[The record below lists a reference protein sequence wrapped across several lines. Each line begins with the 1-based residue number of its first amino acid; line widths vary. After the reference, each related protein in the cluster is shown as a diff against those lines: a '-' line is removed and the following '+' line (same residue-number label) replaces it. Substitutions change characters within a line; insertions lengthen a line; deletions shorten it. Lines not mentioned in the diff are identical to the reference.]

1 MSKTIDQRVVEMRF
15 DNANFEKNVSTSM
28 STLDKLK
35 KSLKFEDSAKG
46 FENISKAAGRVDMG
60 GLSSGVES
68 VRLKFSALEVM
79 AVTALSNIANSAVNT
94 GKKLVSELALDPIM
108 SGFKEYET
116 QINATQTIL
125 ANTQKEGANINDVNR
140 ALDELNKYADLTI
153 YNFTEMT
160 RNIGTFTAAGVDLN
174 TSVNAIKGIANLAA
188 VSGSTS
194 QQAST
199 AMYQLSQALASGTVK
214 LMDWNSVVNA
224 GMGGQ
229 VFQDA
234 LKTTA
239 RIHGIAIDEMIADEG
254 SFRETLSKGWLTSD
268 ILTETLQHFTEF
280 TDTYNEE
287 SLRRQGYN
295 EQEIAEIKQM
305 GITATDAAT
314 KVKTLSQ
321 LYDVMKET
329 AQSGWAATWKI
340 LLGDFEEAKESLT
353 KFSEM
358 LNEPLA
364 AAAETR
370 NEILS
375 EGFSSGWKQFLN
387 EGIED
392 TEGFKEALLSI
403 GKEAVPGLEDLIEK
417 SGGFEESLKKGW
429 VTSDMLAGAVSD
441 LTAKTAGL
449 SDEELRNLGYT
460 RDQVTALEDLNKRIQ
475 DGSVNLDDYTKKIG
489 RVSGR
494 ENILQALT
502 IAFEKLQTILGTIK
516 DAFNEVFEP
525 LTGEELYN
533 ITVKIKDFVSGLT
546 MSEEALDNFKMTF
559 KGAFAFVDIIGQGL
573 NALGQILGHLLEKLL
588 PVGDGFLGVT
598 GGIGEWIVSIDEAIK
613 SGDGLTRFVELVNG
627 AIDKLADGF
636 KVAKDYVLDFIGSW
650 TGIDFTKF
658 ESLRDIFALIG
669 EKLSEFGEKI
679 RDTFPWVN
687 SLKETITAA
696 FQKIRGSADEDL
708 GATNTALE
716 SLKTAG
722 SKVKEVFSN
731 IAEKIGTFFAP
742 VVEKIKSI
750 FSGVTITD
758 LIGTGLLAGIFKSI
772 KKFADAFSDLLENF
786 KGIGESI
793 SGVLDSA
800 RDALV
805 LWQKD
810 IKANILLKIAGAV
823 GILAAALWVI
833 SKVDADRVLGSMGAI
848 TALLAEVTAVMAGIM
863 KWGTSSNALKGL
875 SEASQLGIIATAM
888 MVIAGA
894 VLILAAALKKCE
906 NLNWGN
912 ALPAMTAL
920 FVLMGEMIIAMNK
933 FMKLVQE
940 NPIDKEQHDLVRYAT
955 SMIGMSVALLIIAK
969 AVALLGDMD
978 RGKLVQGGLAI
989 SGLAV
994 VLGGITAILKSIKN
1008 VKITEKGLSAGSM
1021 EGVAKSMIA
1030 MAVALTMLYVP
1041 IRLFSNLDTDTF
1053 ESGSVRVGI
1062 ALAALTAALSVM
1074 KAVKGDMSGIAGT
1087 ILVMTTALTL
1097 LVIPIKILGSMDI
1110 DSLCNG
1116 LTGIIVPLAVM
1127 AVVLAKLSGEDYS
1140 TVGVNMIGMA
1150 AAMTLLVI
1158 PIKMLGGMDL
1168 GSLAKGIVA
1177 FGIAL
1182 GLLVGAAYLIA
1193 PLASSLGGLSK
1204 AMLAF
1209 GAACLGVGVLVG
1221 AIAFAF
1227 MTLATI
1233 GAAGVAAILAAVTG
1247 LIQGFRVMMPIIG
1260 EALKDL
1266 ILTLCD
1272 VLKDTAPVITETA
1285 LYLIDELLRQIEEY
1299 VPSIVAHLAKIIQKI
1314 GQAIT
1319 ENFGEISLGDWIGAA
1334 IFAGIVAASA
1344 LLVKEFAAVSKDV
1357 PKALIGAAGVAA
1369 ILVIVGGIIAAMTLL
1384 DLNSVMG
1391 IAASLS
1397 TVLLSLSVTI
1407 GVLGR
1412 MPLTAGLAAGLVL
1425 AEFIAVMAAIMA
1437 ALGGLN
1443 QIPGFSWLMDEGI
1456 KVLGQIGEGIGTFV
1470 GSIVGAA
1477 VERITAGI
1485 AESGNNLSLFMENL
1499 QPFLD
1504 GARNIDQAVL
1514 DGIIKL
1520 TECMLLISAAEIVD
1534 AIAGW
1539 LTGGSSL
1546 KDFGEELAEFG
1557 PSFATFADS
1566 VSGVDTAA
1574 VKASGEALK
1583 AIAEAAAAIPNEGGL
1598 LGLIVGENSL
1608 ADFAEGLVPFGKA
1621 LMAYGASVV
1630 GIDMYVKDIKN
1641 SATAASK
1648 IIEVAKL
1655 VPNSGGWLGNI
1666 VGNNDLDDFG
1676 NSIKPF
1682 GKALLF
1688 YGKSV
1693 SGIDQ
1698 YLDDI
1703 KTSATA
1709 AKKIIEVAKLVPKSG
1724 GWLSKIVGNTNLAK
1738 FGTSFKPFAGAL
1750 MSYGRS
1756 IAGIDKYLDDIE
1768 NSATAATTIIDVA
1781 KLVPKSGG
1789 WLENIIGNDDLADFG
1804 ESIKPFGRALMAY
1817 GLTVAGLAKYNSD
1830 IYASLDAAR
1839 ILASVATTV
1848 EDVDGGQDLPVFGT
1862 NLVSFGYKLKAFV
1875 LNCGGLDINR
1885 IALLQIALQRIVDIA
1900 AEFATI
1906 DPTALTEFT
1915 HAIETIGSTSVDKF
1929 MKSFSDSK
1937 IKASVAVNALIANIK
1952 NALTSSETQLERKFE
1967 VTAQKGMKGLTNK
1980 KSEFKTAGAELIKSF
1995 ASGVSGQTS
2004 TVQNHF
2010 STLISN
2016 CLVTVRNHYSQF
2028 QSAGSYLVAGVANGI
2043 AANSG
2048 SAASA
2053 ARSMAGKAA
2062 TASARR
2068 LQENSP
2074 SKVGYK
2080 IGDYFGIGFTNG
2092 ITDNIRSAG
2101 ITSDALAE
2109 SATTGLSNAVSKI
2122 ASLIDSGMDMNPTIR
2137 PVLDLTEI
2145 QNGSAAMADLMS
2157 TLSGRPVEGT
2167 VSIAAKTANSM
2178 NRTAFAPEQQ
2188 TTNDAGKQTSEN
2200 TTNNFY
2206 ITGTDPRAIAD
2217 EVDRKLQRRVE
2228 RKKAAWA

>member
-60 GLSSGVES
+60 GLSNGVES

-79 AVTALSNIANSAVNT
+79 AVTALQNITNSAVNA
-94 GKKLVSELALDPIM
+94 GKKLVSDLALDPII

-125 ANTQKEGANINDVNR
+125 ANTQKEGANIDDVNR

-234 LKTTA
+234 LKMTA

-287 SLRRQGYN
+287 SLKRQGYN
-295 EQEIAEIKQM
+295 EKEIAEIKQM

-329 AQSGWAATWKI
+329 AQSGWSATWKI

-353 KFSEM
+353 KFSNM

-364 AAAETR
+364 AAADAR
-370 NEILS
+370 NKILS

-392 TEGFKEALLSI
+392 TEGFKEAVLSI

-417 SGGFEESLKKGW
+417 AGGFEESLKKGW
-429 VTSDMLAGAVSD
+429 ITSDMLAEAVGT

-475 DGSVNLDDYTKKIG
+475 DGSINLDDYAKKMG

-494 ENILQALT
+494 ENIILALT
-502 IAFEKLQTILGTIK
+502 TAFEKLQTILGTIK

-533 ITVKIKDFVSGLT
+533 VTVRIKEFVSGLT
-546 MSEEALDNFKMTF
+546 LSEEALDNFKMTF

-573 NALGQILGHLLEKLL
+573 KAFGQILGHVLEKLL
-588 PVGDGFLGVT
+588 PLGDGFLGVT

-613 SGDGLTRFVELVNG
+613 SGDGLTKFVELVNS
-627 AIDKLADGF
+627 AIDKLVAGF
-636 KVAKDYVLDFIGSW
+636 KAAKDYVLDFIGSW

-658 ESLRDIFALIG
+658 ESLRDIFTLIS

-679 RDTFPWVN
+679 RTTFPWIN
-687 SLKETITAA
+687 SLEVTITAA

-731 IAEKIGTFFAP
+731 IAEKIGAFFAP
-742 VVEKIKSI
+742 IVEKIKSL

-758 LIGTGLLAGIFKSI
+758 WIGTGLLAGIFKSI
-772 KKFADAFSDLLENF
+772 KKFTDVIYDLLKDF
-786 KGIGESI
+786 KGIGKSVKD
-793 SGVLDSA
+793 VLDSA

-833 SKVDADRVLGSMGAI
+833 SNVDVTKVKGSMVAI
-848 TALLAEVTAVMAGIM
+848 TILLAEVSSIMAGIM
-863 KWGTSSNALKGL
+863 KWGTNANALEGL
-875 SEASQLGIIATAM
+875 SESAQLGRIATAM

-906 NLNWGN
+906 NLNWKN
-912 ALPAMTAL
+912 TLPAMTAL
-920 FVLMGEMIIAMNK
+920 FVLLGNMTTAMYGFMAIAK
-933 FMKLVQE
+933 RYPLS
-940 NPIDKEQHDLVRYAT
+940 KETGTLQSFAVG
-955 SMIGMSVALLIIAK
+955 MIGMSIAISILANALAR
-969 AVALLGDMD
+969 LGELD
-978 RGKLVQGGLAI
+978 REQVIQGGLT
-989 SGLAV
+989 V
-994 VLGGITAILKSIKN
+994 VALMAALGGVTAALKAIKSDN
-1008 VKITEKGLSAGSM
+1008 MS
-1021 EGVAKSMIA
+1021 GVARSMIA
-1030 MAVALTMLYVP
+1030 MAVALTMLYAP
-1041 IRLFSNLDTDTF
+1041 IRLFSSLDTETF
-1053 ESGSVRVGI
+1053 KSGSIRVGI

-1074 KAVKGDMSGIAGT
+1074 KAVKGDMSGVAGT
-1087 ILVMTTALTL
+1087 FLAMATALTL
-1097 LVIPIKILGSMDI
+1097 LIVPIKILGGMNI
-1110 DSLCNG
+1110 GELCNG
-1116 LTGIIVPLAVM
+1116 LIGIIVPLAVM
-1127 AVVLAKLSGEDYS
+1127 GAVLSKLAGQNYS
-1140 TVGVNMIGMA
+1140 TIGVNMMGMA
-1150 AAMTLLVI
+1150 MAMTLLAI
-1158 PIKMLGGMDL
+1158 PIKTLGSMDL

-1182 GLLVGAAYLIA
+1182 GLLVGVAYLLT
-1193 PLASSLGGLSK
+1193 PLATSLSALSK
-1204 AMLAF
+1204 AMIAF
-1209 GAACLGVGVLVG
+1209 GAACLGIGVLVG

-1227 MTLATI
+1227 VTLATV
-1233 GAAGVAAILAAVTG
+1233 GTAGVAAILAAIAG
-1247 LIQGFRVMMPIIG
+1247 LIQGFRVMMPLIG
-1260 EALKDL
+1260 EAMKAQ
-1266 ILTLCD
+1266 ILMFCD
-1272 VLKDTAPVITETA
+1272 VFKDTAPALVETV
-1285 LYLIDELLRQIEEY
+1285 LYLIDELLRQIEDY

-1314 GQAIT
+1314 GQAIR
-1319 ENFGEISLGDWIGAA
+1319 ENFGELGLGDWIGAA
-1334 IFAGIVAASA
+1334 IFTGIVVASA
-1344 LLVKEFAAVSKDV
+1344 LLVKGFAAVSKDV
-1357 PKALIGAAGVAA
+1357 PRALLGAAGVAA

-1397 TVLLSLSVTI
+1397 AVLLSLSVMI
-1407 GVLGR
+1407 GVLGM

-1425 AEFIAVMAAIMA
+1425 AEFIAVIAAIMA

-1443 QIPGFSWLMDEGI
+1443 QIPGFSWLMGEGI

-1470 GSIVGAA
+1470 GSIIGAGLEA
-1477 VERITAGI
+1477 VSEGI
-1485 AESGNNLSLFMENL
+1485 AASGANLSKFMTDL
-1499 QPFLD
+1499 QPFIE
-1504 GARNIDQAVL
+1504 GAKNIDASVL
-1514 DGIIKL
+1514 GGI
-1520 TECMLLISAAEIVD
+1520 AA
-1534 AIAGW
+1534 
-1539 LTGGSSL
+1539 LTGAIVLLTAASFIEGITSLFTLGVGSL
-1546 KDFGEELAEFG
+1546 TRLGGDLAAFG
-1557 PSFATFADS
+1557 PQVKVFADS
-1566 VSGVDTAA
+1566 VSGINVDA
-1574 VKASGEALK
+1574 VNAS
-1583 AIAEAAAAIPNEGGL
+1583 AAAISAITGVIAAMNSD
-1598 LGLIVGENSL
+1598 GLIGKVFDFFTGTNDL
-1608 ADFAEGLVPFGKA
+1608 ADFAAGLGDFGSA
-1621 LMAYGASVV
+1621 LMAYGESVV
-1630 GIDMYVKDIKN
+1630 GIDKYLDDIEASATAATKIIEIADLVPNSGGWLGDIVGNNDLDDFGESFKPFGEALMAYGESVVGIDAYLKDIKN
-1641 SATAASK
+1641 SATAATK
-1648 IIEVAKL
+1648 IIEIAEL

-1676 NSIKPF
+1676 ATIGPF
-1682 GKALLF
+1682 GEALMT
-1688 YGKSV
+1688 YGQKV
-1693 SGIDQ
+1693 SGIAV
-1698 YLDDI
+1698 YTTDI
-1703 KTSATA
+1703 
-1709 AKKIIEVAKLVPKSG
+1709 
-1724 GWLSKIVGNTNLAK
+1724 
-1738 FGTSFKPFAGAL
+1738 
-1750 MSYGRS
+1750 
-1756 IAGIDKYLDDIE
+1756 D
-1768 NSATAATTIIDVA
+1768 
-1781 KLVPKSGG
+1781 
-1789 WLENIIGNDDLADFG
+1789 
-1804 ESIKPFGRALMAY
+1804 
-1817 GLTVAGLAKYNSD
+1817 
-1830 IYASLDAAR
+1830 ASLSVAR
-1839 ILASVATTV
+1839 TMASIATTV
-1848 EDVDGGQDLPVFGT
+1848 KDAKGGKELTTFGDKI
-1862 NLVSFGYKLKAFV
+1862 VSFSSKLKTFV
-1875 LNCGGLDINR
+1875 VNCAGLNADN
-1885 IALLQIALQRIVDIA
+1885 IASLQTALQSIVDIA
-1900 AEFATI
+1900 SSFSTI
-1906 DPTALTEFT
+1906 DTSTLTDFVQSMEK
-1915 HAIETIGSTSVDKF
+1915 IGSTSVDEF
-1929 MKSFSDSK
+1929 LSSFSNSK
-1937 IKASVAVNALIANIK
+1937 TAAATAVNALIANLKSAIGTSESQLK
-1952 NALTSSETQLERKFE
+1952 SKFEEAAKRGLEGLTS
-1967 VTAQKGMKGLTNK
+1967 K
-1980 KSEFKTAGAELIKSF
+1980 KSEFKTAGADLLKSLN
-1995 ASGVSGQTS
+1995 SGVSGQTN
-2004 TVQNHF
+2004 TVKNQF
-2010 STLISN
+2010 STLLSN
-2016 CLVTVRNHYSQF
+2016 CIATVRSYYSQF
-2028 QSAGSYLVAGVANGI
+2028 QSAGRYLAVGIANGI
-2043 AANSG
+2043 SANSG
-2048 SAASA
+2048 SASAA
-2053 ARSMAGKAA
+2053 ARSLAGNAA
-2062 TASARR
+2062 KASARR
-2068 LQENSP
+2068 LEEKSP

-2092 ITDNIRSAG
+2092 ITDNIRNAG
-2101 ITSDALAE
+2101 ISSDALAE
-2109 SATTGLSNAVSKI
+2109 SATKGLSNAVSKI
-2122 ASLIDSGMDMNPTIR
+2122 ATLIDSGIDTNPTIR

-2167 VSIAAKTANSM
+2167 VSIAAKTASSM
-2178 NRTAFAPEQQ
+2178 NRPAFAPEQQ
-2188 TTNDAGKQTSEN
+2188 TETPNGKQTSEN
-2200 TTNNFY
+2200 TINNFY

>member
-60 GLSSGVES
+60 GLSNGVES

-79 AVTALSNIANSAVNT
+79 AVTALQNITNSALNA
-94 GKKLVSELALDPIM
+94 GKKLVSDLALDPII

-125 ANTQKEGANINDVNR
+125 ANTQKEGANIDDVNR

-188 VSGSTS
+188 ISGSTS

-234 LKTTA
+234 LKMTA

-287 SLRRQGYN
+287 SLKRQGYN
-295 EQEIAEIKQM
+295 EKEIAEIKQM

-353 KFSEM
+353 KFSNM

-364 AAAETR
+364 AAADAR
-370 NEILS
+370 NKILS

-392 TEGFKEALLSI
+392 TEGFKEAVLSI

-417 SGGFEESLKKGW
+417 AGGFEESLKKGW
-429 VTSDMLAGAVSD
+429 ITSDMLAEAVGT

-475 DGSVNLDDYTKKIG
+475 DGSINLDDYAKKMG

-494 ENILQALT
+494 ENIILALT
-502 IAFEKLQTILGTIK
+502 AAFEKLQTILGTIK

-533 ITVKIKDFVSGLT
+533 VTVRIKEFVSGLT
-546 MSEEALDNFKMTF
+546 LGEEALDNFKMTF

-573 NALGQILGHLLEKLL
+573 KAFGQILGHLLEKLL

-598 GGIGEWIVSIDEAIK
+598 GSIGEWIVSIDEAIK
-613 SGDGLTRFVELVNG
+613 SGDGLTKFVELVNG
-627 AIDKLADGF
+627 AIDKLASGF
-636 KVAKDYVLDFIGSW
+636 KVAKDYVLDLIGSW

-658 ESLRDIFALIG
+658 ESLRDIFALIS

-687 SLKETITAA
+687 SLQETVTAA
-696 FQKIRGSADEDL
+696 FQKIHGSADEDL
-708 GATNTALE
+708 GAANTALE

-722 SKVKEVFSN
+722 SKVKDVFSN
-731 IAEKIGTFFAP
+731 IAEKIGSFFAP

-772 KKFADAFSDLLENF
+772 KKFADAFVDLLANF
-786 KGIGESI
+786 KGIGKSI

-823 GILAAALWVI
+823 GILAAALLVI

-848 TALLAEVTAVMAGIM
+848 TALLTEVTAVMAGIM
-863 KWGTSSNALKGL
+863 KWGTSANALEGL
-875 SEASQLGIIATAM
+875 SEAAQLGRIATAM

-906 NLNWGN
+906 NLNWDN
-912 ALPAMTAL
+912 TIPAMTAL
-920 FVLMGEMIIAMNK
+920 FVLLGEMTAAMYG
-933 FMKLVQE
+933 FMAIVKK
-940 NPIDKEQHDLVRYAT
+940 NPLSKETGTLQSFAVG
-955 SMIGMSVALLIIAK
+955 MIGMSVAISILAT
-969 AVALLGDMD
+969 AVARL
-978 RGKLVQGGLAI
+978 GKLDRKQVIQGGLTVVALMTALSGVTAALKAI
-989 SGLAV
+989 
-994 VLGGITAILKSIKN
+994 KSDN
-1008 VKITEKGLSAGSM
+1008 MS
-1021 EGVAKSMIA
+1021 GVAGSMIA
-1030 MAVALTMLYVP
+1030 MALALTMLYAP
-1041 IRLFSNLDTDTF
+1041 IRLFAKLDTDTLKH
-1053 ESGSVRVGI
+1053 GGI
-1062 ALAALTAALSVM
+1062 AVSVALLAITSAMTVM
-1074 KAVKGDMSGIAGT
+1074 KSAKGDMKGVAGSV
-1087 ILVMTTALTL
+1087 LAMASALTL
-1097 LVIPIKILGSMDI
+1097 LMIPIKVLGSMDMN
-1110 DSLCNG
+1110 SLAKG
-1116 LTGIIVPLAVM
+1116 LTGILVPLAAM
-1127 AVVLAKLSGEDYS
+1127 GAVLSNLSGGDYS
-1140 TVGVNMIGMA
+1140 RIGTNMIAMA
-1150 AAMTLLVI
+1150 AAMTLLVV
-1158 PIKMLGGMDL
+1158 PLKMLGSMDL
-1168 GSLAKGIVA
+1168 ASLAKALVA

-1193 PLASSLGGLSK
+1193 PLAASLGGLSK

-1227 MTLATI
+1227 MTLATV
-1233 GAAGVAAILAAVTG
+1233 GAAGVAAILAAITG

-1272 VLKDTAPVITETA
+1272 VLKDTAPAITETV
-1285 LYLIDELLRQIEEY
+1285 LYLIDELLRQIEDY

-1319 ENFGEISLGDWIGAA
+1319 ENFGEIGLGDWIGAA
-1334 IFAGIVAASA
+1334 IFTGIVAASA
-1344 LLVKEFAAVSKDV
+1344 LLVKGFAAVSKDV
-1357 PKALIGAAGVAA
+1357 PKALLGAAGVAA
-1369 ILVIVGGIIAAMTLL
+1369 ILVIVGGVITAMTLL

-1391 IAASLS
+1391 IASSLS
-1397 TVLLSLSVTI
+1397 AVLLSLSVTI
-1407 GVLGR
+1407 GVLGM

-1456 KVLGQIGEGIGTFV
+1456 KVLGQIGEGLGAFV

-1477 VERITAGI
+1477 IERITAGI
-1485 AESGNNLSLFMENL
+1485 AESGTYLSNFMTNLGPFIEGAKSIKSDVLTGIANLAGAILLLSAAAFVEGVLSLL
-1499 QPFLD
+1499 SL
-1504 GARNIDQAVL
+1504 G
-1514 DGIIKL
+1514 
-1520 TECMLLISAAEIVD
+1520 
-1534 AIAGW
+1534 
-1539 LTGGSSL
+1539 TGSL
-1546 KDFGEELAEFG
+1546 ASLGTQLALFG
-1557 PSFATFADS
+1557 PSFATFAYS
-1566 VSGVDTAA
+1566 ISG
-1574 VKASGEALK
+1574 
-1583 AIAEAAAAIPNEGGL
+1583 INAEAVSASAAAIAAISEVIATMSRRGILDRALDLFTGS
-1598 LGLIVGENSL
+1598 NSL
-1608 ADFAEGLVPFGKA
+1608 VEFAEGLEPFGAA
-1621 LMAYGASVV
+1621 LIAYGKAVR
-1630 GIDMYVKDIKN
+1630 GIDAYTSDIDSSAEVAEDLISIAKTIPNSGGLAGLIAGNNDLKDFAKGMKPFGEALINYGKAVLGIGDYKSDIKKSVN
-1641 SATAASK
+1641 VAEELIK
-1648 IIEVAKL
+1648 IAEI
-1655 VPNSGGWLGNI
+1655 VPNSGGVLGFI
-1666 VGNNDLDDFG
+1666 AGNNDLQKFAK
-1676 NSIKPF
+1676 NLKPF
-1682 GKALLF
+1682 GEALVD
-1688 YGKSV
+1688 YGTAVQGISEKS
-1693 SGIDQ
+1693 S
-1698 YLDDI
+1698 DI
-1703 KTSATA
+1703 SASVTA
-1709 AKKIIEVAKLVPKSG
+1709 AKDIVSLAAEAKGVANAKDLKKIGDGLVG
-1724 GWLSKIVGNTNLAK
+1724 
-1738 FGTSFKPFAGAL
+1738 FATQIKNFMAECEGL
-1750 MSYGRS
+1750 N
-1756 IAGIDKYLDDIE
+1756 AGQ
-1768 NSATAATTIIDVA
+1768 
-1781 KLVPKSGG
+1781 
-1789 WLENIIGNDDLADFG
+1789 LE
-1804 ESIKPFGRALMAY
+1804 
-1817 GLTVAGLAKYNSD
+1817 
-1830 IYASLDAAR
+1830 SL
-1839 ILASVATTV
+1839 
-1848 EDVDGGQDLPVFGT
+1848 
-1862 NLVSFGYKLKAFV
+1862 K
-1875 LNCGGLDINR
+1875 
-1885 IALLQIALQRIVDIA
+1885 IALQSIVDIA
-1900 AEFATI
+1900 SSFSTI
-1906 DPTALTEFT
+1906 DTSTLTDFVQLMEK
-1915 HAIETIGSTSVDKF
+1915 IGSTSVDEF
-1929 MKSFSDSK
+1929 LSSFSESK
-1937 IKASVAVNALIANIK
+1937 TAAATAVNALIANLKSAIGTSESQLK
-1952 NALTSSETQLERKFE
+1952 SKFEEAAKKGLEGLTS
-1967 VTAQKGMKGLTNK
+1967 K
-1980 KSEFKTAGAELIKSF
+1980 KSEFKSAGADLMKSF
-1995 ASGVSGQTS
+1995 NSGISSQTN
-2004 TVQNHF
+2004 TVKNQF
-2010 STLISN
+2010 SILLSN
-2016 CLVTVRNHYSQF
+2016 CVAAVRGYYSQF
-2028 QSAGSYLVAGVANGI
+2028 QSAGSYLAAGVANGI
-2043 AANSG
+2043 SANAG
-2048 SAASA
+2048 AVANASANMASRASSA
-2053 ARSMAGKAA
+2053 ARS
-2062 TASARR
+2062 R
-2068 LQENSP
+2068 LRIKSP
-2074 SKVGYK
+2074 SKVGYE

-2092 ITDNIRSAG
+2092 ITDNIRNAG
-2101 ITSDALAE
+2101 LSSDALAE
-2109 SATTGLSNAVSKI
+2109 SATTGLSNAISKI
-2122 ASLIDSGMDMNPTIR
+2122 AALIDSGIDTNPTIR

-2167 VSIAAKTANSM
+2167 VSIAAKTASSM
-2178 NRTAFAPEQQ
+2178 NRPAFAPEQKTE
-2188 TTNDAGKQTSEN
+2188 TTNGKQTSEN

-2228 RKKAAWA
+2228 RRKAAWA

>member
-35 KSLKFEDSAKG
+35 KSLKFEDSTKG

-60 GLSSGVES
+60 GLSNGVES

-79 AVTALSNIANSAVNT
+79 AVTALQNITNSALNA
-94 GKKLVSELALDPIM
+94 GKKIAYALTIEPIT
-108 SGFKEYET
+108 SGLQEYET

-140 ALDELNKYADLTI
+140 ALNELNKYADLTI

-214 LMDWNSVVNA
+214 LQDWNSVVNA
-224 GMGGQ
+224 NMGGQ

-234 LKTTA
+234 LKMTA

-254 SFRETLSKGWLTSD
+254 SFRETLSKGWLTKD

-287 SLRRQGYN
+287 SLKRQGYN
-295 EQEIAEIKQM
+295 DKEIAEIKQM

-314 KVKTLSQ
+314 KIKTFSQ
-321 LYDVMKET
+321 LWDVLKES
-329 AQSGWAATWKI
+329 AQSGWTTSWQTI
-340 LLGDFEEAKESLT
+340 IGDFEEAKETLTVFGDTLT
-353 KFSEM
+353 KMIGDS
-358 LNEPLA
+358 A
-364 AAAETR
+364 DAR
-370 NEILS
+370 NAVLK
-375 EGFSSGWKQFLN
+375 EGFMSGWKQLLN

-392 TEGFKEALLSI
+392 TEGFQNAIIEA
-403 GKEAVPGLEDLIEK
+403 GKNSGVAVDDLIKKYGSFEK
-417 SGGFEESLKKGW
+417 SLKGGW
-429 VTSDMLAGAVSD
+429 VTSDMLK
-441 LTAKTAGL
+441 TALDSMADSVAGL
-449 SDEELRNLGYT
+449 SKEELEAKGYT
-460 RDQVTALEDLNKRIQ
+460 DEQRQALLNLVEAVK
-475 DGSVNLDDYTKKIG
+475 DGSLNLDEFAQKMG
-489 RVSGR
+489 RASGR
-494 ENILQALT
+494 ENMIDAIT
-502 IAFEKLQTILGTIK
+502 MAFEKLMPIVKQVG
-516 DAFNEVFEP
+516 DAFHEVFNPNNDLGQRIYDMTARIRE
-525 LTGEELYN
+525 
-533 ITVKIKDFVSGLT
+533 FVDGIEVSEQGLH
-546 MSEEALDNFKMTF
+546 NFKMSIEGILSIF
-559 KGAFAFVDIIGQGL
+559 HIAGKGISAFAQII
-573 NALGQILGHLLEKLL
+573 GHLLGKLL
-588 PVGDGFLGVT
+588 PVGDGILDVT
-598 GGIGEWIVSIDEAIK
+598 GSLGEFLVSLDKAID
-613 SGDGLTRFVELVNG
+613 SGGYLEKFVELVNG
-627 AIDKLADGF
+627 AIDKLASGF

-687 SLKETITAA
+687 SLKDTVTAA

-708 GATNTALE
+708 GAANTALE

-722 SKVKEVFSN
+722 SKVKDIFSN
-731 IAEKIGTFFAP
+731 IAEKIGAFFAP

-772 KKFADAFSDLLENF
+772 KKFADVFADLLENF
-786 KGIGESI
+786 KGIGKSI

-833 SKVDADRVLGSMGAI
+833 SKVDTTRVRDSMGAI
-848 TALLAEVTAVMAGIM
+848 TVLLAEVSGIMAGIM
-863 KWGTSSNALKGL
+863 KWGTSANALEGL
-875 SEASQLGIIATAM
+875 SEAAQLGKIATAM

-906 NLNWGN
+906 NLNWDN
-912 ALPAMTAL
+912 TIPAMTAL
-920 FVLMGEMIIAMNK
+920 FALLGEMTAAMYG
-933 FMKLVQE
+933 FMAIVKK
-940 NPIDKEQHDLVRYAT
+940 NPLSKETGTLQSFAIG
-955 SMIGMSVALLIIAK
+955 MIGMSVAIAILAA
-969 AVALLGDMD
+969 AVSRL
-978 RGKLVQGGLAI
+978 GKLDRKQVIQGGLTVVALMTALSGVIAALKAI
-989 SGLAV
+989 KSNNMSGV
-994 VLGGITAILKSIKN
+994 
-1008 VKITEKGLSAGSM
+1008 AGSM
-1021 EGVAKSMIA
+1021 IA
-1030 MAVALTMLYVP
+1030 IALALTMLYIP
-1041 IRLFSNLDTDTF
+1041 IRLFAKLDTDTLKH
-1053 ESGSVRVGI
+1053 GGI
-1062 ALAALTAALSVM
+1062 AVSVALLAMTSAMTVM
-1074 KAVKGDMSGIAGT
+1074 KSAKGDMKGVAGSV
-1087 ILVMTTALTL
+1087 LAMATALAL
-1097 LVIPIKILGSMDI
+1097 LIIPIKVLGSMDM
-1110 DSLCNG
+1110 DSLAKG
-1116 LTGIIVPLAVM
+1116 LTGILVPLAAM
-1127 AVVLAKLSGEDYS
+1127 GAVLSGLSGGDYS
-1140 TVGVNMIGMA
+1140 RIGTNMIAMA

-1158 PIKMLGGMDL
+1158 PLKVLGGMDL
-1168 GSLAKGIVA
+1168 ASLAKALVA

-1193 PLASSLGGLSK
+1193 PLASSLSGLSK

-1233 GAAGVAAILAAVTG
+1233 GAAGVAAILAAITG
-1247 LIQGFRVMMPIIG
+1247 LIQGFRVMMPIID

-1272 VLKDTAPVITETA
+1272 VLKDTAPAITETA

-1319 ENFGEISLGDWIGAA
+1319 ENFGEIGLGDWIGAA
-1334 IFAGIVAASA
+1334 IFTGIIAASA
-1344 LLVKEFAAVSKDV
+1344 LLVKGFAAVSKDV

-1369 ILVIVGGIIAAMTLL
+1369 ILVIVGGILAAMTLL
-1384 DLNSVMG
+1384 DLNDVMG

-1407 GVLGR
+1407 GVLGM

-1477 VERITAGI
+1477 IERITAGV
-1485 AESGNNLSLFMENL
+1485 AESGSNLSLFMENL

-1539 LTGGSSL
+1539 LTGKNSL
-1546 KDFGEELAEFG
+1546 KKFGKELAEFG
-1557 PSFATFADS
+1557 PAFATFAES
-1566 VSGVDTAA
+1566 VSGVDTAG

-1583 AIAEAAAAIPNEGGL
+1583 AIVEAAAAIPNEGGIL
-1598 LGLIVGENSL
+1598 SWIVGDNSL

-1621 LMAYGASVV
+1621 LMAYGEAVA
-1630 GIDMYVKDIKN
+1630 GIQKYLTHIRL
-1641 SATAASK
+1641 SAKAAEY
-1648 IIEVAKL
+1648 IIEIADI
-1655 VPNSGGWLGNI
+1655 VPNSGGLAGLI
-1666 VGNNDLDDFG
+1666 VGNNDLKDFAEG
-1676 NSIKPF
+1676 LKPF
-1682 GKALLF
+1682 GEALME
-1688 YGKSV
+1688 YGKAIT
-1693 SGIDQ
+1693 GIGD
-1698 YLDDI
+1698 YTEDI
-1703 KTSATA
+1703 KQSVKSAKEIVKVGEIIPNSGGLLGLIVGNNDLKDFAKGLKPFGEALVDYGTAVHGIGEKSADISASVTA
-1709 AKKIIEVAKLVPKSG
+1709 AKDIVSLATEVKGAANAKDLKKTGEGLVEFATQIK
-1724 GWLSKIVGNTNLAK
+1724 NFMAK
-1738 FGTSFKPFAGAL
+1738 CEGLNAGQ
-1750 MSYGRS
+1750 
-1756 IAGIDKYLDDIE
+1756 LD
-1768 NSATAATTIIDVA
+1768 
-1781 KLVPKSGG
+1781 
-1789 WLENIIGNDDLADFG
+1789 
-1804 ESIKPFGRALMAY
+1804 
-1817 GLTVAGLAKYNSD
+1817 
-1830 IYASLDAAR
+1830 SL
-1839 ILASVATTV
+1839 
-1848 EDVDGGQDLPVFGT
+1848 
-1862 NLVSFGYKLKAFV
+1862 K
-1875 LNCGGLDINR
+1875 
-1885 IALLQIALQRIVDIA
+1885 IALQSVVDIA
-1900 AEFATI
+1900 SSFSTI
-1906 DPTALTEFT
+1906 DASALTDFVQSM
-1915 HAIETIGSTSVDKF
+1915 ETIGSTSVDEF
-1929 MKSFSDSK
+1929 LSSFSNSK
-1937 IKASVAVNALIANIK
+1937 TAAATAVNALIANLKSAIGTSESQLK
-1952 NALTSSETQLERKFE
+1952 SKFEEAAKKGLEGLTS
-1967 VTAQKGMKGLTNK
+1967 K
-1980 KSEFKTAGAELIKSF
+1980 KSEFKTAGADLLKSLN
-1995 ASGVSGQTS
+1995 SGVSGQTN
-2004 TVQNHF
+2004 TVKNQF
-2010 STLISN
+2010 STLLSN
-2016 CLVTVRNHYSQF
+2016 CIVTVRSYYNQF
-2028 QSAGSYLVAGVANGI
+2028 QSAGSYLAAGIANGI

-2048 SAASA
+2048 SASSA
-2053 ARSMAGKAA
+2053 ARSLAGNAA
-2062 TASARR
+2062 RASARR
-2068 LQENSP
+2068 LEEKSP

-2092 ITDNIRSAG
+2092 ITDNIRNAG
-2101 ITSDALAE
+2101 ISSDALAE
-2109 SATTGLSNAVSKI
+2109 SATKGLSNAVSKI
-2122 ASLIDSGMDMNPTIR
+2122 ATLIDSGIDTNPTIR

-2167 VSIAAKTANSM
+2167 VSIAAKTASSM
-2178 NRTAFAPEQQ
+2178 NRPAFAPEQQ
-2188 TTNDAGKQTSEN
+2188 TETPNGKQTSEN

>member
-60 GLSSGVES
+60 GLSNGVES
-68 VRLKFSALEVM
+68 IRLKFSALEVM
-79 AVTALSNIANSAVNT
+79 AVTALQNITNSALNA
-94 GKKLVSELALDPIM
+94 GKKIAYALTIEPIK
-108 SGFKEYET
+108 SGLQEYET

-140 ALDELNKYADLTI
+140 ALNELNKYADLTI

-214 LMDWNSVVNA
+214 LQDWNSVVNA
-224 GMGGQ
+224 NMGGQ

-234 LKTTA
+234 LKMTA

-254 SFRETLSKGWLTSD
+254 SFRETLSKGWLTKD

-287 SLRRQGYN
+287 SLKRQGYN
-295 EQEIAEIKQM
+295 DKEIAEIKQM

-314 KVKTLSQ
+314 KIKTFSQ
-321 LYDVMKET
+321 LWDVLKES
-329 AQSGWAATWKI
+329 AQSGWTTSWQTI
-340 LLGDFEEAKESLT
+340 IGDFEEAKETLTVFGDTLT
-353 KFSEM
+353 KMIGDS
-358 LNEPLA
+358 A
-364 AAAETR
+364 DAR
-370 NEILS
+370 NAVLK
-375 EGFSSGWKQFLN
+375 EGFMSGWKQLLN

-392 TEGFKEALLSI
+392 TEGFQNAIIEA
-403 GKEAVPGLEDLIEK
+403 GKNSGVAVDDLIKKYGSFEK
-417 SGGFEESLKKGW
+417 SLKGGW
-429 VTSDMLAGAVSD
+429 VTSDMLK
-441 LTAKTAGL
+441 TALDSMADSVAGL
-449 SDEELRNLGYT
+449 SKEELEAKGYT
-460 RDQVTALEDLNKRIQ
+460 EDQRQALLNLVEAVK
-475 DGSVNLDDYTKKIG
+475 DGSLNLDEFAKKMG
-489 RVSGR
+489 RASGR
-494 ENILQALT
+494 ENMIDAIT
-502 IAFEKLQTILGTIK
+502 MAFEKLMPIANQVG
-516 DAFNEVFEP
+516 DAFQEVFNPNNDLGQRIYDMTTRIRE
-525 LTGEELYN
+525 
-533 ITVKIKDFVSGLT
+533 FVDRIEVSEKGLQ
-546 MSEEALDNFKMTF
+546 NFKMSIEGVLSIF
-559 KGAFAFVDIIGQGL
+559 HIAGKGVSAFAQII
-573 NALGQILGHLLEKLL
+573 GHLLGKLL
-588 PVGDGFLGVT
+588 PVGDGILDVT
-598 GGIGEWIVSIDEAIK
+598 GSLGEFLVSIDKAID
-613 SGDGLTRFVELVNG
+613 SGGYLEKFVELVNG
-627 AIDKLADGF
+627 AIDKLASGF

-650 TGIDFTKF
+650 TGIDFSKF

-687 SLKETITAA
+687 SLKETVTAA

-708 GATNTALE
+708 GAANTALE

-731 IAEKIGTFFAP
+731 IAEKIGAFFAP

-863 KWGTSSNALKGL
+863 KWGTSANALEGL
-875 SEASQLGIIATAM
+875 SEAAQLGKIATAM

-894 VLILAAALKKCE
+894 VLILAVALKKCE
-906 NLNWGN
+906 NLNWDN
-912 ALPAMTAL
+912 TIPAMTAL
-920 FVLMGEMIIAMNK
+920 FVLLGEMTAAMYGFMAIAK
-933 FMKLVQE
+933 K
-940 NPIDKEQHDLVRYAT
+940 NPLSKETGTLQSFAVG
-955 SMIGMSVALLIIAK
+955 MIGMSVAIAILAS
-969 AVALLGDMD
+969 AVARLGELD
-978 RGKLVQGGLAI
+978 REQVIQGGLTVAA
-989 SGLAV
+989 LMAA
-994 VLGGITAILKSIKN
+994 LGGVTAALKAIKSGN
-1008 VKITEKGLSAGSM
+1008 MS
-1021 EGVAKSMIA
+1021 GVAGSMIA
-1030 MAVALTMLYVP
+1030 MALALTMLYVP
-1041 IRLFSNLDTDTF
+1041 IRLFAKLDTDTLKH
-1053 ESGSVRVGI
+1053 GGI
-1062 ALAALTAALSVM
+1062 AVSVALLAMTSAMTIM
-1074 KAVKGDMSGIAGT
+1074 KSAKGDLKGVAGS
-1087 ILVMTTALTL
+1087 LLAMATALTL
-1097 LVIPIKILGSMDI
+1097 LIVPIKVLGGMDI
-1110 DSLCNG
+1110 NSLAKG
-1116 LTGIIVPLAVM
+1116 LIGILVPLAAM
-1127 AVVLAKLSGEDYS
+1127 GAVLSGLSGGDYS
-1140 TVGVNMIGMA
+1140 GIGTNMIAMA

-1158 PIKMLGGMDL
+1158 PLKVLGSMDL
-1168 GSLAKGIVA
+1168 TSLAKGLGA
-1177 FGIAL
+1177 FVIAL
-1182 GLLVGAAYLIA
+1182 AALVGAAYLIA

-1233 GAAGVAAILAAVTG
+1233 GAAGVAAILAAITG

-1272 VLKDTAPVITETA
+1272 VLKDTAPAITETA

-1319 ENFGEISLGDWIGAA
+1319 ENFGEIGLGDWIGAA
-1334 IFAGIVAASA
+1334 VFAGIVAVSA

-1369 ILVIVGGIIAAMTLL
+1369 ILVIVGGVIAAMTLL
-1384 DLNSVMG
+1384 DLDSVMG

-1397 TVLLSLSVTI
+1397 AVLLSLSVMI
-1407 GVLGR
+1407 GVLGM

-1477 VERITAGI
+1477 IERITAGI

-1520 TECMLLISAAEIVD
+1520 AECMLLISAAEIVD
-1534 AIAGW
+1534 AIASW
-1539 LTGGSSL
+1539 LTGKNSL
-1546 KDFGEELAEFG
+1546 KKFGKELAEFG
-1557 PSFATFADS
+1557 PAFATFAES
-1566 VSGVDTAA
+1566 VSGVDTTG

-1583 AIAEAAAAIPNEGGL
+1583 AIAEAAAAIPNEGGIL
-1598 LGLIVGENSL
+1598 SWIVGDNSL
-1608 ADFAEGLVPFGKA
+1608 ADFAEGLVPFGEA
-1621 LMAYGASVV
+1621 LMAYGEAVA
-1630 GIDMYVKDIKN
+1630 GIQKYLTHIRL
-1641 SATAASK
+1641 SAKAAEY
-1648 IIEVAKL
+1648 IIEIADV
-1655 VPNSGGWLGNI
+1655 VPNSGGLAGLI
-1666 VGNNDLDDFG
+1666 VGNNDLKDFAEG
-1676 NSIKPF
+1676 LKPF
-1682 GKALLF
+1682 GEALIE
-1688 YGKSV
+1688 YGKAV
-1693 SGIDQ
+1693 TGIGD
-1698 YLDDI
+1698 YTEDI
-1703 KTSATA
+1703 KQSVKSAKEIVKVGEIIPNSGGLLGLIVGNNDLKDFAKGLKPFGEALVDYGTAVNGIGKKSADISASVTA
-1709 AKKIIEVAKLVPKSG
+1709 AKD
-1724 GWLSKIVGNTNLAK
+1724 IVNLATEVK
-1738 FGTSFKPFAGAL
+1738 GAANAKDLKKTGEGLVEFATQIKNFMAECEGL
-1750 MSYGRS
+1750 N
-1756 IAGIDKYLDDIE
+1756 AGQLD
-1768 NSATAATTIIDVA
+1768 
-1781 KLVPKSGG
+1781 
-1789 WLENIIGNDDLADFG
+1789 
-1804 ESIKPFGRALMAY
+1804 
-1817 GLTVAGLAKYNSD
+1817 
-1830 IYASLDAAR
+1830 SLK
-1839 ILASVATTV
+1839 T
-1848 EDVDGGQDLPVFGT
+1848 
-1862 NLVSFGYKLKAFV
+1862 
-1875 LNCGGLDINR
+1875 
-1885 IALLQIALQRIVDIA
+1885 ALQSIVDIA
-1900 AEFATI
+1900 SSFSTI
-1906 DPTALTEFT
+1906 DTSALTKFVQSM
-1915 HAIETIGSTSVDKF
+1915 ETIGSTSVDEF
-1929 MKSFSDSK
+1929 LSSFSDSK
-1937 IKASVAVNALIANIK
+1937 TTAATAVNALIANLKSAIT
-1952 NALTSSETQLERKFE
+1952 TSESQLKSKFE
-1967 VTAQKGMKGLTNK
+1967 EAAKKGLEGLTGK
-1980 KSEFKTAGAELIKSF
+1980 KSEFKTAGEDLMKSF
-1995 ASGVSGQTS
+1995 NSGISSQTNTVKNQFS
-2004 TVQNHF
+2004 TV
-2010 STLISN
+2010 LSN
-2016 CLVTVRNHYSQF
+2016 CVAAVRSYYSQF
-2028 QSAGSYLVAGVANGI
+2028 QSAGSYLVSGIANGI
-2043 AANSG
+2043 SANASAVANA
-2048 SAASA
+2048 SANVASRAASA
-2053 ARSMAGKAA
+2053 ARS
-2062 TASARR
+2062 R
-2068 LQENSP
+2068 LQIKSP
-2074 SKVGYK
+2074 SRVGYQ

-2092 ITDNIRSAG
+2092 ITDNIRNAG
-2101 ITSDALAE
+2101 ISSDALAE

-2157 TLSGRPVEGT
+2157 TLSGRPIEGT

-2188 TTNDAGKQTSEN
+2188 TETTSGKQTSEN

-2228 RKKAAWA
+2228 RRKAAWA

>member
-1 MSKTIDQRVVEMRF
+1 MEGGYKAMSKTIDQRVVEMRF

-35 KSLKFEDSAKG
+35 KSLKFEDSTKG

-60 GLSSGVES
+60 GLSNGVES

-79 AVTALSNIANSAVNT
+79 AVTALQNITNSALNA
-94 GKKLVSELALDPIM
+94 GKKIAYALTIEPIT
-108 SGFKEYET
+108 SGLQEYET

-140 ALDELNKYADLTI
+140 ALNELNKYADLTI

-214 LMDWNSVVNA
+214 LQDWNSVVNA
-224 GMGGQ
+224 NMGGQ

-234 LKTTA
+234 LKMTA

-254 SFRETLSKGWLTSD
+254 SFRETLSKGWLTKD

-287 SLRRQGYN
+287 SLKRQGYN
-295 EQEIAEIKQM
+295 DKEIAEIKQM

-314 KVKTLSQ
+314 KIKTFSQ
-321 LYDVMKET
+321 LWDVLKES
-329 AQSGWAATWKI
+329 AQSGWTTSWQTI
-340 LLGDFEEAKESLT
+340 IGDFEEAKETLTVFGDTLT
-353 KFSEM
+353 KMIGDS
-358 LNEPLA
+358 A
-364 AAAETR
+364 DAR
-370 NEILS
+370 NAVLK
-375 EGFSSGWKQFLN
+375 EGFMSGWKQLLN

-392 TEGFKEALLSI
+392 TEGFQNAIIEA
-403 GKEAVPGLEDLIEK
+403 GKNSGVAVDDLIKKYGSFEK
-417 SGGFEESLKKGW
+417 SLKGGW
-429 VTSDMLAGAVSD
+429 VTSDMLK
-441 LTAKTAGL
+441 TALDSMADSVAGL
-449 SDEELRNLGYT
+449 SKEELEAKGYT
-460 RDQVTALEDLNKRIQ
+460 DEQRQALLNLVEAVK
-475 DGSVNLDDYTKKIG
+475 DGSLNLDEFAQKMG
-489 RVSGR
+489 RASGR
-494 ENILQALT
+494 ENMIDAIT
-502 IAFEKLQTILGTIK
+502 MAFEKLMPIVKQVG
-516 DAFNEVFEP
+516 DAFHEVFNPNNDLGQRIYDMTARIRE
-525 LTGEELYN
+525 
-533 ITVKIKDFVSGLT
+533 FVDGIEVSEQGLH
-546 MSEEALDNFKMTF
+546 NFKMSIEGILSIF
-559 KGAFAFVDIIGQGL
+559 HIAGKGISAFAQII
-573 NALGQILGHLLEKLL
+573 GHLLGKLL
-588 PVGDGFLGVT
+588 PVGDGILDVT
-598 GGIGEWIVSIDEAIK
+598 GSLGEFLVSLDKAID
-613 SGDGLTRFVELVNG
+613 SGGYLEKFVELVNG
-627 AIDKLADGF
+627 AIDKLASGF

-687 SLKETITAA
+687 SLKDTVTAA

-708 GATNTALE
+708 GAANTALE

-722 SKVKEVFSN
+722 SKVKDIFSN
-731 IAEKIGTFFAP
+731 IAEKIGAFFAP

-772 KKFADAFSDLLENF
+772 KKFADVFADLLENF
-786 KGIGESI
+786 KGIGKSI

-833 SKVDADRVLGSMGAI
+833 SKVDTTRVRDSMGAI
-848 TALLAEVTAVMAGIM
+848 TVLLAEVSGIMAGIM
-863 KWGTSSNALKGL
+863 KWGTSANALEGL
-875 SEASQLGIIATAM
+875 SEAAQLGKIATAM

-906 NLNWGN
+906 NLNWDN
-912 ALPAMTAL
+912 TIPAMTAL
-920 FVLMGEMIIAMNK
+920 FALLGEMTAAMYG
-933 FMKLVQE
+933 FMAIVKK
-940 NPIDKEQHDLVRYAT
+940 NPLSKETGTLQSFAIG
-955 SMIGMSVALLIIAK
+955 MIGMSVAIAILAT
-969 AVALLGDMD
+969 AVSRL
-978 RGKLVQGGLAI
+978 GKLDRKQVIQGGLTVVALMTALSGVTAALKAI
-989 SGLAV
+989 KSNNMSGV
-994 VLGGITAILKSIKN
+994 
-1008 VKITEKGLSAGSM
+1008 AGSM
-1021 EGVAKSMIA
+1021 IA
-1030 MAVALTMLYVP
+1030 IALALTMLYIP
-1041 IRLFSNLDTDTF
+1041 IRLFAKLDTDTLKH
-1053 ESGSVRVGI
+1053 GGI
-1062 ALAALTAALSVM
+1062 AVSVALLAMTSAMTVM
-1074 KAVKGDMSGIAGT
+1074 KSAKGDMKGVAGSV
-1087 ILVMTTALTL
+1087 LAMATALAL
-1097 LVIPIKILGSMDI
+1097 LIIPIKVLGSMDM
-1110 DSLCNG
+1110 DSLAKG
-1116 LTGIIVPLAVM
+1116 LTGILVPLAAM
-1127 AVVLAKLSGEDYS
+1127 GAVLSGLSGGDYS
-1140 TVGVNMIGMA
+1140 RIGTNMIAMA

-1158 PIKMLGGMDL
+1158 PLKVLGGMDL
-1168 GSLAKGIVA
+1168 ASLAKALVA

-1193 PLASSLGGLSK
+1193 PLASSLSGLSK

-1233 GAAGVAAILAAVTG
+1233 GAAGVAAILAAITG
-1247 LIQGFRVMMPIIG
+1247 LIQGFRVMMPIID

-1272 VLKDTAPVITETA
+1272 VLKDTAPAITETA

-1319 ENFGEISLGDWIGAA
+1319 ENFGEIGLGDWIGAA
-1334 IFAGIVAASA
+1334 IFTGIIAASA
-1344 LLVKEFAAVSKDV
+1344 LLVKGFAAVSKDV

-1369 ILVIVGGIIAAMTLL
+1369 ILVIVGGILAAMTLL
-1384 DLNSVMG
+1384 DLNDVMG

-1407 GVLGR
+1407 GVLGM

-1477 VERITAGI
+1477 IERITAGV
-1485 AESGNNLSLFMENL
+1485 AESGSNLSLFMENL

-1539 LTGGSSL
+1539 LTGKNSL
-1546 KDFGEELAEFG
+1546 KKFGKELAEFG
-1557 PSFATFADS
+1557 PAFATFAES
-1566 VSGVDTAA
+1566 VSGVDTAG

-1583 AIAEAAAAIPNEGGL
+1583 AIVEAAAAIPNEGGIL
-1598 LGLIVGENSL
+1598 SWIVGDNSL

-1621 LMAYGASVV
+1621 LMAYGEAVA
-1630 GIDMYVKDIKN
+1630 GIQKYLTHIRL
-1641 SATAASK
+1641 SAKAAEY
-1648 IIEVAKL
+1648 IIEIADI
-1655 VPNSGGWLGNI
+1655 VPNSGGLAGLI
-1666 VGNNDLDDFG
+1666 VGNNDLKDFAEG
-1676 NSIKPF
+1676 LKPF
-1682 GKALLF
+1682 GEALME
-1688 YGKSV
+1688 YGKAIT
-1693 SGIDQ
+1693 GIGD
-1698 YLDDI
+1698 YTEDI
-1703 KTSATA
+1703 KQSVKSAKEIVKVGEIIPNSGGLLGLIVGNNDLKDFAKGLKPFGEALVDYGTAVHGIGEKSADISASVTA
-1709 AKKIIEVAKLVPKSG
+1709 AKDIVSLATEVKGAANAKDLKKTGEGLVEFATQIK
-1724 GWLSKIVGNTNLAK
+1724 NFMAK
-1738 FGTSFKPFAGAL
+1738 CEGLNAGQ
-1750 MSYGRS
+1750 
-1756 IAGIDKYLDDIE
+1756 LD
-1768 NSATAATTIIDVA
+1768 
-1781 KLVPKSGG
+1781 
-1789 WLENIIGNDDLADFG
+1789 
-1804 ESIKPFGRALMAY
+1804 
-1817 GLTVAGLAKYNSD
+1817 
-1830 IYASLDAAR
+1830 SL
-1839 ILASVATTV
+1839 
-1848 EDVDGGQDLPVFGT
+1848 
-1862 NLVSFGYKLKAFV
+1862 K
-1875 LNCGGLDINR
+1875 
-1885 IALLQIALQRIVDIA
+1885 IALQSVVDIA
-1900 AEFATI
+1900 SSFSTI
-1906 DPTALTEFT
+1906 DASALTDFVQSM
-1915 HAIETIGSTSVDKF
+1915 ETIGSTSVDEF
-1929 MKSFSDSK
+1929 LSSFSNSK
-1937 IKASVAVNALIANIK
+1937 TAAATAVNALIANLKSAIGTSESQLK
-1952 NALTSSETQLERKFE
+1952 SKFEEAAKKGLEGLTS
-1967 VTAQKGMKGLTNK
+1967 K
-1980 KSEFKTAGAELIKSF
+1980 KSEFKTAGADLLKSLN
-1995 ASGVSGQTS
+1995 SGVSGQTNA
-2004 TVQNHF
+2004 VKNQF
-2010 STLISN
+2010 STLLSN
-2016 CLVTVRNHYSQF
+2016 CIVTVRSYYNQF
-2028 QSAGSYLVAGVANGI
+2028 QSAGSYLAAGIANGI

-2048 SAASA
+2048 SASSA
-2053 ARSMAGKAA
+2053 ARSLAGNAA
-2062 TASARR
+2062 RASARR
-2068 LQENSP
+2068 LEEKSP

-2092 ITDNIRSAG
+2092 ITDNIRNAG
-2101 ITSDALAE
+2101 ISSDALAE
-2109 SATTGLSNAVSKI
+2109 SATKGLSNAVSKI
-2122 ASLIDSGMDMNPTIR
+2122 ATLIDSGIDTNPTIR

-2167 VSIAAKTANSM
+2167 VSIAAKTASSM
-2178 NRTAFAPEQQ
+2178 NRPAFAPEQQ
-2188 TTNDAGKQTSEN
+2188 TETPNGKQTSEN

>member
-60 GLSSGVES
+60 GLSNGVES

-79 AVTALSNIANSAVNT
+79 AVTALQNITNSAVNA
-94 GKKLVSELALDPIM
+94 GKKLVSDLALDPII

-125 ANTQKEGANINDVNR
+125 ANTQKEGATINDVNR

-234 LKTTA
+234 LKMTA

-254 SFRETLSKGWLTSD
+254 SFRETLAKGWLTSD

-287 SLRRQGYN
+287 SLKRQGYN
-295 EQEIAEIKQM
+295 EKEIAEIKQM

-353 KFSEM
+353 KFSNM

-364 AAAETR
+364 AAADAR
-370 NEILS
+370 NKILS

-392 TEGFKEALLSI
+392 TEGFKEAVLSI

-417 SGGFEESLKKGW
+417 AGGFEESLKKGW
-429 VTSDMLAGAVSD
+429 ITSDMLAEAVGT

-494 ENILQALT
+494 ENIILALT
-502 IAFEKLQTILGTIK
+502 AAFEKLQTILGTIK

-533 ITVKIKDFVSGLT
+533 FTVQIKDFVSGLT
-546 MSEEALDNFKMTF
+546 MSEETLNNFKMTF

-573 NALGQILGHLLEKLL
+573 KAFGQILGHVLEKLL
-588 PVGDGFLGVT
+588 PLGDGFLGVT

-613 SGDGLTRFVELVNG
+613 SGDGLTKFVELVNS
-627 AIDKLADGF
+627 AIDKLAAGF
-636 KVAKDYVLDFIGSW
+636 KAAKDYVLDFIGSW

-679 RDTFPWVN
+679 RTTFPWIN
-687 SLKETITAA
+687 SLEVTITAA

-731 IAEKIGTFFAP
+731 IAEKIGAFFAP
-742 VVEKIKSI
+742 IVKKIKSL

-758 LIGTGLLAGIFKSI
+758 WIGTGLLAGIFKSI
-772 KKFADAFSDLLENF
+772 KKFTDVIYDLLKDF
-786 KGIGESI
+786 KGIGKSAKD
-793 SGVLDSA
+793 VLDSA

-833 SKVDADRVLGSMGAI
+833 SNVDITKVKGSMVAI
-848 TALLAEVTAVMAGIM
+848 TILLAEVSSIMAGIM
-863 KWGTSSNALKGL
+863 KWGTNANALEGL
-875 SEASQLGIIATAM
+875 SESAQLGRIATAM

-906 NLNWGN
+906 NLNWKN
-912 ALPAMTAL
+912 TLPAMTAL
-920 FVLMGEMIIAMNK
+920 FVLLGNMTTAMYGFMAIAK
-933 FMKLVQE
+933 RYPLS
-940 NPIDKEQHDLVRYAT
+940 KETGTLQSFAIG
-955 SMIGMSVALLIIAK
+955 MIGMSIAIAILTNALARL
-969 AVALLGDMD
+969 
-978 RGKLVQGGLAI
+978 GKLDREQVIQGGLT
-989 SGLAV
+989 V
-994 VLGGITAILKSIKN
+994 VALMAALGGVTAALKAIKSDN
-1008 VKITEKGLSAGSM
+1008 MS
-1021 EGVAKSMIA
+1021 GVAGSMIA
-1030 MAVALTMLYVP
+1030 MALALTMLYVP
-1041 IRLFSNLDTDTF
+1041 IRLFAKLDTDTLKHGGIAV
-1053 ESGSVRVGI
+1053 SVALLAMTSAMTVMKSAKGDLKGVAGSV
-1062 ALAALTAALSVM
+1062 LAMA
-1074 KAVKGDMSGIAGT
+1074 
-1087 ILVMTTALTL
+1087 TALTL
-1097 LVIPIKILGSMDI
+1097 LIIPIKVLGGLDI
-1110 DSLCNG
+1110 DSLAKG
-1116 LTGIIVPLAVM
+1116 LLGILVPLAAM
-1127 AVVLAKLSGEDYS
+1127 GAVLSGLSGGNYS
-1140 TVGVNMIGMA
+1140 GIGTNMIAMA

-1158 PIKMLGGMDL
+1158 PLKVLGSMDL

-1182 GLLVGAAYLIA
+1182 GLLAGAAYLLA
-1193 PLASSLGGLSK
+1193 PLATSLSALSK
-1204 AMLAF
+1204 AMIAF
-1209 GAACLGVGVLVG
+1209 GAACLGIGVLVG

-1227 MTLATI
+1227 VTLATV
-1233 GAAGVAAILAAVTG
+1233 GAAGVAAILAAIAG
-1247 LIQGFRVMMPIIG
+1247 LIQGFRVMMPLIG
-1260 EALKDL
+1260 EAMKAQ
-1266 ILTLCD
+1266 ILMFCD
-1272 VLKDTAPVITETA
+1272 VLIDTAPAITETV
-1285 LYLIDELLRQIEEY
+1285 LYLIDELLRQIEDY

-1314 GQAIT
+1314 GQAIRD
-1319 ENFGEISLGDWIGAA
+1319 NFGELGLGDWIGAA
-1334 IFAGIVAASA
+1334 IFTGIVAASV
-1344 LLVKEFAAVSKDV
+1344 LLVKGFAAVSKDV
-1357 PKALIGAAGVAA
+1357 PRALLGAAGVAA

-1397 TVLLSLSVTI
+1397 AVLLSLSAMI
-1407 GVLGR
+1407 GVLGM

-1425 AEFIAVMAAIMA
+1425 AEFIAIVAAIIA

-1456 KVLGQIGEGIGTFV
+1456 KVLGQIGTGIGTFV
-1470 GSIVGAA
+1470 GSIIGAGLEA
-1477 VERITAGI
+1477 MSEGI
-1485 AESGNNLSLFMENL
+1485 AASGTNLSNFMTNL
-1499 QPFLD
+1499 GPFIE
-1504 GARNIDQAVL
+1504 GAKNIDASVL
-1514 DGIIKL
+1514 GGI
-1520 TECMLLISAAEIVD
+1520 AA
-1534 AIAGW
+1534 
-1539 LTGGSSL
+1539 LTGAIVLLTAASFIEGITSLFTLGVGSL
-1546 KDFGEELAEFG
+1546 TRLGGDLAAFG
-1557 PSFATFADS
+1557 PQVKVFADS
-1566 VSGVDTAA
+1566 VSGINVDA
-1574 VKASGEALK
+1574 VNAS
-1583 AIAEAAAAIPNEGGL
+1583 AAAISAITGVIAAMNSD
-1598 LGLIVGENSL
+1598 GLIGKVFDFFTGANDL
-1608 ADFAEGLVPFGKA
+1608 ADFAAGLGDFGSA
-1621 LMAYGASVV
+1621 LMTYGESVV
-1630 GIDMYVKDIKN
+1630 GIDKYLDDIEA
-1641 SATAASK
+1641 SATAATK
-1648 IIEVAKL
+1648 IIEIADL
-1655 VPNSGGWLGNI
+1655 VPNSGGWLGDI

-1676 NSIKPF
+1676 
-1682 GKALLF
+1682 
-1688 YGKSV
+1688 
-1693 SGIDQ
+1693 
-1698 YLDDI
+1698 
-1703 KTSATA
+1703 
-1709 AKKIIEVAKLVPKSG
+1709 E
-1724 GWLSKIVGNTNLAK
+1724 
-1738 FGTSFKPFAGAL
+1738 SFKPFGEAL
-1750 MSYGRS
+1750 MTYGES
-1756 IAGIDKYLDDIE
+1756 VVGIDAYLKDIK
-1768 NSATAATTIIDVA
+1768 NSATAATKIIEIA
-1781 KLVPKSGG
+1781 ELVPNSGG
-1789 WLENIIGNDDLADFG
+1789 WLGVIVGNNVLDDFG
-1804 ESIKPFGRALMAY
+1804 ATIGPFGEALMTY
-1817 GLTVAGLAKYNSD
+1817 GQKVAGIAVYTTD
-1830 IYASLDAAR
+1830 IDASLSVAR
-1839 ILASVATTV
+1839 TMASIATTV
-1848 EDVDGGQDLPVFGT
+1848 KDAKGGKELTTFGDKI
-1862 NLVSFGYKLKAFV
+1862 VSFSSKLKTFV
-1875 LNCGGLDINR
+1875 TNCAGLNADN
-1885 IALLQIALQRIVDIA
+1885 IASLQTALQSIVDIA
-1900 AEFATI
+1900 SSFSTI
-1906 DPTALTEFT
+1906 DTSALTDFVQSMEK
-1915 HAIETIGSTSVDKF
+1915 IGSTSVDEF
-1929 MKSFSDSK
+1929 LNSFSNSK
-1937 IKASVAVNALIANIK
+1937 TAAATAVNALMANLKSSIG
-1952 NALTSSETQLERKFE
+1952 TSESQLKRKFE
-1967 VTAQKGMKGLTNK
+1967 EAAKKGLEGLTSK
-1980 KSEFKTAGAELIKSF
+1980 KSEFKTAGADLFKSF
-1995 ASGVSGQTS
+1995 NSGVSGQTN
-2004 TVQNHF
+2004 TVKNQF
-2010 STLISN
+2010 STLLSTCIA
-2016 CLVTVRNHYSQF
+2016 TVRSYYSQF
-2028 QSAGSYLVAGVANGI
+2028 QSAGRYLAVGIANGI
-2043 AANSG
+2043 SANSG
-2048 SAASA
+2048 SASAA
-2053 ARSMAGKAA
+2053 ARSLAGNAA
-2062 TASARR
+2062 KASARR
-2068 LQENSP
+2068 LEEKSP

-2092 ITDNIRSAG
+2092 ITDNIRNAG
-2101 ITSDALAE
+2101 ISSDALAE
-2109 SATTGLSNAVSKI
+2109 SATKGLSNAVSKI
-2122 ASLIDSGMDMNPTIR
+2122 ATLIDSGMDMNPTIR

-2167 VSIAAKTANSM
+2167 VSIAAKTASSM
-2178 NRTAFAPEQQ
+2178 NRPAFAPEQQ
-2188 TTNDAGKQTSEN
+2188 TETPNGKQTSEN
-2200 TTNNFY
+2200 IINNFN

>member
-1 MSKTIDQRVVEMRF
+1 MSKTVDQRVVEMRF

-60 GLSSGVES
+60 GLSNGVES

-79 AVTALSNIANSAVNT
+79 AVTALQNITNSAVNA
-94 GKKLVSELALDPIM
+94 GKKLVSDLALDPII

-125 ANTQKEGANINDVNR
+125 ANTQKEGATINDVNR

-234 LKTTA
+234 LKMTA

-254 SFRETLSKGWLTSD
+254 SFRETLAKGWITSD
-268 ILTETLQHFTEF
+268 IMTETLQHFTAF

-287 SLRRQGYN
+287 SLKRQGYN
-295 EQEIAEIKQM
+295 EKEIAEIKQL

-353 KFSEM
+353 KFSNM

-364 AAAETR
+364 AAADAR
-370 NEILS
+370 NKILS
-375 EGFSSGWKQFLN
+375 EGFSSGWKQFLS

-392 TEGFKEALLSI
+392 TEGFKEAVLSI
-403 GKEAVPGLEDLIEK
+403 GKEAVPGLEELIEK

-429 VTSDMLAGAVSD
+429 VTSDMLAEAVGN

-475 DGSVNLDDYTKKIG
+475 DGSVNLDDYAKKMG

-494 ENILQALT
+494 ENIILALT
-502 IAFEKLQTILGTIK
+502 ASFEKLQTILGAIK

-533 ITVKIKDFVSGLT
+533 VTVRIKEFVSGLT
-546 MSEEALDNFKMTF
+546 MSEETLNNFKMTF

-573 NALGQILGHLLEKLL
+573 KAFGQILGHVLEKLL
-588 PVGDGFLGVT
+588 PLGDGFLGVT

-613 SGDGLTRFVELVNG
+613 SGDGLTKFVELVNS
-627 AIDKLADGF
+627 AIDKLAAGF
-636 KVAKDYVLDFIGSW
+636 KAAKDYVLDFIGSW

-658 ESLRDIFALIG
+658 ESLRDLFALIG

-679 RDTFPWVN
+679 RTTFPWIN
-687 SLKETITAA
+687 SLEVTITAA

-731 IAEKIGTFFAP
+731 IAEKIGAFFAP
-742 VVEKIKSI
+742 IVKKIKSL

-758 LIGTGLLAGIFKSI
+758 WIGTGLLAGIFKSI
-772 KKFADAFSDLLENF
+772 KKFTDVIYDLLKDF
-786 KGIGESI
+786 KGIGKSVKD
-793 SGVLDSA
+793 VLDSA

-833 SKVDADRVLGSMGAI
+833 SNVDVTKVKGSMVAI
-848 TALLAEVTAVMAGIM
+848 TILLAEVSSIMAGIM
-863 KWGTSSNALKGL
+863 TWGTNADALEGL
-875 SEASQLGIIATAM
+875 SESAQLGRIATAM

-906 NLNWGN
+906 NLNWKN
-912 ALPAMTAL
+912 TLPAMTAL
-920 FVLMGEMIIAMNK
+920 FVLLGNMTTAMYGFMAIAK
-933 FMKLVQE
+933 RYPLS
-940 NPIDKEQHDLVRYAT
+940 KETGTLQSFAFGL
-955 SMIGMSVALLIIAK
+955 IGMSVALLLMATAIE
-969 AVALLGDMD
+969 LLGNMD

-989 SGLAV
+989 TGLAIVLSGL
-994 VLGGITAILKSIKN
+994 TALLKSVKN

-1021 EGVAKSMIA
+1021 DGVARSMIA

-1041 IRLFSNLDTDTF
+1041 IRLFSSLDTETF
-1053 ESGSVRVGI
+1053 KSGSIRVGI

-1074 KAVKGDMSGIAGT
+1074 KAVKGDMSGVAGT
-1087 ILVMTTALTL
+1087 FLAMATALTL
-1097 LVIPIKILGSMDI
+1097 LVVPIKILGSMNI
-1110 DSLCNG
+1110 GELCNG
-1116 LTGIIVPLAVM
+1116 LIGIIVPLAVM
-1127 AVVLAKLSGEDYS
+1127 GAVLSKLAGQNYS
-1140 TVGVNMIGMA
+1140 TVGVNMMGMA
-1150 AAMTLLVI
+1150 VAMMLLVI
-1158 PIKMLGGMDL
+1158 PIKTLGSMDL

-1182 GLLVGAAYLIA
+1182 GLLVGAAYLLA
-1193 PLASSLGGLSK
+1193 PLATSLSVLSK
-1204 AMLAF
+1204 AMIAF

-1227 MTLATI
+1227 VTLATV
-1233 GAAGVAAILAAVTG
+1233 GAAGVAAILAAIAG
-1247 LIQGFRVMMPIIG
+1247 LIQGFRVMMPLIG
-1260 EALKDL
+1260 EAMKAQ
-1266 ILTLCD
+1266 ILMFCD
-1272 VLKDTAPVITETA
+1272 VLTDTAPAITETV
-1285 LYLIDELLRQIEEY
+1285 LYLIDELLRQIEDY

-1314 GQAIT
+1314 GQAIRD
-1319 ENFGEISLGDWIGAA
+1319 NFGELGLGDWIGAA
-1334 IFAGIVAASA
+1334 IFTGIVAASA
-1344 LLVKEFAAVSKDV
+1344 LLVKGFAAVSKDV
-1357 PKALIGAAGVAA
+1357 PRALLGAAGVAA

-1397 TVLLSLSVTI
+1397 VVLLSLSAMI
-1407 GVLGR
+1407 GVLGM

-1425 AEFIAVMAAIMA
+1425 AEFIAIVAAIIA

-1456 KVLGQIGEGIGTFV
+1456 KVLGQIGTGIGTFV
-1470 GSIVGAA
+1470 GSIIGAGLEA
-1477 VERITAGI
+1477 MSEGI
-1485 AESGNNLSLFMENL
+1485 AASGTNLSNFMTNL
-1499 QPFLD
+1499 GPFIE
-1504 GARNIDQAVL
+1504 GAKNIDASVL
-1514 DGIIKL
+1514 GGI
-1520 TECMLLISAAEIVD
+1520 AA
-1534 AIAGW
+1534 
-1539 LTGGSSL
+1539 LTGAIVLLTAASFIEGITSLFTLGVGSL
-1546 KDFGEELAEFG
+1546 TRLGGDLAAFG
-1557 PSFATFADS
+1557 PQVKVFADS
-1566 VSGVDTAA
+1566 VSGINVDA
-1574 VKASGEALK
+1574 VNAS
-1583 AIAEAAAAIPNEGGL
+1583 AAAISAITGVIAAMNSD
-1598 LGLIVGENSL
+1598 GLIGKVFDFFTGTNDL
-1608 ADFAEGLVPFGKA
+1608 ADFAAGLGDFGSA
-1621 LMAYGASVV
+1621 LMAYGESVV
-1630 GIDMYVKDIKN
+1630 GIDKYLDDIEA
-1641 SATAASK
+1641 SATAATK
-1648 IIEVAKL
+1648 IIEIADL
-1655 VPNSGGWLGNI
+1655 VPNSGGWLGDI

-1676 NSIKPF
+1676 
-1682 GKALLF
+1682 
-1688 YGKSV
+1688 
-1693 SGIDQ
+1693 
-1698 YLDDI
+1698 
-1703 KTSATA
+1703 
-1709 AKKIIEVAKLVPKSG
+1709 E
-1724 GWLSKIVGNTNLAK
+1724 
-1738 FGTSFKPFAGAL
+1738 SFKPFGEAL
-1750 MSYGRS
+1750 MAYGES
-1756 IAGIDKYLDDIE
+1756 VVGIDAYLKDIK
-1768 NSATAATTIIDVA
+1768 NSATAATKIIEIA
-1781 KLVPKSGG
+1781 ELVPNSGG
-1789 WLENIIGNDDLADFG
+1789 WLGDIVGNNDLDDFG
-1804 ESIKPFGRALMAY
+1804 TTIGPFGEALMTY
-1817 GLTVAGLAKYNSD
+1817 GQKVAGIAVYTTD
-1830 IYASLDAAR
+1830 IDASLSVANTM
-1839 ILASVATTV
+1839 ASIATTV
-1848 EDVDGGQDLPVFGT
+1848 KDAKGGKELATFGDKI
-1862 NLVSFGYKLKAFV
+1862 VSFSTKLKTFV
-1875 LNCGGLDINR
+1875 TNCAGLNADNITS
-1885 IALLQIALQRIVDIA
+1885 LQTALQSIVDIA
-1900 AEFATI
+1900 SSFSTI
-1906 DPTALTEFT
+1906 DTSALTDFVQSMEK
-1915 HAIETIGSTSVDKF
+1915 IGSTSVDEF
-1929 MKSFSDSK
+1929 LSSFSNSK
-1937 IKASVAVNALIANIK
+1937 TAAATAVNALMANLKSSIG
-1952 NALTSSETQLERKFE
+1952 TSESQLKRKFE
-1967 VTAQKGMKGLTNK
+1967 EAAKKGLEGLTSK
-1980 KSEFKTAGAELIKSF
+1980 KSEFKTAGADLFKSF
-1995 ASGVSGQTS
+1995 NSGVSGQTN
-2004 TVQNHF
+2004 TVKNQF
-2010 STLISN
+2010 STLLSTCIA
-2016 CLVTVRNHYSQF
+2016 TVRSYYSQF
-2028 QSAGSYLVAGVANGI
+2028 QSAGRYLAVGIANGI
-2043 AANSG
+2043 SANSG
-2048 SAASA
+2048 SASAA
-2053 ARSMAGKAA
+2053 ARSLAGNAA
-2062 TASARR
+2062 KASARR
-2068 LQENSP
+2068 LEEKSP

-2092 ITDNIRSAG
+2092 IADNIRNAG
-2101 ITSDALAE
+2101 ISSDALAE
-2109 SATTGLSNAVSKI
+2109 SATKGLSNAVSKI
-2122 ASLIDSGMDMNPTIR
+2122 ATLIDSGIDTNPTIR

-2167 VSIAAKTANSM
+2167 VSIAAKTASSM
-2178 NRTAFAPEQQ
+2178 NRPAFAPEQQ
-2188 TTNDAGKQTSEN
+2188 TETPNGQRTSEN

>member
-1 MSKTIDQRVVEMRF
+1 MSKTVDQRVVEMRF

-60 GLSSGVES
+60 GLSNGVES

-79 AVTALSNIANSAVNT
+79 AVTALQNITNSAVNA
-94 GKKLVSELALDPIM
+94 GKKLVSDLALDPII

-125 ANTQKEGANINDVNR
+125 ANTQKEGANIDDVNR

-188 VSGSTS
+188 ISGSTS

-234 LKTTA
+234 LKMTA

-287 SLRRQGYN
+287 SLKRQGYN
-295 EQEIAEIKQM
+295 EKEIAEIKQM

-329 AQSGWAATWKI
+329 AQSGWSATWKI

-353 KFSEM
+353 KFSNM

-364 AAAETR
+364 AAADAR
-370 NEILS
+370 NKILS

-392 TEGFKEALLSI
+392 TEGFKEAVLSI

-417 SGGFEESLKKGW
+417 AGGFEESLKKGW
-429 VTSDMLAGAVSD
+429 ITSDMLAEAVGT

-475 DGSVNLDDYTKKIG
+475 DGSINLDDYAKKMG
-489 RVSGR
+489 RASGR
-494 ENILQALT
+494 ENIILALT
-502 IAFEKLQTILGTIK
+502 TAFEKLQTILSTIK

-533 ITVKIKDFVSGLT
+533 VTVRIKEFVSGLT
-546 MSEEALDNFKMTF
+546 LSEEALDNFKMTF

-573 NALGQILGHLLEKLL
+573 KAFGQILGHVLEKLL
-588 PVGDGFLGVT
+588 PLGDGFLGVT

-613 SGDGLTRFVELVNG
+613 SGDGLTKFVELVNS
-627 AIDKLADGF
+627 AIDKLAAGF
-636 KVAKDYVLDFIGSW
+636 KAAKDYVLDFIGSW

-658 ESLRDIFALIG
+658 ESLRDIFTLIS

-679 RDTFPWVN
+679 RTTFPWIN
-687 SLKETITAA
+687 SLEVTITAA

-731 IAEKIGTFFAP
+731 IAEKIGAFFAP
-742 VVEKIKSI
+742 IVEKIKSL

-758 LIGTGLLAGIFKSI
+758 WIGTGLLAGIFKSI
-772 KKFADAFSDLLENF
+772 KKFTDVIYDLLKDF
-786 KGIGESI
+786 KGIGKSVKD
-793 SGVLDSA
+793 VLDSA

-833 SKVDADRVLGSMGAI
+833 SNVDITKVKGSMVAI
-848 TALLAEVTAVMAGIM
+848 TILLAEVSSIMAGIM
-863 KWGTSSNALKGL
+863 KWGTNANALEGL
-875 SEASQLGIIATAM
+875 SESAQLGRIATAM

-906 NLNWGN
+906 NLNWKN
-912 ALPAMTAL
+912 TLPAMTAL
-920 FVLMGEMIIAMNK
+920 FVLLGNMTTAMYGFMAIAK
-933 FMKLVQE
+933 RYPLS
-940 NPIDKEQHDLVRYAT
+940 KETGTLQSFAVG
-955 SMIGMSVALLIIAK
+955 MIGMSIAISILANALAR
-969 AVALLGDMD
+969 LGELD
-978 RGKLVQGGLAI
+978 REQVIQGGLT
-989 SGLAV
+989 V
-994 VLGGITAILKSIKN
+994 VALMVTLGGVTAALKAIKSDN
-1008 VKITEKGLSAGSM
+1008 MS
-1021 EGVAKSMIA
+1021 GVAGSMIA
-1030 MAVALTMLYVP
+1030 MALALAMLYVP
-1041 IRLFSNLDTDTF
+1041 IRLFAKLDTDTLKH
-1053 ESGSVRVGI
+1053 GGI
-1062 ALAALTAALSVM
+1062 AVSVALLAMTSAMTVM
-1074 KAVKGDMSGIAGT
+1074 KSAKGDLKGIAGSV
-1087 ILVMTTALTL
+1087 LAMATALTL
-1097 LVIPIKILGSMDI
+1097 LIIPIKVLGSMD
-1110 DSLCNG
+1110 LG
-1116 LTGIIVPLAVM
+1116 LLATGLMGILVPLAAMGAVLSGLSGGAYSGIGTNMMGM
-1127 AVVLAKLSGEDYS
+1127 AV
-1140 TVGVNMIGMA
+1140 
-1150 AAMTLLVI
+1150 AMTLLAI
-1158 PIKMLGGMDL
+1158 PIKTLGSMDL

-1182 GLLVGAAYLIA
+1182 GLLVGVAYLLT
-1193 PLASSLGGLSK
+1193 PLATSLSALSK
-1204 AMLAF
+1204 AMIAF
-1209 GAACLGVGVLVG
+1209 GAACLGIGVLVG

-1227 MTLATI
+1227 VTLATV
-1233 GAAGVAAILAAVTG
+1233 GTAGVAAILAAIAG
-1247 LIQGFRVMMPIIG
+1247 LIQGFRVMMPLIG
-1260 EALKDL
+1260 EAMKAQ
-1266 ILTLCD
+1266 ILMFND
-1272 VLKDTAPVITETA
+1272 VLKDTGPVITETV
-1285 LYLIDELLRQIEEY
+1285 LYLIDELLRQIEDY

-1314 GQAIT
+1314 GQAIRD
-1319 ENFGEISLGDWIGAA
+1319 NFGELGLGDWIGAA
-1334 IFAGIVAASA
+1334 IFTGIVAASA
-1344 LLVKEFAAVSKDV
+1344 LLVKGFAAVSKDV
-1357 PKALIGAAGVAA
+1357 PRALLGAAGVAA

-1397 TVLLSLSVTI
+1397 AVLLSLSVMI
-1407 GVLGR
+1407 GVLGM

-1477 VERITAGI
+1477 IERITAGI
-1485 AESGNNLSLFMENL
+1485 AESGTYLSNFMTNLGPFIEGAKSIKSDVLTGVANLAGAILLLGAAAFVEGVLSLL
-1499 QPFLD
+1499 SL
-1504 GARNIDQAVL
+1504 G
-1514 DGIIKL
+1514 
-1520 TECMLLISAAEIVD
+1520 
-1534 AIAGW
+1534 
-1539 LTGGSSL
+1539 TGSL
-1546 KDFGEELAEFG
+1546 ASLGTQLALFG
-1557 PSFATFADS
+1557 PSFAAFAYS
-1566 VSGVDTAA
+1566 ISG
-1574 VKASGEALK
+1574 
-1583 AIAEAAAAIPNEGGL
+1583 INAEAVSASAAAIAAISEVIATMSRRGILDRALDLFTGS
-1598 LGLIVGENSL
+1598 NSL
-1608 ADFAEGLVPFGKA
+1608 VEFAEGLEPFGAA
-1621 LMAYGASVV
+1621 LIAYGKAVR
-1630 GIDMYVKDIKN
+1630 GIDAYTSDIDSSAEVAEDLISIAKTIPNSGGLAGLIAGNNDLKDFAKGMKPFGEALINYGKAVLGIGDYQSDIKKSVN
-1641 SATAASK
+1641 VAEELIK
-1648 IIEVAKL
+1648 IAEI
-1655 VPNSGGWLGNI
+1655 VPNSGGVLGFI
-1666 VGNNDLDDFG
+1666 AGNNDLQKFAK
-1676 NSIKPF
+1676 NLKPF
-1682 GKALLF
+1682 GEALVD
-1688 YGKSV
+1688 YGTAVHGISEKS
-1693 SGIDQ
+1693 S
-1698 YLDDI
+1698 DI
-1703 KTSATA
+1703 SASVTA
-1709 AKKIIEVAKLVPKSG
+1709 AKDIVSLAAEAKGVANAKDLKKIGDGLVG
-1724 GWLSKIVGNTNLAK
+1724 
-1738 FGTSFKPFAGAL
+1738 FATQIKNFMAECEGL
-1750 MSYGRS
+1750 N
-1756 IAGIDKYLDDIE
+1756 AGQ
-1768 NSATAATTIIDVA
+1768 
-1781 KLVPKSGG
+1781 
-1789 WLENIIGNDDLADFG
+1789 LE
-1804 ESIKPFGRALMAY
+1804 
-1817 GLTVAGLAKYNSD
+1817 
-1830 IYASLDAAR
+1830 SL
-1839 ILASVATTV
+1839 
-1848 EDVDGGQDLPVFGT
+1848 
-1862 NLVSFGYKLKAFV
+1862 K
-1875 LNCGGLDINR
+1875 
-1885 IALLQIALQRIVDIA
+1885 IALQSIVDIA
-1900 AEFATI
+1900 SSFSTI
-1906 DPTALTEFT
+1906 DTSALTDFVQSMEK
-1915 HAIETIGSTSVDKF
+1915 IGSTSVDEF
-1929 MKSFSDSK
+1929 LSSFSNSK
-1937 IKASVAVNALIANIK
+1937 TAAATAVNALIANLKSAIGTSESQLK
-1952 NALTSSETQLERKFE
+1952 SKFEEAAKRGLEGLTS
-1967 VTAQKGMKGLTNK
+1967 K
-1980 KSEFKTAGAELIKSF
+1980 KSEFKTAGADLLKSLN
-1995 ASGVSGQTS
+1995 SGVSGQTN
-2004 TVQNHF
+2004 TVKNQL
-2010 STLISN
+2010 STLLSN
-2016 CLVTVRNHYSQF
+2016 CIATVRSYYSQF
-2028 QSAGSYLVAGVANGI
+2028 QSAGRYLAVGIANGI
-2043 AANSG
+2043 SANSG
-2048 SAASA
+2048 SASAA
-2053 ARSMAGKAA
+2053 ARSLAGNAA
-2062 TASARR
+2062 KASARR
-2068 LQENSP
+2068 LEEKSP

-2092 ITDNIRSAG
+2092 ITDNIRNAG
-2101 ITSDALAE
+2101 ISSDALAE
-2109 SATTGLSNAVSKI
+2109 SATKGLSNAVSKI
-2122 ASLIDSGMDMNPTIR
+2122 ATVIDSGMDMNPTIR

-2167 VSIAAKTANSM
+2167 VSIAAKTASSM
-2178 NRTAFAPEQQ
+2178 NRPAFAPEQQ
-2188 TTNDAGKQTSEN
+2188 TDTPNGKQISEN

>member
-60 GLSSGVES
+60 GLSNGVES

-79 AVTALSNIANSAVNT
+79 AVTALQNITNSAVNA
-94 GKKLVSELALDPIM
+94 GKKLVSDLALDPII

-125 ANTQKEGANINDVNR
+125 ANTQKEGANIDDVNR

-188 VSGSTS
+188 ISGSTS

-234 LKTTA
+234 LKMTA

-254 SFRETLSKGWLTSD
+254 SFRETLAKGWLTSD

-287 SLRRQGYN
+287 SLKRQGYN
-295 EQEIAEIKQM
+295 EKEIAEIKQM

-353 KFSEM
+353 KFSNM

-364 AAAETR
+364 AAADAR
-370 NEILS
+370 NKILS

-392 TEGFKEALLSI
+392 TEGFKEAVLSI

-417 SGGFEESLKKGW
+417 AGGFEESLKKGW
-429 VTSDMLAGAVSD
+429 ITSDMLAEAVGN

-494 ENILQALT
+494 ENIILALT
-502 IAFEKLQTILGTIK
+502 AAFEKLQTILGTIK

-533 ITVKIKDFVSGLT
+533 FTVQIKDFVSGLT
-546 MSEEALDNFKMTF
+546 MSEETLNNFKMTF

-573 NALGQILGHLLEKLL
+573 KAFGQILGHVLEKLL
-588 PVGDGFLGVT
+588 PLGDGFLGVT

-613 SGDGLTRFVELVNG
+613 SGDGLTKFVELVNG
-627 AIDKLADGF
+627 AIDKLAAGF
-636 KVAKDYVLDFIGSW
+636 KAAKDYVFDFIGSW

-658 ESLRDIFALIG
+658 ESLRDLFALIG

-679 RDTFPWVN
+679 RTTFPWIN
-687 SLKETITAA
+687 SLEVTITAA

-708 GATNTALE
+708 GAANTALE

-731 IAEKIGTFFAP
+731 IAEKIGAFFAP
-742 VVEKIKSI
+742 IVKKIKSI

-772 KKFADAFSDLLENF
+772 KKFTDAIYDLLENF
-786 KGIGESI
+786 KGIGESA
-793 SGVLDSA
+793 SRVLDAA

-833 SKVDADRVLGSMGAI
+833 SNVDVTKVKGSMAAI
-848 TALLAEVTAVMAGIM
+848 TILLAEVSSIMAGIM
-863 KWGTSSNALKGL
+863 KWGTNANALEGL
-875 SEASQLGIIATAM
+875 SESAQLGRIATAM

-906 NLNWGN
+906 NLNWKN
-912 ALPAMTAL
+912 TLPAMTAL
-920 FVLMGEMIIAMNK
+920 FVLLGEMTAAMYGFMSIAK
-933 FMKLVQE
+933 K
-940 NPIDKEQHDLVRYAT
+940 NPLSKETGTLQSFAVG
-955 SMIGMSVALLIIAK
+955 MIGMSIAIAILANALAR
-969 AVALLGDMD
+969 LGELD
-978 RGKLVQGGLAI
+978 RDQVIQGGLT
-989 SGLAV
+989 V
-994 VLGGITAILKSIKN
+994 VALMVALGGVTAALKAIKSDN
-1008 VKITEKGLSAGSM
+1008 MS
-1021 EGVAKSMIA
+1021 GVAGSMIA
-1030 MAVALTMLYVP
+1030 MALALAMLYVP
-1041 IRLFSNLDTDTF
+1041 IRLFAKLDTDTLKH
-1053 ESGSVRVGI
+1053 GGI
-1062 ALAALTAALSVM
+1062 AVSVALLAMTSAMTVM
-1074 KAVKGDMSGIAGT
+1074 KSAKGDLKGIAGSV
-1087 ILVMTTALTL
+1087 LAMATALTL
-1097 LVIPIKILGSMDI
+1097 LIIPIKVLGSMD
-1110 DSLCNG
+1110 LG
-1116 LTGIIVPLAVM
+1116 LLATGLMGILVPLAAMGAVLSGLSGGAYSGIGTNMIAM
-1127 AVVLAKLSGEDYS
+1127 AV
-1140 TVGVNMIGMA
+1140 
-1150 AAMTLLVI
+1150 AMTLLVV
-1158 PIKMLGGMDL
+1158 PLKVLGSMDL

-1182 GLLVGAAYLIA
+1182 GLLAGAAYLLA
-1193 PLASSLGGLSK
+1193 PLATSLNVLSK
-1204 AMLAF
+1204 AMIAF
-1209 GAACLGVGVLVG
+1209 GAACLGIGVLVG

-1227 MTLATI
+1227 VTLASV
-1233 GAAGVAAILAAVTG
+1233 GAAGVAAILAAIAG
-1247 LIQGFRVMMPIIG
+1247 LIQGFRVMMPLIG
-1260 EALKDL
+1260 EAMKAQ
-1266 ILTLCD
+1266 ILMFCD
-1272 VLKDTAPVITETA
+1272 VFKDTAPALVETV
-1285 LYLIDELLRQIEEY
+1285 LYLIDELLRQIEDY

-1314 GQAIT
+1314 GQAIRD
-1319 ENFGEISLGDWIGAA
+1319 NFGELGLGDWIGAA
-1334 IFAGIVAASA
+1334 IFTGIVAASA
-1344 LLVKEFAAVSKDV
+1344 LLVKGFAAVSKDV
-1357 PKALIGAAGVAA
+1357 PRALLGAAGVAA

-1397 TVLLSLSVTI
+1397 AVLLSLSAMI
-1407 GVLGR
+1407 GVLGM

-1425 AEFIAVMAAIMA
+1425 AEFIAIVAAIMA

-1443 QIPGFSWLMDEGI
+1443 QIPGFNWLMGEGI

-1470 GSIVGAA
+1470 GSIIGAGLEA
-1477 VERITAGI
+1477 VSEGI
-1485 AESGNNLSLFMENL
+1485 AASGANLSKFMTDL
-1499 QPFLD
+1499 QPFIE
-1504 GARNIDQAVL
+1504 GAKNIDASVL
-1514 DGIIKL
+1514 GGI
-1520 TECMLLISAAEIVD
+1520 AA
-1534 AIAGW
+1534 
-1539 LTGGSSL
+1539 LTGAIVLLTAASFIEGITSLFTLGVGSL
-1546 KDFGEELAEFG
+1546 TRLGGDLAAFG
-1557 PSFATFADS
+1557 PQVKVFADS
-1566 VSGVDTAA
+1566 VSGINVDA
-1574 VKASGEALK
+1574 VNAS
-1583 AIAEAAAAIPNEGGL
+1583 AAAISAITGVIAAMNSD
-1598 LGLIVGENSL
+1598 GLIGKVFDFFTGTNDL
-1608 ADFAEGLVPFGKA
+1608 ADFAAGLGDFGSA
-1621 LMAYGASVV
+1621 LMTYGESVV
-1630 GIDMYVKDIKN
+1630 GIDKYLDDIEA
-1641 SATAASK
+1641 SATAATK
-1648 IIEVAKL
+1648 IIEIADL
-1655 VPNSGGWLGNI
+1655 VPNSGGWLGDI

-1676 NSIKPF
+1676 ESFKPF
-1682 GKALLF
+1682 GEALMT

-1693 SGIDQ
+1693 VGIDA
-1698 YLDDI
+1698 YLKDI
-1703 KTSATA
+1703 K
-1709 AKKIIEVAKLVPKSG
+1709 
-1724 GWLSKIVGNTNLAK
+1724 
-1738 FGTSFKPFAGAL
+1738 
-1750 MSYGRS
+1750 
-1756 IAGIDKYLDDIE
+1756 
-1768 NSATAATTIIDVA
+1768 NSATAATKIIEIA
-1781 KLVPKSGG
+1781 ELVPNSGG
-1789 WLENIIGNDDLADFG
+1789 WLGVIVGNNDLDDFG
-1804 ESIKPFGRALMAY
+1804 ATIGPFGEALMTY
-1817 GLTVAGLAKYNSD
+1817 GQKVAGIAVYTTD
-1830 IYASLDAAR
+1830 IDASLSVANTM
-1839 ILASVATTV
+1839 ASIATTV
-1848 EDVDGGQDLPVFGT
+1848 KDAKGGKELTTFGDKIVAFST
-1862 NLVSFGYKLKAFV
+1862 KLKTFV
-1875 LNCGGLDINR
+1875 TNCAGLNADNITS
-1885 IALLQIALQRIVDIA
+1885 LQTSLQSIVDIA
-1900 AEFATI
+1900 SSFSTI
-1906 DPTALTEFT
+1906 DTSALTDFVQSMEK
-1915 HAIETIGSTSVDKF
+1915 IGSTSVDEF
-1929 MKSFSDSK
+1929 LSSFSNSK
-1937 IKASVAVNALIANIK
+1937 TAAATAVNALMANLKSAIG
-1952 NALTSSETQLERKFE
+1952 TSESQLKRKFE
-1967 VTAQKGMKGLTNK
+1967 EAAKKGLEGLTSK
-1980 KSEFKTAGAELIKSF
+1980 KSEFKTAGADLFKSF
-1995 ASGVSGQTS
+1995 NSGVSGQTN
-2004 TVQNHF
+2004 TVKNQF
-2010 STLISN
+2010 STLLSTCIA
-2016 CLVTVRNHYSQF
+2016 TVRSYYSQF
-2028 QSAGSYLVAGVANGI
+2028 QSAGRYLAVGIANGI
-2043 AANSG
+2043 SANSG
-2048 SAASA
+2048 SASAA
-2053 ARSMAGKAA
+2053 ARSLAGNAA
-2062 TASARR
+2062 KASARR
-2068 LQENSP
+2068 LEEKSP

-2092 ITDNIRSAG
+2092 ITDNIRNAG
-2101 ITSDALAE
+2101 ISSDALAE
-2109 SATTGLSNAVSKI
+2109 SATKGLSNAVSKI
-2122 ASLIDSGMDMNPTIR
+2122 ATLIDSGIDTNPTIR

-2167 VSIAAKTANSM
+2167 VSIAAKTASSM
-2178 NRTAFAPEQQ
+2178 NRPAFAPEQQ
-2188 TTNDAGKQTSEN
+2188 TETPNGQRTSEN

>member
-60 GLSSGVES
+60 GLSNGVES

-79 AVTALSNIANSAVNT
+79 AVTALQNITNSAINA
-94 GKKLVSELALDPIM
+94 GKKLVSDLALDPII

-125 ANTQKEGANINDVNR
+125 ANTQKEGANIDDVNR

-188 VSGSTS
+188 ISGSTS

-234 LKTTA
+234 LKMTA

-287 SLRRQGYN
+287 SLKRQGYN
-295 EQEIAEIKQM
+295 EKEIAEIKQM

-353 KFSEM
+353 KFSNM

-364 AAAETR
+364 AAADAR
-370 NEILS
+370 NKILS

-392 TEGFKEALLSI
+392 TEGFKEAVLSI

-417 SGGFEESLKKGW
+417 AGGFEESLKKGW
-429 VTSDMLAGAVSD
+429 ITSDMLAEAVGT

-475 DGSVNLDDYTKKIG
+475 DGSINLDDYAKKMG

-494 ENILQALT
+494 ENIILALT
-502 IAFEKLQTILGTIK
+502 TAFEKLQTILGTIK

-533 ITVKIKDFVSGLT
+533 VTVHIKEFVSGLT

-573 NALGQILGHLLEKLL
+573 KAFGQILGHVLEKLL
-588 PVGDGFLGVT
+588 PLGDGFLGVT

-613 SGDGLTRFVELVNG
+613 SGDGLTKFVELVNS

-636 KVAKDYVLDFIGSW
+636 KAAKDYVLDFIGSW

-658 ESLRDIFALIG
+658 ESLRDIFAFIG

-679 RDTFPWVN
+679 RTTFPWVN
-687 SLKETITAA
+687 SLQETVTAA

-708 GATNTALE
+708 GAANTALE

-731 IAEKIGTFFAP
+731 IAEKIGAFFAP

-772 KKFADAFSDLLENF
+772 KKFADAFTDLLENF
-786 KGIGESI
+786 KGIGKSI

-800 RDALV
+800 RDALI

-823 GILAAALWVI
+823 GILAAALLVI

-848 TALLAEVTAVMAGIM
+848 TALLTEVTAVMAGIM
-863 KWGTSSNALKGL
+863 KWGTSANALEGL
-875 SEASQLGIIATAM
+875 SEAAQLGKIAVAM

-906 NLNWGN
+906 NLNWDN
-912 ALPAMTAL
+912 TIPAMTAL
-920 FVLMGEMIIAMNK
+920 FVLLGEMTAAMYGFMSIAKKNPLNK
-933 FMKLVQE
+933 ETGTLQSFAVG
-940 NPIDKEQHDLVRYAT
+940 
-955 SMIGMSVALLIIAK
+955 MIGMSVAIAILTT
-969 AVALLGDMD
+969 AVARL
-978 RGKLVQGGLAI
+978 GKLDRKQVIQGGLTVVALMTALSGVTAALKAI
-989 SGLAV
+989 
-994 VLGGITAILKSIKN
+994 KSDN
-1008 VKITEKGLSAGSM
+1008 MS
-1021 EGVAKSMIA
+1021 GVAGSMIA
-1030 MAVALTMLYVP
+1030 MALALTMLYVP
-1041 IRLFSNLDTDTF
+1041 IRLFAKLDTDTLKHGGMAV
-1053 ESGSVRVGI
+1053 SVALLAITSAMTVMKSAQGDMKGVAGSV
-1062 ALAALTAALSVM
+1062 LAMA
-1074 KAVKGDMSGIAGT
+1074 
-1087 ILVMTTALTL
+1087 TALTL
-1097 LVIPIKILGSMDI
+1097 LIIPIKVLGSMDMN
-1110 DSLCNG
+1110 SLAKG
-1116 LTGIIVPLAVM
+1116 LTGILVPLAAM
-1127 AVVLAKLSGEDYS
+1127 GAVLSSLSGGDYS
-1140 TVGVNMIGMA
+1140 RIGTNMIAMA
-1150 AAMTLLVI
+1150 AAMTLLVV
-1158 PIKMLGGMDL
+1158 PLKVLGSMDL
-1168 GSLAKGIVA
+1168 ASLAKALVA

-1193 PLASSLGGLSK
+1193 PLAASLGGLSK
-1204 AMLAF
+1204 AMIAF

-1227 MTLATI
+1227 MTLATV
-1233 GAAGVAAILAAVTG
+1233 GAAGVAAILAAITG

-1272 VLKDTAPVITETA
+1272 VLKDTAPAITETV
-1285 LYLIDELLRQIEEY
+1285 LYLIDELLRQIEDY

-1319 ENFGEISLGDWIGAA
+1319 ENFGDIGLGDWIGAA
-1334 IFAGIVAASA
+1334 IFTGIVAASA
-1344 LLVKEFAAVSKDV
+1344 LLVKGFAAVAKDV
-1357 PKALIGAAGVAA
+1357 PRALLGAAGVAA

-1384 DLNSVMG
+1384 DLNEVMG

-1397 TVLLSLSVTI
+1397 AVLLSLSVTI
-1407 GVLGR
+1407 GILGM

-1425 AEFIAVMAAIMA
+1425 TEFIAVMAAIMA

-1477 VERITAGI
+1477 IERITAGI
-1485 AESGNNLSLFMENL
+1485 AESGKYLSNFMTNLGPFIEGAKSIKSDVLTGVANLAGAILLLSAAAFVEGVLSLL
-1499 QPFLD
+1499 SL
-1504 GARNIDQAVL
+1504 G
-1514 DGIIKL
+1514 
-1520 TECMLLISAAEIVD
+1520 
-1534 AIAGW
+1534 
-1539 LTGGSSL
+1539 TGSL
-1546 KDFGEELAEFG
+1546 ASLGTQLALFG
-1557 PSFATFADS
+1557 PSFAAFAYS
-1566 VSGVDTAA
+1566 ISG
-1574 VKASGEALK
+1574 
-1583 AIAEAAAAIPNEGGL
+1583 INAEAVSASAAAIAAISEVIATMSRRGILDRALDLFTGS
-1598 LGLIVGENSL
+1598 NSL
-1608 ADFAEGLVPFGKA
+1608 VEFAEGLEPFGAA
-1621 LMAYGASVV
+1621 LIAYGKAVR
-1630 GIDMYVKDIKN
+1630 GIEAYTSDIDSSAEVAEDLISIAKTIPNSGGLAGLIAGNNDLKDFAKGMKPFGEALINYGKAVLGIGDYTSDIKKSVN
-1641 SATAASK
+1641 VAEELIK
-1648 IIEVAKL
+1648 IAEI
-1655 VPNSGGWLGNI
+1655 VPNSGGVLGFI
-1666 VGNNDLDDFG
+1666 AGNNDLQKFAK
-1676 NSIKPF
+1676 NLKPF
-1682 GKALLF
+1682 GEALVD
-1688 YGKSV
+1688 YGTAVHGISEKS
-1693 SGIDQ
+1693 S
-1698 YLDDI
+1698 DI
-1703 KTSATA
+1703 SASVTA
-1709 AKKIIEVAKLVPKSG
+1709 AKDIVSLAAEAKGVSNAKDLKKLGDGLVG
-1724 GWLSKIVGNTNLAK
+1724 
-1738 FGTSFKPFAGAL
+1738 FATQIKNFMAECEGL
-1750 MSYGRS
+1750 N
-1756 IAGIDKYLDDIE
+1756 AGQ
-1768 NSATAATTIIDVA
+1768 
-1781 KLVPKSGG
+1781 
-1789 WLENIIGNDDLADFG
+1789 LE
-1804 ESIKPFGRALMAY
+1804 
-1817 GLTVAGLAKYNSD
+1817 
-1830 IYASLDAAR
+1830 SL
-1839 ILASVATTV
+1839 
-1848 EDVDGGQDLPVFGT
+1848 
-1862 NLVSFGYKLKAFV
+1862 K
-1875 LNCGGLDINR
+1875 
-1885 IALLQIALQRIVDIA
+1885 IALQSIVDIA
-1900 AEFATI
+1900 SSFSTI
-1906 DPTALTEFT
+1906 DTSALTDFVKSMEK
-1915 HAIETIGSTSVDKF
+1915 IGSTSVDEF
-1929 MKSFSDSK
+1929 LSSFSNSK
-1937 IKASVAVNALIANIK
+1937 TAAATAVNALIANLKSAIGTSESQLK
-1952 NALTSSETQLERKFE
+1952 YKFEEAAKKGLEGLTS
-1967 VTAQKGMKGLTNK
+1967 K
-1980 KSEFKTAGAELIKSF
+1980 KSEFNTAGADLMKSLS
-1995 ASGVSGQTS
+1995 SGVSSQTA
-2004 TVQNHF
+2004 TVKNQF
-2010 STLISN
+2010 SIMLSN
-2016 CLVTVRNHYSQF
+2016 CVAAVRSYYGQF
-2028 QSAGSYLVAGVANGI
+2028 QNAGSYLAAGVANGI
-2043 AANSG
+2043 SANS
-2048 SAASA
+2048 ASA
-2053 ARSMAGKAA
+2053 SMAAKKMAGNAA
-2062 TASARR
+2062 KASAKR
-2068 LQENSP
+2068 LDEHSP
-2074 SKVGYK
+2074 SRVGYK

-2092 ITDNIRSAG
+2092 ITDNIRNAG
-2101 ITSDALAE
+2101 LSSDALAE
-2109 SATTGLSNAVSKI
+2109 SATTGLSNAISKI
-2122 ASLIDSGMDMNPTIR
+2122 AALIDSGIDTNPTIR

-2145 QNGSAAMADLMS
+2145 QNGSSAIADLMS

-2167 VSIAAKTANSM
+2167 VSIAAKTASSM
-2178 NRTAFAPEQQ
+2178 NRPAFAPEQQ
-2188 TTNDAGKQTSEN
+2188 TESANGKQTSEN

-2228 RKKAAWA
+2228 RRKAAWA

>member
-60 GLSSGVES
+60 GLSNGVES

-79 AVTALSNIANSAVNT
+79 AVTALQNITNSALNA
-94 GKKLVSELALDPIM
+94 GKKLVSDLALDPII

-125 ANTQKEGANINDVNR
+125 ANTQKEGANIDDVNR

-188 VSGSTS
+188 ISGSTS

-234 LKTTA
+234 LKMTA

-287 SLRRQGYN
+287 SLKRQGYN
-295 EQEIAEIKQM
+295 EKEIAEIKQM

-353 KFSEM
+353 KFSNM

-364 AAAETR
+364 AAADAR
-370 NEILS
+370 NKILS

-392 TEGFKEALLSI
+392 TEGFKEAVLSI

-417 SGGFEESLKKGW
+417 AGGFEESLKKGW
-429 VTSDMLAGAVSD
+429 ITSDMLAEAVGT

-475 DGSVNLDDYTKKIG
+475 DGSINLDDYAKKMG

-494 ENILQALT
+494 ENIILALT
-502 IAFEKLQTILGTIK
+502 TAFEKLQTILGTIK

-533 ITVKIKDFVSGLT
+533 VTVRIKEFVSGLAI
-546 MSEEALDNFKMTF
+546 SEEALDNFKMTF

-588 PVGDGFLGVT
+588 PLGDGFLGVT

-613 SGDGLTRFVELVNG
+613 SGDGLTKFVELVNG

-636 KVAKDYVLDFIGSW
+636 KAAKDYVLDFIGSW

-658 ESLRDIFALIG
+658 ESLRDIFAFIG

-687 SLKETITAA
+687 SLEETVTAA
-696 FQKIRGSADEDL
+696 FQKIRLSADADL
-708 GATNTALE
+708 GAANTALE

-722 SKVKEVFSN
+722 SKVKEAFSN
-731 IAEKIGTFFAP
+731 IAEKIGAFFAP

-772 KKFADAFSDLLENF
+772 KKFADAFTDLLENF
-786 KGIGESI
+786 KGLGKSI

-800 RDALV
+800 RDALI

-823 GILAAALWVI
+823 GILAAALLVI

-848 TALLAEVTAVMAGIM
+848 TALLTEVTAVMAGIM
-863 KWGTSSNALKGL
+863 KWDTSANALEGL
-875 SEASQLGIIATAM
+875 SEAAQLGKIAVAM

-906 NLNWGN
+906 NLNWDN
-912 ALPAMTAL
+912 TIPAMTAL
-920 FVLMGEMIIAMNK
+920 FVLLGEMTAAMYGFMAIAKKNPLNK
-933 FMKLVQE
+933 ETGTLQSFAVG
-940 NPIDKEQHDLVRYAT
+940 
-955 SMIGMSVALLIIAK
+955 MIGMSVAIAILAT
-969 AVALLGDMD
+969 AVARL
-978 RGKLVQGGLAI
+978 GKLDRKQVIQGGLTVVALMTALSGVTAALKAI
-989 SGLAV
+989 
-994 VLGGITAILKSIKN
+994 KSDN
-1008 VKITEKGLSAGSM
+1008 MS
-1021 EGVAKSMIA
+1021 GVAGSMIA
-1030 MAVALTMLYVP
+1030 MALALTMLYVP
-1041 IRLFSNLDTDTF
+1041 IRLFAKLDTDTLKHGGMAV
-1053 ESGSVRVGI
+1053 SVALLAITSAMTVMKSAQGDMKGVAGSV
-1062 ALAALTAALSVM
+1062 LAMA
-1074 KAVKGDMSGIAGT
+1074 
-1087 ILVMTTALTL
+1087 TALTL
-1097 LVIPIKILGSMDI
+1097 LIIPIKVLGSMDMN
-1110 DSLCNG
+1110 SLAKG
-1116 LTGIIVPLAVM
+1116 LTGILVPLAAM
-1127 AVVLAKLSGEDYS
+1127 GAVLSSLSGGDYS
-1140 TVGVNMIGMA
+1140 RIGTNMIAMA
-1150 AAMTLLVI
+1150 AAMTLLVV
-1158 PIKMLGGMDL
+1158 PLKVLGSMDL
-1168 GSLAKGIVA
+1168 ASLAKALVA

-1193 PLASSLGGLSK
+1193 PLAASLGGLSK
-1204 AMLAF
+1204 AMIAF

-1227 MTLATI
+1227 MTLATV
-1233 GAAGVAAILAAVTG
+1233 GAAGVAAILAAITG

-1272 VLKDTAPVITETA
+1272 VLKDTAPAITETV
-1285 LYLIDELLRQIEEY
+1285 LYLIDELLRQIEDY

-1319 ENFGEISLGDWIGAA
+1319 ENFGELGLGDWIGAA
-1334 IFAGIVAASA
+1334 IFTGIVAASA
-1344 LLVKEFAAVSKDV
+1344 LLVKGFAAVAKDV
-1357 PKALIGAAGVAA
+1357 PRALLGAAGVAA

-1384 DLNSVMG
+1384 DLNEVMG

-1397 TVLLSLSVTI
+1397 AVLLSLSVTI
-1407 GVLGR
+1407 GVLGM

-1477 VERITAGI
+1477 IERITAGI
-1485 AESGNNLSLFMENL
+1485 AESGTYLSNFMTNLGPFIEGAKSIKSDVLTGVANLAGAILLLSAAAFVEGVLSLL
-1499 QPFLD
+1499 SL
-1504 GARNIDQAVL
+1504 G
-1514 DGIIKL
+1514 
-1520 TECMLLISAAEIVD
+1520 
-1534 AIAGW
+1534 
-1539 LTGGSSL
+1539 TGSL
-1546 KDFGEELAEFG
+1546 ASLGTQLALFG
-1557 PSFATFADS
+1557 PSFAAFAYS
-1566 VSGVDTAA
+1566 ISG
-1574 VKASGEALK
+1574 
-1583 AIAEAAAAIPNEGGL
+1583 INAEAVSASAAAIAAISEVIATMSRRGILDRALDLFTGS
-1598 LGLIVGENSL
+1598 NSL
-1608 ADFAEGLVPFGKA
+1608 VEFAEGLEPFGAA
-1621 LMAYGASVV
+1621 LIAYGKAVR
-1630 GIDMYVKDIKN
+1630 GIDAYTSDIDSSAEVAEDLISIAKTIPNSGGLAGLIAGNNDLKDFAKGMKPFGEALINYGKAVLGIGDYTSDIKKSVN
-1641 SATAASK
+1641 VAEKLIK
-1648 IIEVAKL
+1648 IAEI
-1655 VPNSGGWLGNI
+1655 VPNSGGVLGFI
-1666 VGNNDLDDFG
+1666 AGNNDLQKFAK
-1676 NSIKPF
+1676 NLKPF
-1682 GKALLF
+1682 GEALVD
-1688 YGKSV
+1688 YGTAVNGISEKS
-1693 SGIDQ
+1693 S
-1698 YLDDI
+1698 DI
-1703 KTSATA
+1703 SASVTA
-1709 AKKIIEVAKLVPKSG
+1709 AKDIVSLAAEAKGVANAKDLKKLG
-1724 GWLSKIVGNTNLAK
+1724 DGLVG
-1738 FGTSFKPFAGAL
+1738 FATQIKNFMAECEGL
-1750 MSYGRS
+1750 N
-1756 IAGIDKYLDDIE
+1756 AGQ
-1768 NSATAATTIIDVA
+1768 
-1781 KLVPKSGG
+1781 
-1789 WLENIIGNDDLADFG
+1789 LE
-1804 ESIKPFGRALMAY
+1804 
-1817 GLTVAGLAKYNSD
+1817 
-1830 IYASLDAAR
+1830 SL
-1839 ILASVATTV
+1839 
-1848 EDVDGGQDLPVFGT
+1848 
-1862 NLVSFGYKLKAFV
+1862 K
-1875 LNCGGLDINR
+1875 
-1885 IALLQIALQRIVDIA
+1885 IALQSIVDIA
-1900 AEFATI
+1900 SSFSTI
-1906 DPTALTEFT
+1906 DTSALTDFVKSMEK
-1915 HAIETIGSTSVDKF
+1915 IGSTSVDEF
-1929 MKSFSDSK
+1929 LSSFSNSK
-1937 IKASVAVNALIANIK
+1937 TAAATAVNALIANLKSAIGTSESQLK
-1952 NALTSSETQLERKFE
+1952 YKFEEAAKKGLEGLTS
-1967 VTAQKGMKGLTNK
+1967 K
-1980 KSEFKTAGAELIKSF
+1980 KSEFNTAGADLMKSLS
-1995 ASGVSGQTS
+1995 SGVSSQTA
-2004 TVQNHF
+2004 TVKNQF
-2010 STLISN
+2010 SIMLSN
-2016 CLVTVRNHYSQF
+2016 CVAAVRSYYGQF
-2028 QSAGSYLVAGVANGI
+2028 QNAGSYLAAGVANGI
-2043 AANSG
+2043 SANS
-2048 SAASA
+2048 ASA
-2053 ARSMAGKAA
+2053 SMAAKKMAGNAA
-2062 TASARR
+2062 KASAKR
-2068 LQENSP
+2068 LDEHSP
-2074 SKVGYK
+2074 SRVGYK

-2092 ITDNIRSAG
+2092 ITDNIRNAG
-2101 ITSDALAE
+2101 ISSDALAE
-2109 SATTGLSNAVSKI
+2109 SATTGLSNAISKI
-2122 ASLIDSGMDMNPTIR
+2122 AALIDSGIDTNPTIR

-2145 QNGSAAMADLMS
+2145 QNGSAAIADLMS

-2167 VSIAAKTANSM
+2167 VSIAAKTASSM
-2178 NRTAFAPEQQ
+2178 NRPAFAPEQQ
-2188 TTNDAGKQTSEN
+2188 TETPNGKQTSEN

-2228 RKKAAWA
+2228 RRKAAWA

>member
-35 KSLKFEDSAKG
+35 KSLKFEDSTKG

-60 GLSSGVES
+60 GLSNGVES

-79 AVTALSNIANSAVNT
+79 AVTALQNITNSALNA
-94 GKKLVSELALDPIM
+94 GKKIAYALTIEPIT
-108 SGFKEYET
+108 SGLQEYET

-140 ALDELNKYADLTI
+140 ALNELNKYADLTI

-214 LMDWNSVVNA
+214 LQDWNSVVNA
-224 GMGGQ
+224 NMGGQ

-234 LKTTA
+234 LKMTA

-254 SFRETLSKGWLTSD
+254 SFRETLSKGWLTKD

-287 SLRRQGYN
+287 SLKRQGYN
-295 EQEIAEIKQM
+295 DKEIAEIKQM

-314 KVKTLSQ
+314 KIKTFSQ
-321 LYDVMKET
+321 LWDVLKES
-329 AQSGWAATWKI
+329 AQSGWTTSWQTI
-340 LLGDFEEAKESLT
+340 IGDFEEAKETLTVFGDTLT
-353 KFSEM
+353 KMIGDS
-358 LNEPLA
+358 A
-364 AAAETR
+364 DAR
-370 NEILS
+370 NAVLK
-375 EGFSSGWKQFLN
+375 EGFMSGWKQLLN

-392 TEGFKEALLSI
+392 TEGFQNAIIEA
-403 GKEAVPGLEDLIEK
+403 GKNSGVAVDDLIKKYGSFEK
-417 SGGFEESLKKGW
+417 SLKGGW
-429 VTSDMLAGAVSD
+429 VTSDMLK
-441 LTAKTAGL
+441 TALDSMADSVAGL
-449 SDEELRNLGYT
+449 SKEELEAKGYT
-460 RDQVTALEDLNKRIQ
+460 DEQRQALLNLVEAVK
-475 DGSVNLDDYTKKIG
+475 DGSLNLDEFAQKMG
-489 RVSGR
+489 RASGR
-494 ENILQALT
+494 ENMIDAIT
-502 IAFEKLQTILGTIK
+502 MAFEKLMPIVKQVG
-516 DAFNEVFEP
+516 DAFHEVFNPNNDLGQRIYDMTARIRE
-525 LTGEELYN
+525 
-533 ITVKIKDFVSGLT
+533 FVDGIEVSEQGLH
-546 MSEEALDNFKMTF
+546 NFKMSIEGILSIF
-559 KGAFAFVDIIGQGL
+559 HIAGKGISAFAQII
-573 NALGQILGHLLEKLL
+573 GHLLGKLL
-588 PVGDGFLGVT
+588 PVGDGILDVT
-598 GGIGEWIVSIDEAIK
+598 GSLGEFLVSLDKAID
-613 SGDGLTRFVELVNG
+613 SGGYLEKFVELVNG
-627 AIDKLADGF
+627 AIDKLASGF

-687 SLKETITAA
+687 SLKDTVTAA

-708 GATNTALE
+708 GAANTALE

-722 SKVKEVFSN
+722 SKVKDIFSN
-731 IAEKIGTFFAP
+731 IAEKIGAFFAP

-772 KKFADAFSDLLENF
+772 KKFADVFADLLENF
-786 KGIGESI
+786 KGIGKSI

-833 SKVDADRVLGSMGAI
+833 SKVDTTRVRDSMGAI
-848 TALLAEVTAVMAGIM
+848 TVLLAEVSGIMAGIM
-863 KWGTSSNALKGL
+863 KWGTSANALEGL
-875 SEASQLGIIATAM
+875 SEAAQLGKIATAM

-906 NLNWGN
+906 NLNWDN
-912 ALPAMTAL
+912 TIPAMTAL
-920 FVLMGEMIIAMNK
+920 FALLGEMTAAMYG
-933 FMKLVQE
+933 FMAIVKK
-940 NPIDKEQHDLVRYAT
+940 NPLSKETGTLQSFAIG
-955 SMIGMSVALLIIAK
+955 MIGMSVAIAILAT
-969 AVALLGDMD
+969 AVSRL
-978 RGKLVQGGLAI
+978 GKLDRKQVIQGGLTVVALMTALSGVTAALKAI
-989 SGLAV
+989 KSNNMSGV
-994 VLGGITAILKSIKN
+994 
-1008 VKITEKGLSAGSM
+1008 AGSM
-1021 EGVAKSMIA
+1021 IA
-1030 MAVALTMLYVP
+1030 IALALTMLYIP
-1041 IRLFSNLDTDTF
+1041 IRLFAKLDTDTLKH
-1053 ESGSVRVGI
+1053 GGI
-1062 ALAALTAALSVM
+1062 AVSVALLAMTSAMTVM
-1074 KAVKGDMSGIAGT
+1074 KSAKGDMKGVAGSV
-1087 ILVMTTALTL
+1087 LAMATALAL
-1097 LVIPIKILGSMDI
+1097 LIIPIKVLGSMDM
-1110 DSLCNG
+1110 DSLAKG
-1116 LTGIIVPLAVM
+1116 LTGILVPLAAM
-1127 AVVLAKLSGEDYS
+1127 GAVLSGLSGGDYS
-1140 TVGVNMIGMA
+1140 RIGTNMIAMA

-1158 PIKMLGGMDL
+1158 PLKVLGGMDL
-1168 GSLAKGIVA
+1168 ASLAKALVA

-1193 PLASSLGGLSK
+1193 PLASSLSGLSK

-1233 GAAGVAAILAAVTG
+1233 GAAGVAAILAAITG
-1247 LIQGFRVMMPIIG
+1247 LIQGFRVMMPIID

-1272 VLKDTAPVITETA
+1272 VLKDTAPAITETA

-1319 ENFGEISLGDWIGAA
+1319 ENFGEIGLGDWIGAA
-1334 IFAGIVAASA
+1334 IFTGIIAASA
-1344 LLVKEFAAVSKDV
+1344 LLVKGFAAVSKDV

-1369 ILVIVGGIIAAMTLL
+1369 ILVIVGGILAAMTLL
-1384 DLNSVMG
+1384 DLNDVMG

-1407 GVLGR
+1407 GVLGM

-1477 VERITAGI
+1477 IERITAGV
-1485 AESGNNLSLFMENL
+1485 AESGSNLSLFMENL

-1539 LTGGSSL
+1539 LTGKNSL
-1546 KDFGEELAEFG
+1546 KKFGKELAEFG
-1557 PSFATFADS
+1557 PAFATFAES
-1566 VSGVDTAA
+1566 VSGVDTAG

-1583 AIAEAAAAIPNEGGL
+1583 AIVEAAAAIPNEGGIL
-1598 LGLIVGENSL
+1598 SWIVGDNSL

-1621 LMAYGASVV
+1621 LMAYGEAVA
-1630 GIDMYVKDIKN
+1630 GIQKYLTHIRL
-1641 SATAASK
+1641 SAKAAEY
-1648 IIEVAKL
+1648 IIEIADI
-1655 VPNSGGWLGNI
+1655 VPNSGGLAGLI
-1666 VGNNDLDDFG
+1666 VGNNDLKDFAEG
-1676 NSIKPF
+1676 LKPF
-1682 GKALLF
+1682 GEALME
-1688 YGKSV
+1688 YGKAIT
-1693 SGIDQ
+1693 GIGD
-1698 YLDDI
+1698 YTEDI
-1703 KTSATA
+1703 KQSVKSAKEIVKVGEIIPNSGGLLGLIVGNNDLKDFAKGLKPFGEALVDYGTAVHGIGEKSADISASVTA
-1709 AKKIIEVAKLVPKSG
+1709 AKDIVSLATEVKGAANAKDLKKTGEGLVEFATQIK
-1724 GWLSKIVGNTNLAK
+1724 NFMAK
-1738 FGTSFKPFAGAL
+1738 CEGLNAGQ
-1750 MSYGRS
+1750 
-1756 IAGIDKYLDDIE
+1756 LD
-1768 NSATAATTIIDVA
+1768 
-1781 KLVPKSGG
+1781 
-1789 WLENIIGNDDLADFG
+1789 
-1804 ESIKPFGRALMAY
+1804 
-1817 GLTVAGLAKYNSD
+1817 
-1830 IYASLDAAR
+1830 SL
-1839 ILASVATTV
+1839 
-1848 EDVDGGQDLPVFGT
+1848 
-1862 NLVSFGYKLKAFV
+1862 K
-1875 LNCGGLDINR
+1875 
-1885 IALLQIALQRIVDIA
+1885 IALQSVVDIA
-1900 AEFATI
+1900 SSFSTI
-1906 DPTALTEFT
+1906 DASALTDFVQSM
-1915 HAIETIGSTSVDKF
+1915 ETIGSTSVDEF
-1929 MKSFSDSK
+1929 LSSFSNSK
-1937 IKASVAVNALIANIK
+1937 TAAATAVNALIANLKSAIGTSESQLK
-1952 NALTSSETQLERKFE
+1952 SKFEEAAKKGLEGLTS
-1967 VTAQKGMKGLTNK
+1967 K
-1980 KSEFKTAGAELIKSF
+1980 KSEFKTAGADLLKSLN
-1995 ASGVSGQTS
+1995 SGVSGQTN
-2004 TVQNHF
+2004 TVKNQF
-2010 STLISN
+2010 STLLSN
-2016 CLVTVRNHYSQF
+2016 CIVTVRSYYNQF
-2028 QSAGSYLVAGVANGI
+2028 QSAGSYLAAGIANGI

-2048 SAASA
+2048 SASSA
-2053 ARSMAGKAA
+2053 ARSLAGNAA
-2062 TASARR
+2062 RASARR
-2068 LQENSP
+2068 LEEKSP

-2092 ITDNIRSAG
+2092 ITDNIRNAG
-2101 ITSDALAE
+2101 ISSDALAE
-2109 SATTGLSNAVSKI
+2109 SATKGLSNAVSKI
-2122 ASLIDSGMDMNPTIR
+2122 ATLIDSGIDTNPTIR

-2167 VSIAAKTANSM
+2167 VSIAAKTASSM
-2178 NRTAFAPEQQ
+2178 NRPAFAPEQQ
-2188 TTNDAGKQTSEN
+2188 TETPNGKQTSEN

>member
-60 GLSSGVES
+60 GLSNGVES

-79 AVTALSNIANSAVNT
+79 AVTALQNITNSAVNA
-94 GKKLVSELALDPIM
+94 GKKLVSDLALDPII

-125 ANTQKEGANINDVNR
+125 ANTQKEGANIDDVNR

-188 VSGSTS
+188 ISGSTS

-234 LKTTA
+234 LKMTA

-287 SLRRQGYN
+287 SLKRQGYT
-295 EQEIAEIKQM
+295 EKEIAEIKQM

-353 KFSEM
+353 KFSNM

-364 AAAETR
+364 AAADAR
-370 NEILS
+370 NKILS

-392 TEGFKEALLSI
+392 TEGFKEAVLSI

-417 SGGFEESLKKGW
+417 AGGFEESLKKGW
-429 VTSDMLAGAVSD
+429 ITSDMLAEAVGT

-475 DGSVNLDDYTKKIG
+475 DGSINLDDYAKKMG

-494 ENILQALT
+494 ENIILALT
-502 IAFEKLQTILGTIK
+502 TAFEKLQTILGTIK

-533 ITVKIKDFVSGLT
+533 VTVRIKEFVSGLT
-546 MSEEALDNFKMTF
+546 LSEEALDNFKMTF

-588 PVGDGFLGVT
+588 PLGDGFLGVT

-613 SGDGLTRFVELVNG
+613 SGDGLTKFVELVNG
-627 AIDKLADGF
+627 AIDKLAVGF
-636 KVAKDYVLDFIGSW
+636 KAAKDYVLDFIGSW

-658 ESLRDIFALIG
+658 ESLRDIFTWIG

-687 SLKETITAA
+687 SLEETVTAA

-731 IAEKIGTFFAP
+731 IAEKIGAFFAP
-742 VVEKIKSI
+742 IVKKIKSL

-758 LIGTGLLAGIFKSI
+758 WIGTGLLAGIFKSI
-772 KKFADAFSDLLENF
+772 KKFTDVIYDLLKDF
-786 KGIGESI
+786 KGIGKSAKD
-793 SGVLDSA
+793 VLDSA

-833 SKVDADRVLGSMGAI
+833 SNVDVTKVKGSMAAI
-848 TALLAEVTAVMAGIM
+848 TILLAEVSSIMAGIM
-863 KWGTSSNALKGL
+863 KWGTNANALEGL
-875 SEASQLGIIATAM
+875 SESAQLGRIATAM

-906 NLNWGN
+906 NLNWKN
-912 ALPAMTAL
+912 TLPAMTAL
-920 FVLMGEMIIAMNK
+920 FVLLGEMTAAMYGFMAIAK
-933 FMKLVQE
+933 RYPLS
-940 NPIDKEQHDLVRYAT
+940 KETGTLKSFAFG
-955 SMIGMSVALLIIAK
+955 MIGMSVALLLMATAIE
-969 AVALLGDMD
+969 LLGNMD
-978 RGKLVQGGLAI
+978 RGKLIQGGLAI
-989 SGLAV
+989 TGLAIVLSGL
-994 VLGGITAILKSIKN
+994 TALLKSVKN
-1008 VKITEKGLSAGSM
+1008 VKVTEKGLSAGSM
-1021 EGVAKSMIA
+1021 DGVARSMIA

-1041 IRLFSNLDTDTF
+1041 IRLFSSLDTETLK
-1053 ESGSVRVGI
+1053 SGSIRVGI

-1074 KAVKGDMSGIAGT
+1074 KAVKGDMSGVAGT
-1087 ILVMTTALTL
+1087 FIAMATALTL
-1097 LVIPIKILGSMDI
+1097 LVVPIKILGGMNI
-1110 DSLCNG
+1110 GELCNG
-1116 LTGIIVPLAVM
+1116 LIGIIVPLAVM
-1127 AVVLAKLSGEDYS
+1127 GAVLSKLAGQNYS
-1140 TVGVNMIGMA
+1140 TVGVNMMGMA
-1150 AAMTLLVI
+1150 VAMTLLAI
-1158 PIKMLGGMDL
+1158 PIKTLGSMDL

-1182 GLLVGAAYLIA
+1182 GLLVGAAYLLA
-1193 PLASSLGGLSK
+1193 PLATSLSVLSK
-1204 AMLAF
+1204 AMIAF

-1227 MTLATI
+1227 VTLATV
-1233 GAAGVAAILAAVTG
+1233 GAAGVAAILAAIAG
-1247 LIQGFRVMMPIIG
+1247 LIQGFRVMMPLIG
-1260 EALKDL
+1260 EAMKAQ
-1266 ILTLCD
+1266 ILMFCD
-1272 VLKDTAPVITETA
+1272 VLTDTAPAITETV
-1285 LYLIDELLRQIEEY
+1285 LYLIDELLRQIEDY

-1314 GQAIT
+1314 GQAIRD
-1319 ENFGEISLGDWIGAA
+1319 NFGELGLGDWIGAA
-1334 IFAGIVAASA
+1334 IFTGIVAASA
-1344 LLVKEFAAVSKDV
+1344 LLVKGFAAVAKDV
-1357 PKALIGAAGVAA
+1357 PRALLGAAGVAA

-1384 DLNSVMG
+1384 DLNEVMG

-1397 TVLLSLSVTI
+1397 AVLLSLSVTI
-1407 GVLGR
+1407 GILGM

-1477 VERITAGI
+1477 IERITAGV
-1485 AESGNNLSLFMENL
+1485 AESGTYLSNFMTNLGPFIEGAKSIKSDVLTGVANLAGAILLLSAAAFVEGVLSLL
-1499 QPFLD
+1499 SL
-1504 GARNIDQAVL
+1504 G
-1514 DGIIKL
+1514 
-1520 TECMLLISAAEIVD
+1520 
-1534 AIAGW
+1534 
-1539 LTGGSSL
+1539 TGSL
-1546 KDFGEELAEFG
+1546 ASLGTQLALFG
-1557 PSFATFADS
+1557 PSFAAFAYS
-1566 VSGVDTAA
+1566 ISG
-1574 VKASGEALK
+1574 
-1583 AIAEAAAAIPNEGGL
+1583 INAEAVSASAAAIAAISEVIATMSRRGILDRALDLFTGS
-1598 LGLIVGENSL
+1598 NSL
-1608 ADFAEGLVPFGKA
+1608 VEFAEGLEPFGAA
-1621 LMAYGASVV
+1621 LIAYGKAVR
-1630 GIDMYVKDIKN
+1630 GIDAYTSDIDSSAEVAEDLISIAKTIPNSGGLAGLIAGNNDLKDFAKGMKPFGEALINYGKAVLGIGDYTSDIKKSVN
-1641 SATAASK
+1641 VAEELIK
-1648 IIEVAKL
+1648 IAEI
-1655 VPNSGGWLGNI
+1655 VPNSGGVLGFI
-1666 VGNNDLDDFG
+1666 SGNNDLQKFAK
-1676 NSIKPF
+1676 NLKPF
-1682 GKALLF
+1682 GEALVD
-1688 YGKSV
+1688 YGTAVHGISEKS
-1693 SGIDQ
+1693 S
-1698 YLDDI
+1698 DI
-1703 KTSATA
+1703 SASVTA
-1709 AKKIIEVAKLVPKSG
+1709 AKDIVSLAAEAKGVANAKDLKKLG
-1724 GWLSKIVGNTNLAK
+1724 DGLVG
-1738 FGTSFKPFAGAL
+1738 FATQIKNFMVECEGL
-1750 MSYGRS
+1750 N
-1756 IAGIDKYLDDIE
+1756 AGQ
-1768 NSATAATTIIDVA
+1768 
-1781 KLVPKSGG
+1781 
-1789 WLENIIGNDDLADFG
+1789 LE
-1804 ESIKPFGRALMAY
+1804 
-1817 GLTVAGLAKYNSD
+1817 
-1830 IYASLDAAR
+1830 SL
-1839 ILASVATTV
+1839 
-1848 EDVDGGQDLPVFGT
+1848 
-1862 NLVSFGYKLKAFV
+1862 K
-1875 LNCGGLDINR
+1875 
-1885 IALLQIALQRIVDIA
+1885 IALQSIVDIA
-1900 AEFATI
+1900 SSFSTI
-1906 DPTALTEFT
+1906 DTSALTDFVQSMEK
-1915 HAIETIGSTSVDKF
+1915 IGSTSVDEF
-1929 MKSFSDSK
+1929 LSSFSNSK
-1937 IKASVAVNALIANIK
+1937 TAAATAVNALIANLKSAIGTSESQLK
-1952 NALTSSETQLERKFE
+1952 SKFEEAAKRGLEGLTS
-1967 VTAQKGMKGLTNK
+1967 K
-1980 KSEFKTAGAELIKSF
+1980 KSEFNTAGADLIKSLS
-1995 ASGVSGQTS
+1995 SGVSSQTA
-2004 TVQNHF
+2004 TVKNQF
-2010 STLISN
+2010 SIMLSN
-2016 CLVTVRNHYSQF
+2016 CVAAVRSYYGQF
-2028 QSAGSYLVAGVANGI
+2028 QNAGSYLAAGVANGI
-2043 AANSG
+2043 SANS
-2048 SAASA
+2048 ASA
-2053 ARSMAGKAA
+2053 SMAAKKMAGNAA
-2062 TASARR
+2062 KASAKR
-2068 LQENSP
+2068 LDEHSP
-2074 SKVGYK
+2074 SRVGYK

-2092 ITDNIRSAG
+2092 ITDNIRNAG
-2101 ITSDALAE
+2101 LSSDALAE
-2109 SATTGLSNAVSKI
+2109 SATTGLSNAISKI
-2122 ASLIDSGMDMNPTIR
+2122 AALIDSGIDTNPTIR

-2145 QNGSAAMADLMS
+2145 QNGSAAIADLMS

-2167 VSIAAKTANSM
+2167 VSIAAKTASSM
-2178 NRTAFAPEQQ
+2178 NRPAFAPEQQ
-2188 TTNDAGKQTSEN
+2188 TESANGKQTSEN

-2206 ITGTDPRAIAD
+2206 ITGTDSRAIAD

-2228 RKKAAWA
+2228 RRKAAWA

>member
-60 GLSSGVES
+60 GLSNGVES

-79 AVTALSNIANSAVNT
+79 AVTALQNITNSAVNA
-94 GKKLVSELALDPIM
+94 GKKLVSDLALDPII

-125 ANTQKEGANINDVNR
+125 ANTQKEGANIDDVNR

-188 VSGSTS
+188 ISGSTS

-287 SLRRQGYN
+287 SLKRQGYN
-295 EQEIAEIKQM
+295 EKEIAEIKQM

-353 KFSEM
+353 KFSNM

-364 AAAETR
+364 AAADTR
-370 NEILS
+370 NKILS

-392 TEGFKEALLSI
+392 TEGFKEAVLSI

-417 SGGFEESLKKGW
+417 AGGFEESLKKGW
-429 VTSDMLAGAVSD
+429 ITSDMLAKAVGT

-475 DGSVNLDDYTKKIG
+475 DGSINLDDYAKKMG

-494 ENILQALT
+494 ENIILALT
-502 IAFEKLQTILGTIK
+502 TAFEKLQTILGAIK

-533 ITVKIKDFVSGLT
+533 FTVQIKDFVSGLT
-546 MSEEALDNFKMTF
+546 MSEETLNNFKMTF

-573 NALGQILGHLLEKLL
+573 NALGQIIGHLLEKLL
-588 PVGDGFLGVT
+588 PLGDGFLGVT
-598 GGIGEWIVSIDEAIK
+598 GSIGEWIVSIDEAIK
-613 SGDGLTRFVELVNG
+613 SGDGLTKFVELVNG
-627 AIDKLADGF
+627 AIDKLAAGF
-636 KVAKDYVLDFIGSW
+636 KAAKDYVLDFIGSW

-658 ESLRDIFALIG
+658 ESLRDIFAFIG

-687 SLKETITAA
+687 SLEETVTAA

-708 GATNTALE
+708 GAANTALE
-716 SLKTAG
+716 SFKTAG

-731 IAEKIGTFFAP
+731 IAEKIGAFFAP

-772 KKFADAFSDLLENF
+772 KKFADAFTDLLENF
-786 KGIGESI
+786 KGIGKSI

-800 RDALV
+800 RDALI

-823 GILAAALWVI
+823 GILAAALLVI

-848 TALLAEVTAVMAGIM
+848 TALLTEVTAVMAGIM
-863 KWGTSSNALKGL
+863 KWGTSANALEGL
-875 SEASQLGIIATAM
+875 SEAAQLGKIAIAM

-906 NLNWGN
+906 NLNWDN
-912 ALPAMTAL
+912 TIPAMTAL
-920 FVLMGEMIIAMNK
+920 FVLLGEMTAAMYGFMAIAK
-933 FMKLVQE
+933 K
-940 NPIDKEQHDLVRYAT
+940 NPLSKETGTLQSFAVG
-955 SMIGMSVALLIIAK
+955 MIGMSVAISILAT
-969 AVALLGDMD
+969 AVARL
-978 RGKLVQGGLAI
+978 GKLDRNQVIQGGLTVVALMTALSGVTAALKAI
-989 SGLAV
+989 
-994 VLGGITAILKSIKN
+994 KSDN
-1008 VKITEKGLSAGSM
+1008 MS
-1021 EGVAKSMIA
+1021 GVASSMIA
-1030 MAVALTMLYVP
+1030 MALSLTMLYVP
-1041 IRLFSNLDTDTF
+1041 IRLFANLDTDTLKH
-1053 ESGSVRVGI
+1053 GGI
-1062 ALAALTAALSVM
+1062 AVSVALLAITSAMTVM
-1074 KAVKGDMSGIAGT
+1074 KSAKGDMKGVAGSVLAMAT
-1087 ILVMTTALTL
+1087 SLTL
-1097 LVIPIKILGSMDI
+1097 LIIPIKVLGGMDMN
-1110 DSLCNG
+1110 SLAKG
-1116 LTGIIVPLAVM
+1116 LTGILVALAAM
-1127 AVVLAKLSGEDYS
+1127 GAVLSSLSGGDYS
-1140 TVGVNMIGMA
+1140 RIGTNMIAMA

-1158 PIKMLGGMDL
+1158 PLKVLGSMDL
-1168 GSLAKGIVA
+1168 ASLAKALAA
-1177 FGIAL
+1177 FGVAL
-1182 GLLVGAAYLIA
+1182 GLLVGTAYLIA
-1193 PLASSLGGLSK
+1193 PLASSLGSLSK
-1204 AMLAF
+1204 AMIAF

-1227 MTLATI
+1227 MTLATV
-1233 GAAGVAAILAAVTG
+1233 GAAGVAAILAAITG

-1272 VLKDTAPVITETA
+1272 VLKDTAPAITETV
-1285 LYLIDELLRQIEEY
+1285 LYLIDELLRQIEDY

-1319 ENFGEISLGDWIGAA
+1319 ENFGEIGLGDWIGAA
-1334 IFAGIVAASA
+1334 IFTGIVAASA
-1344 LLVKEFAAVSKDV
+1344 LLVKGFAAVSKDV
-1357 PKALIGAAGVAA
+1357 PKALLGAAGVAA

-1384 DLNSVMG
+1384 DLNEVMG

-1397 TVLLSLSVTI
+1397 SVLLSLSVTI
-1407 GVLGR
+1407 GILGM

-1425 AEFIAVMAAIMA
+1425 AEFIAVMSAIMA

-1477 VERITAGI
+1477 IERITAGI
-1485 AESGNNLSLFMENL
+1485 AESGTYLSNFMTNLGPFIEGAKNIKSDVLTGVANLAGAILLLGAAAFVEGVLSLL
-1499 QPFLD
+1499 SL
-1504 GARNIDQAVL
+1504 G
-1514 DGIIKL
+1514 
-1520 TECMLLISAAEIVD
+1520 
-1534 AIAGW
+1534 
-1539 LTGGSSL
+1539 TGSL
-1546 KDFGEELAEFG
+1546 ASLGTQLALFG
-1557 PSFATFADS
+1557 PSFAAFAYS
-1566 VSGVDTAA
+1566 ISGINAEAVS
-1574 VKASGEALK
+1574 ASAS
-1583 AIAEAAAAIPNEGGL
+1583 AIAAISDVIATMSRRGILDRALDLFTGS
-1598 LGLIVGENSL
+1598 NSL
-1608 ADFAEGLVPFGKA
+1608 VEFAEGLEPFGAA
-1621 LMAYGASVV
+1621 LIAYGKAVR
-1630 GIDMYVKDIKN
+1630 GIDAYTSDIDSSAEVAEDLISIAKTIPNSGGLAGLIAGNNDLKDFAKGMKPFGEALINYGKAVLGIGDYKSDIKK
-1641 SATAASK
+1641 SVDVAEELIK
-1648 IIEVAKL
+1648 IAEI
-1655 VPNSGGWLGNI
+1655 VPNSGGVLGFI
-1666 VGNNDLDDFG
+1666 AGNNDLQKFAK
-1676 NSIKPF
+1676 NLKPF
-1682 GKALLF
+1682 GEALVD
-1688 YGKSV
+1688 YGTAVHEISEKS
-1693 SGIDQ
+1693 S
-1698 YLDDI
+1698 DI
-1703 KTSATA
+1703 SASVTA
-1709 AKKIIEVAKLVPKSG
+1709 AKDIISLAAEAKGAANAKDLKKIGEGLVGFATQIKNFMVECEGLNAGQLESLKL
-1724 GWLSKIVGNTNLAK
+1724 
-1738 FGTSFKPFAGAL
+1738 
-1750 MSYGRS
+1750 
-1756 IAGIDKYLDDIE
+1756 
-1768 NSATAATTIIDVA
+1768 
-1781 KLVPKSGG
+1781 
-1789 WLENIIGNDDLADFG
+1789 
-1804 ESIKPFGRALMAY
+1804 
-1817 GLTVAGLAKYNSD
+1817 
-1830 IYASLDAAR
+1830 
-1839 ILASVATTV
+1839 
-1848 EDVDGGQDLPVFGT
+1848 
-1862 NLVSFGYKLKAFV
+1862 
-1875 LNCGGLDINR
+1875 
-1885 IALLQIALQRIVDIA
+1885 ALQSIVDIA
-1900 AEFATI
+1900 SSFSTI
-1906 DPTALTEFT
+1906 DTSALTDFVQSMEK
-1915 HAIETIGSTSVDKF
+1915 IGSTSVDEF
-1929 MKSFSDSK
+1929 LSSFSNSK
-1937 IKASVAVNALIANIK
+1937 TAAATAVNALIANLKSAIGTSESQLK
-1952 NALTSSETQLERKFE
+1952 SKFEEAAKKGLEGLTS
-1967 VTAQKGMKGLTNK
+1967 K
-1980 KSEFKTAGAELIKSF
+1980 KSEFNTAGADLMKSLS
-1995 ASGVSGQTS
+1995 SGVSSQTA
-2004 TVQNHF
+2004 TVKNQF
-2010 STLISN
+2010 SIMLSN
-2016 CLVTVRNHYSQF
+2016 CVAAVRSYYGQF
-2028 QSAGSYLVAGVANGI
+2028 QNAGSYLAAGVANGI
-2043 AANSG
+2043 SANS
-2048 SAASA
+2048 ASA
-2053 ARSMAGKAA
+2053 SMAAKKMAGNAA
-2062 TASARR
+2062 KASAKR
-2068 LQENSP
+2068 LDEHSP
-2074 SKVGYK
+2074 SRVGYK

-2092 ITDNIRSAG
+2092 ITDNIRNAG
-2101 ITSDALAE
+2101 ISSDALAE
-2109 SATTGLSNAVSKI
+2109 SATTGLSNAISKI
-2122 ASLIDSGMDMNPTIR
+2122 AALIDSGIDTNPTIR

-2145 QNGSAAMADLMS
+2145 QNGSAAIADLMS

-2167 VSIAAKTANSM
+2167 VSIAAKTASSM
-2178 NRTAFAPEQQ
+2178 NRPAFAPEQQ
-2188 TTNDAGKQTSEN
+2188 TTSTNGKQTSEN

-2228 RKKAAWA
+2228 RRKAAWA

>member
-60 GLSSGVES
+60 GLSNGVES

-79 AVTALSNIANSAVNT
+79 AVTALQNITNSALNA
-94 GKKLVSELALDPIM
+94 GKKIAYALTIEPIK
-108 SGFKEYET
+108 SGLQEYET

-140 ALDELNKYADLTI
+140 ALNELNKYADLTI

-188 VSGSTS
+188 VSGSSS

-214 LMDWNSVVNA
+214 LQDWNSVVNA
-224 GMGGQ
+224 NMGGQ

-234 LKTTA
+234 LKMTA

-254 SFRETLSKGWLTSD
+254 SFRETLSKGWLTKD

-287 SLRRQGYN
+287 SLKRQGYN
-295 EQEIAEIKQM
+295 DKEIAEIKQM

-314 KVKTLSQ
+314 KIKTFSQ
-321 LYDVMKET
+321 LWDVLKES
-329 AQSGWAATWKI
+329 AQSGWTTSWQTI
-340 LLGDFEEAKESLT
+340 IGDFEEAKETLTVFGDTLT
-353 KFSEM
+353 KMIGDS
-358 LNEPLA
+358 A
-364 AAAETR
+364 DAR
-370 NEILS
+370 NAVLK
-375 EGFSSGWKQFLN
+375 EGFMSGWKQLLN

-392 TEGFKEALLSI
+392 TEGFQNAIIEA
-403 GKEAVPGLEDLIEK
+403 GKNSGVAVDDLIKKYGSFEK
-417 SGGFEESLKKGW
+417 SLKGGW
-429 VTSDMLAGAVSD
+429 VTSDMLK
-441 LTAKTAGL
+441 TALDSMADSVAGL
-449 SDEELRNLGYT
+449 SKEELEAKGYT
-460 RDQVTALEDLNKRIQ
+460 DEQRQALLNLVEAVK
-475 DGSVNLDDYTKKIG
+475 DGSLNLDEFAQKMG
-489 RVSGR
+489 RASGR
-494 ENILQALT
+494 ENMIDAIT
-502 IAFEKLQTILGTIK
+502 MAFEKLMPIVKQVG
-516 DAFNEVFEP
+516 DAFHEVFNPNNDLGQRIYDMTARIRE
-525 LTGEELYN
+525 
-533 ITVKIKDFVSGLT
+533 FVDGIEVSEQGLH
-546 MSEEALDNFKMTF
+546 NFKMSIEGILSIF
-559 KGAFAFVDIIGQGL
+559 HIAGKGISAFAQII
-573 NALGQILGHLLEKLL
+573 GHLLGKLL
-588 PVGDGFLGVT
+588 PVGDGILDVT
-598 GGIGEWIVSIDEAIK
+598 GSLGEFLVSLDKAID
-613 SGDGLTRFVELVNG
+613 SGGYLEKFVELVNG
-627 AIDKLADGF
+627 AIDKLASGF

-687 SLKETITAA
+687 SLKDTVTAA

-708 GATNTALE
+708 GAANTALE

-722 SKVKEVFSN
+722 SKVKDIFSN
-731 IAEKIGTFFAP
+731 IAEKIGAFFAP

-772 KKFADAFSDLLENF
+772 KKFADVFADLLENF
-786 KGIGESI
+786 KGIGKSI

-848 TALLAEVTAVMAGIM
+848 TALLTEVTAVMAGIM
-863 KWGTSSNALKGL
+863 KWGTSANALEGL
-875 SEASQLGIIATAM
+875 SEAAQLGKIAVAM

-906 NLNWGN
+906 NLNWDN
-912 ALPAMTAL
+912 TLPAMTAL
-920 FVLMGEMIIAMNK
+920 FVLLGEMTAAMYGFMAIAKKNPLNK
-933 FMKLVQE
+933 ETGTLQSFAVG
-940 NPIDKEQHDLVRYAT
+940 
-955 SMIGMSVALLIIAK
+955 MIGMSIAIAILANALAR
-969 AVALLGDMD
+969 LGELD
-978 RGKLVQGGLAI
+978 REQVIQGGLTVVALMVALSGVTAALKAI
-989 SGLAV
+989 
-994 VLGGITAILKSIKN
+994 KSDN
-1008 VKITEKGLSAGSM
+1008 MS
-1021 EGVAKSMIA
+1021 GVAGSMIA
-1030 MAVALTMLYVP
+1030 MALALTMLYVP
-1041 IRLFSNLDTDTF
+1041 IRLFAKLDTATLKHGGIAVSVALLAMTSAMTVMKSAKGDLKGVA
-1053 ESGSVRVGI
+1053 GSV
-1062 ALAALTAALSVM
+1062 
-1074 KAVKGDMSGIAGT
+1074 
-1087 ILVMTTALTL
+1087 LVMATALTL
-1097 LVIPIKILGSMDI
+1097 LIIPIKVLGGMDI
-1110 DSLCNG
+1110 NSLGNG
-1116 LTGIIVPLAVM
+1116 LLGILVPLAAM
-1127 AVVLAKLSGEDYS
+1127 GAVLSRLSGGDYS
-1140 TVGVNMIGMA
+1140 GIGTNLIAMA

-1158 PIKMLGGMDL
+1158 PLKVLGSMDL
-1168 GSLAKGIVA
+1168 PSLAKGLGA
-1177 FGIAL
+1177 FVFAL
-1182 GLLVGAAYLIA
+1182 AALVGAAYLIA
-1193 PLASSLGGLSK
+1193 PLASSLSGLSK

-1209 GAACLGVGVLVG
+1209 GAACLGVGILVG

-1233 GAAGVAAILAAVTG
+1233 GAAGVAAILAAITG

-1272 VLKDTAPVITETA
+1272 VLKDTAPAITETA

-1319 ENFGEISLGDWIGAA
+1319 ENFGEIGLGDWIGAA
-1334 IFAGIVAASA
+1334 IFTGIIAASA
-1344 LLVKEFAAVSKDV
+1344 LLVKGFAAVSKDV

-1369 ILVIVGGIIAAMTLL
+1369 ILVIVGGILAAMTLL
-1384 DLNSVMG
+1384 DLNDVMG

-1407 GVLGR
+1407 GVLGM

-1443 QIPGFSWLMDEGI
+1443 QIPGFSWLIDEGI

-1477 VERITAGI
+1477 IERITAGV
-1485 AESGNNLSLFMENL
+1485 AESGSNLSLFMENL

-1539 LTGGSSL
+1539 LTGKNSL
-1546 KDFGEELAEFG
+1546 KKFGKELAEFG
-1557 PSFATFADS
+1557 PAFATFAES
-1566 VSGVDTAA
+1566 VSGVDTAG

-1583 AIAEAAAAIPNEGGL
+1583 AIVEAAAAIPNEGGIL
-1598 LGLIVGENSL
+1598 SWIVGDNSL

-1621 LMAYGASVV
+1621 LMAYGEAVA
-1630 GIDMYVKDIKN
+1630 GIQKYLTHIRL
-1641 SATAASK
+1641 SAKAAEY
-1648 IIEVAKL
+1648 IIEIADI
-1655 VPNSGGWLGNI
+1655 VPNSGGLAGLI
-1666 VGNNDLDDFG
+1666 VGNNDLKDFAEG
-1676 NSIKPF
+1676 LKPF
-1682 GKALLF
+1682 GEALME
-1688 YGKSV
+1688 YGKAIT
-1693 SGIDQ
+1693 GIGD
-1698 YLDDI
+1698 YTEDI
-1703 KTSATA
+1703 KQSVKSAKEIVKVGEIIPNSGGLLGLIVGNNDLKDFAKGLKPFGEALVDYGTAVHGIGEKSADISASVTA
-1709 AKKIIEVAKLVPKSG
+1709 AKDIVSLATEVKGAANAKDLKKTGEGLVE
-1724 GWLSKIVGNTNLAK
+1724 
-1738 FGTSFKPFAGAL
+1738 FAAQIKNFMAECEGL
-1750 MSYGRS
+1750 N
-1756 IAGIDKYLDDIE
+1756 AGQLD
-1768 NSATAATTIIDVA
+1768 
-1781 KLVPKSGG
+1781 
-1789 WLENIIGNDDLADFG
+1789 
-1804 ESIKPFGRALMAY
+1804 
-1817 GLTVAGLAKYNSD
+1817 
-1830 IYASLDAAR
+1830 SL
-1839 ILASVATTV
+1839 
-1848 EDVDGGQDLPVFGT
+1848 
-1862 NLVSFGYKLKAFV
+1862 K
-1875 LNCGGLDINR
+1875 
-1885 IALLQIALQRIVDIA
+1885 IALQSVVDIA
-1900 AEFATI
+1900 SSFSTI
-1906 DPTALTEFT
+1906 DASALTDFVQSM
-1915 HAIETIGSTSVDKF
+1915 ETIGSTSVDEF
-1929 MKSFSDSK
+1929 LSSFSNSK
-1937 IKASVAVNALIANIK
+1937 TAAATAVNALIANLKSAIGTSESQLK
-1952 NALTSSETQLERKFE
+1952 SKFEEAAKKGLEGLTS
-1967 VTAQKGMKGLTNK
+1967 K
-1980 KSEFKTAGAELIKSF
+1980 KSEFKTAGADLLKSLN
-1995 ASGVSGQTS
+1995 SGVSGQTN
-2004 TVQNHF
+2004 TVKNQF
-2010 STLISN
+2010 STLLSN
-2016 CLVTVRNHYSQF
+2016 CIATVRSYYSQF
-2028 QSAGSYLVAGVANGI
+2028 QSAGSYLAAGIANGI

-2048 SAASA
+2048 SASSA
-2053 ARSMAGKAA
+2053 ARSLAGNAA
-2062 TASARR
+2062 RASARR
-2068 LQENSP
+2068 LEEKSP

-2092 ITDNIRSAG
+2092 ITDNIRNAG
-2101 ITSDALAE
+2101 ISSDALAE
-2109 SATTGLSNAVSKI
+2109 SATKGLSNAVSKI
-2122 ASLIDSGMDMNPTIR
+2122 ATLIDSGINTNPTIR

-2167 VSIAAKTANSM
+2167 VSIAAKTASSM
-2178 NRTAFAPEQQ
+2178 NRPAFAPEQQ
-2188 TTNDAGKQTSEN
+2188 TETPNGKQTSEN

>member
-1 MSKTIDQRVVEMRF
+1 MSKTVDQRVVEMRF

-60 GLSSGVES
+60 GLSNGVES

-79 AVTALSNIANSAVNT
+79 AVTALQNITNSAVNA
-94 GKKLVSELALDPIM
+94 GKKLVSDLALDPII

-125 ANTQKEGANINDVNR
+125 ANTQKEGANIDDVNR

-188 VSGSTS
+188 ISGSTS

-234 LKTTA
+234 LKMTA

-287 SLRRQGYN
+287 SLKRQGYN
-295 EQEIAEIKQM
+295 EKEIAEIKQM

-329 AQSGWAATWKI
+329 AQSGWSATWKI

-353 KFSEM
+353 KFSNM

-364 AAAETR
+364 AAADAR
-370 NEILS
+370 NKILS

-392 TEGFKEALLSI
+392 TEGFKEAVLSI

-417 SGGFEESLKKGW
+417 AGGFEESLKKGW
-429 VTSDMLAGAVSD
+429 ITSDMLAEAVGT

-460 RDQVTALEDLNKRIQ
+460 RDQVTALEDLNNRIQ
-475 DGSVNLDDYTKKIG
+475 DGSINLDDYAKKMG

-494 ENILQALT
+494 ENIILALT
-502 IAFEKLQTILGTIK
+502 TAFEKLQTILGTIK

-533 ITVKIKDFVSGLT
+533 VTVRIKEFVSGLT
-546 MSEEALDNFKMTF
+546 LSEEALDNFKMTF

-573 NALGQILGHLLEKLL
+573 KAFGQILGHVLEKLL
-588 PVGDGFLGVT
+588 PLGDGFLGVT

-613 SGDGLTRFVELVNG
+613 SGDGLTKFVELVNS
-627 AIDKLADGF
+627 AIDKLAAGF
-636 KVAKDYVLDFIGSW
+636 KAAKDYVLDFIGSW

-658 ESLRDIFALIG
+658 ESLRDIFTLIS

-679 RDTFPWVN
+679 RTTFPWIN
-687 SLKETITAA
+687 SLEVTITAA

-731 IAEKIGTFFAP
+731 IAEKIGAFFAP
-742 VVEKIKSI
+742 IVEKIKSL

-758 LIGTGLLAGIFKSI
+758 WIGTGLLAGIFKSI
-772 KKFADAFSDLLENF
+772 KKFTDVIYDLLKDF
-786 KGIGESI
+786 KGIGKSVKD
-793 SGVLDSA
+793 VLDSA

-833 SKVDADRVLGSMGAI
+833 SNVDVTKVKGSMVAI
-848 TALLAEVTAVMAGIM
+848 TILLAEVSSIMAGIM
-863 KWGTSSNALKGL
+863 KWGTNANALEGL
-875 SEASQLGIIATAM
+875 SESAQLGRIATAM

-906 NLNWGN
+906 NLNWKN
-912 ALPAMTAL
+912 TLPAMTAL
-920 FVLMGEMIIAMNK
+920 FVLLGNMTTAMYG
-933 FMKLVQE
+933 FMAITKRYPLS
-940 NPIDKEQHDLVRYAT
+940 KETGTLQSFAVG
-955 SMIGMSVALLIIAK
+955 MIGMSIAISILANALAR
-969 AVALLGDMD
+969 LGELD
-978 RGKLVQGGLAI
+978 REQVIQGGLT
-989 SGLAV
+989 V
-994 VLGGITAILKSIKN
+994 VALMVALGGVTAALKAIKSDN
-1008 VKITEKGLSAGSM
+1008 MS
-1021 EGVAKSMIA
+1021 GVAGSMIA
-1030 MAVALTMLYVP
+1030 MALALAMLYVP
-1041 IRLFSNLDTDTF
+1041 IRLFAKLDTDTLKHGGIAV
-1053 ESGSVRVGI
+1053 SVALLAMTSAMTVMKSAKGDLKGVAGSV
-1062 ALAALTAALSVM
+1062 LAMA
-1074 KAVKGDMSGIAGT
+1074 
-1087 ILVMTTALTL
+1087 TALTL
-1097 LVIPIKILGSMDI
+1097 LIIPIKVLGSMD
-1110 DSLCNG
+1110 LG
-1116 LTGIIVPLAVM
+1116 LLATGLMGILVPLAAM
-1127 AVVLAKLSGEDYS
+1127 GAVLSGLSGGAYS
-1140 TVGVNMIGMA
+1140 GIGTNMIAMA
-1150 AAMTLLVI
+1150 AAMTLLIV
-1158 PIKMLGGMDL
+1158 PLKVLGSMDL

-1182 GLLVGAAYLIA
+1182 GLLVGVAYLLT
-1193 PLASSLGGLSK
+1193 PLATSLSALSK
-1204 AMLAF
+1204 AMIAF
-1209 GAACLGVGVLVG
+1209 GAACLGIGVLVG

-1227 MTLATI
+1227 VTLATV
-1233 GAAGVAAILAAVTG
+1233 GTAGVAAILAAIAG
-1247 LIQGFRVMMPIIG
+1247 LIQGFRVMMPLIG
-1260 EALKDL
+1260 EAMKAQ
-1266 ILTLCD
+1266 ILMFSD
-1272 VLKDTAPVITETA
+1272 VLRDTAPVITETA
-1285 LYLIDELLRQIEEY
+1285 LYLIDELLRQIEDY

-1314 GQAIT
+1314 GQAIRD
-1319 ENFGEISLGDWIGAA
+1319 NFGELGLGDWIGAA
-1334 IFAGIVAASA
+1334 IFTGIVAASA
-1344 LLVKEFAAVSKDV
+1344 LLVKGFAAVSKDV
-1357 PKALIGAAGVAA
+1357 PRALLGAAGVAA

-1397 TVLLSLSVTI
+1397 AVLLSLSVMI
-1407 GVLGR
+1407 GVLGM

-1456 KVLGQIGEGIGTFV
+1456 KVLGQIGEGLGTFV

-1477 VERITAGI
+1477 IERITAGI
-1485 AESGNNLSLFMENL
+1485 AESGTYLSNFMTNLGPFIEGAKSIKSDVLTGVANLAGAILLLGAAAFVEGVLSLL
-1499 QPFLD
+1499 SL
-1504 GARNIDQAVL
+1504 G
-1514 DGIIKL
+1514 
-1520 TECMLLISAAEIVD
+1520 
-1534 AIAGW
+1534 
-1539 LTGGSSL
+1539 TGSL
-1546 KDFGEELAEFG
+1546 ASLGTQLALFG
-1557 PSFATFADS
+1557 PSFAAFAYS
-1566 VSGVDTAA
+1566 ISG
-1574 VKASGEALK
+1574 
-1583 AIAEAAAAIPNEGGL
+1583 INAEAVSASAAAIAAISEVIATMSRRGILDRALDLFTGS
-1598 LGLIVGENSL
+1598 NSL
-1608 ADFAEGLVPFGKA
+1608 VEFAEGLEPFGAA
-1621 LMAYGASVV
+1621 LIAYGKAVR
-1630 GIDMYVKDIKN
+1630 GIDAYTSDIDSSAEVAEDLISIAKTIPNSGGLAGLIAGNNDLKDFAKGMKPFGEALINYGKAVLGIGDYKSDIKKSVN
-1641 SATAASK
+1641 VAEELIK
-1648 IIEVAKL
+1648 IADI
-1655 VPNSGGWLGNI
+1655 VPNSGGVLGFI
-1666 VGNNDLDDFG
+1666 AGNNDLQKFAK
-1676 NSIKPF
+1676 NLKPF
-1682 GKALLF
+1682 GEALVD
-1688 YGKSV
+1688 YGTAVNGISEKS
-1693 SGIDQ
+1693 S
-1698 YLDDI
+1698 DI
-1703 KTSATA
+1703 SASVTA
-1709 AKKIIEVAKLVPKSG
+1709 AKDIVSLAAEAKGVANAKDLKKIGDGLVGFATQIKNFMAECEG
-1724 GWLSKIVGNTNLAK
+1724 LNT
-1738 FGTSFKPFAGAL
+1738 GQ
-1750 MSYGRS
+1750 
-1756 IAGIDKYLDDIE
+1756 
-1768 NSATAATTIIDVA
+1768 
-1781 KLVPKSGG
+1781 
-1789 WLENIIGNDDLADFG
+1789 LE
-1804 ESIKPFGRALMAY
+1804 
-1817 GLTVAGLAKYNSD
+1817 
-1830 IYASLDAAR
+1830 SL
-1839 ILASVATTV
+1839 
-1848 EDVDGGQDLPVFGT
+1848 
-1862 NLVSFGYKLKAFV
+1862 K
-1875 LNCGGLDINR
+1875 
-1885 IALLQIALQRIVDIA
+1885 IALQSIVDIA
-1900 AEFATI
+1900 SSFSTI
-1906 DPTALTEFT
+1906 DTSALTDFVQSMEK
-1915 HAIETIGSTSVDKF
+1915 IGSTSVDEF
-1929 MKSFSDSK
+1929 LSSFSNSK
-1937 IKASVAVNALIANIK
+1937 TAAATAVNALIANLKSAIGTSESQLK
-1952 NALTSSETQLERKFE
+1952 SKFEEAAKKGLEGLTS
-1967 VTAQKGMKGLTNK
+1967 K
-1980 KSEFKTAGAELIKSF
+1980 KSEFKTAGADLLKSLN
-1995 ASGVSGQTS
+1995 SGVSGQTN
-2004 TVQNHF
+2004 TVKTQF
-2010 STLISN
+2010 STLLSN
-2016 CLVTVRNHYSQF
+2016 CVATVRSYYSQF
-2028 QSAGSYLVAGVANGI
+2028 QSAGRYLAVGIANGI
-2043 AANSG
+2043 SANSG
-2048 SAASA
+2048 SASAA
-2053 ARSMAGKAA
+2053 ARSLAGNAA
-2062 TASARR
+2062 KASARR
-2068 LQENSP
+2068 LEEKSP

-2092 ITDNIRSAG
+2092 ITDNIRNAG
-2101 ITSDALAE
+2101 ISSDALAE
-2109 SATTGLSNAVSKI
+2109 SATKGLSNAVSKI
-2122 ASLIDSGMDMNPTIR
+2122 ATLIDSGMDMNPTIR

-2167 VSIAAKTANSM
+2167 VSIAAKTASSM
-2178 NRTAFAPEQQ
+2178 NRPAFAPDQQ
-2188 TTNDAGKQTSEN
+2188 TETPNGKQTSEN
-2200 TTNNFY
+2200 TINNFY

>member
-60 GLSSGVES
+60 GLSNGVES

-79 AVTALSNIANSAVNT
+79 AVTALQNITNSAINA
-94 GKKLVSELALDPIM
+94 GKKLVSDLALDPII

-125 ANTQKEGANINDVNR
+125 ANTQKEGANIDDVNR

-188 VSGSTS
+188 ISGSTS

-234 LKTTA
+234 LKMTA

-254 SFRETLSKGWLTSD
+254 SFRETLTKGWLTSD

-287 SLRRQGYN
+287 SLKRQGYN
-295 EQEIAEIKQM
+295 EKEIAEIKQM

-353 KFSEM
+353 KFSNM

-364 AAAETR
+364 AAADAR
-370 NEILS
+370 NKILS

-392 TEGFKEALLSI
+392 TEGFKEAVLSI

-417 SGGFEESLKKGW
+417 AGGFEESLKKGW
-429 VTSDMLAGAVSD
+429 VTSDMLAEAVGN

-475 DGSVNLDDYTKKIG
+475 DGSINLDDYAKKMG

-494 ENILQALT
+494 ENIILALT
-502 IAFEKLQTILGTIK
+502 TAFEKLQTILGTIK

-533 ITVKIKDFVSGLT
+533 VTVRIKEFVSGLT
-546 MSEEALDNFKMTF
+546 LSEEALDNFKMTF

-588 PVGDGFLGVT
+588 PLGDGFLGVT

-613 SGDGLTRFVELVNG
+613 SGDGLTKFVELVNG
-627 AIDKLADGF
+627 AIDKLASGF
-636 KVAKDYVLDFIGSW
+636 KAAKDYVLDFIGSW

-658 ESLRDIFALIG
+658 ESLRDIFTWIG
-669 EKLSEFGEKI
+669 EKLSEFVEKI

-687 SLKETITAA
+687 SLQETVTAA

-708 GATNTALE
+708 GAANTALE

-722 SKVKEVFSN
+722 SKVKDVFSN
-731 IAEKIGTFFAP
+731 IAEKIGAFFAP

-772 KKFADAFSDLLENF
+772 KKFADAFTDLLANF
-786 KGIGESI
+786 KGIGKSI

-800 RDALV
+800 RDALI

-823 GILAAALWVI
+823 GILAAALLVI

-848 TALLAEVTAVMAGIM
+848 TALLTEVTAVMAGIM
-863 KWGTSSNALKGL
+863 KWGTSANALEGL
-875 SEASQLGIIATAM
+875 SEAAQLGKIAVAM

-906 NLNWGN
+906 NLNWDN
-912 ALPAMTAL
+912 TIPAMTAL
-920 FVLMGEMIIAMNK
+920 FVLLGEMTAAMYGFMAIAK
-933 FMKLVQE
+933 K
-940 NPIDKEQHDLVRYAT
+940 NPLSKETGTLQSFAIG
-955 SMIGMSVALLIIAK
+955 MIGMSVAISILAT
-969 AVALLGDMD
+969 AVARL
-978 RGKLVQGGLAI
+978 GKLDRKQVIQGGLTVVALMTALSGVTAALKAI
-989 SGLAV
+989 
-994 VLGGITAILKSIKN
+994 KSDN
-1008 VKITEKGLSAGSM
+1008 MS
-1021 EGVAKSMIA
+1021 GVAGSMIA
-1030 MAVALTMLYVP
+1030 MALALTMLYVP
-1041 IRLFSNLDTDTF
+1041 IRLFAKLDTDTLKH
-1053 ESGSVRVGI
+1053 GGI
-1062 ALAALTAALSVM
+1062 AVSVALLAMTSAMTVM
-1074 KAVKGDMSGIAGT
+1074 KSAKGDMKGVAGSV
-1087 ILVMTTALTL
+1087 LAMASALTL
-1097 LVIPIKILGSMDI
+1097 LIIPIKVLGSMDMN
-1110 DSLCNG
+1110 SLAKG
-1116 LTGIIVPLAVM
+1116 LTGLLVPLAAM
-1127 AVVLAKLSGEDYS
+1127 GAVLSNLSGGDYS
-1140 TVGVNMIGMA
+1140 RIGTNMIAMA
-1150 AAMTLLVI
+1150 AAMTLLVV
-1158 PIKMLGGMDL
+1158 PLKMLGSMDL
-1168 GSLAKGIVA
+1168 ASLAKALVA

-1193 PLASSLGGLSK
+1193 PLAASLGGLSK

-1227 MTLATI
+1227 MTLATV
-1233 GAAGVAAILAAVTG
+1233 GAAGVAAILAAITG

-1272 VLKDTAPVITETA
+1272 VLKDTAPAITETV
-1285 LYLIDELLRQIEEY
+1285 LYLIDELLRQIEDY

-1319 ENFGEISLGDWIGAA
+1319 ENFGEIGLGDWIGAA
-1334 IFAGIVAASA
+1334 IFTGIVAASA
-1344 LLVKEFAAVSKDV
+1344 LLVKGFAAVSKDV
-1357 PKALIGAAGVAA
+1357 PRALLGAAGVAA
-1369 ILVIVGGIIAAMTLL
+1369 ILVIVGGIISAMTLL
-1384 DLNSVMG
+1384 DLNEVTG

-1397 TVLLSLSVTI
+1397 AVLLSLSVTI
-1407 GVLGR
+1407 GVLGM

-1425 AEFIAVMAAIMA
+1425 AEFIAIVAAIIA

-1443 QIPGFSWLMDEGI
+1443 QIPGFSWLIDEGI
-1456 KVLGQIGEGIGTFV
+1456 KVLGQIGTGIGTFV
-1470 GSIVGAA
+1470 GSIIGAGLEA
-1477 VERITAGI
+1477 MSEGI
-1485 AESGNNLSLFMENL
+1485 AASGTNLSNFMTNL
-1499 QPFLD
+1499 GPFIE
-1504 GARNIDQAVL
+1504 GAKNIDASVL
-1514 DGIIKL
+1514 GGI
-1520 TECMLLISAAEIVD
+1520 AA
-1534 AIAGW
+1534 
-1539 LTGGSSL
+1539 LTGAIVLLTAASFIEGITSLFTLGVGSL
-1546 KDFGEELAEFG
+1546 TRLGIDLASFG
-1557 PSFATFADS
+1557 PQVKVFADS
-1566 VSGVDTAA
+1566 VSGINVDA
-1574 VKASGEALK
+1574 VNAS
-1583 AIAEAAAAIPNEGGL
+1583 AAAISAITGVIAVMNGD
-1598 LGLIVGENSL
+1598 GLIGKVLDFFTGTNDL
-1608 ADFAEGLVPFGKA
+1608 ADFAAGLGDFGSA
-1621 LMAYGASVV
+1621 LMIYGESVV
-1630 GIDMYVKDIKN
+1630 DIDKYLDDIEA
-1641 SATAASK
+1641 SATAATK
-1648 IIEVAKL
+1648 IIEIADL
-1655 VPNSGGWLGNI
+1655 VPNSGGWLGDIVGNNDLADFGESFKPFGEALMTYGESVVGIGAYQKDIEKSATAATKIIEIAELVPNSGGWLGDI

-1676 NSIKPF
+1676 ATIGPF
-1682 GKALLF
+1682 G
-1688 YGKSV
+1688 
-1693 SGIDQ
+1693 
-1698 YLDDI
+1698 
-1703 KTSATA
+1703 
-1709 AKKIIEVAKLVPKSG
+1709 E
-1724 GWLSKIVGNTNLAK
+1724 
-1738 FGTSFKPFAGAL
+1738 AL
-1750 MSYGRS
+1750 MTYGQKV
-1756 IAGIDKYLDDIE
+1756 AGIAVYTTDI
-1768 NSATAATTIIDVA
+1768 D
-1781 KLVPKSGG
+1781 
-1789 WLENIIGNDDLADFG
+1789 
-1804 ESIKPFGRALMAY
+1804 
-1817 GLTVAGLAKYNSD
+1817 
-1830 IYASLDAAR
+1830 ASLSVANTM
-1839 ILASVATTV
+1839 ASIATTV
-1848 EDVDGGQDLPVFGT
+1848 KDAKGGKELTTFGDKIVAFST
-1862 NLVSFGYKLKAFV
+1862 KLKTFV
-1875 LNCGGLDINR
+1875 TNCAGLNADN
-1885 IALLQIALQRIVDIA
+1885 IASLQTALQSIVDIA
-1900 AEFATI
+1900 SSFSTI
-1906 DPTALTEFT
+1906 DTSALTDFVQSMEK
-1915 HAIETIGSTSVDKF
+1915 IGSTSVDEF
-1929 MKSFSDSK
+1929 LSSFSNSK
-1937 IKASVAVNALIANIK
+1937 TAAATAVNALIANLKSAIGTSESQLK
-1952 NALTSSETQLERKFE
+1952 YKFEEAAKKGLEGLTS
-1967 VTAQKGMKGLTNK
+1967 K
-1980 KSEFKTAGAELIKSF
+1980 KSEFNTAGADLMKSLS
-1995 ASGVSGQTS
+1995 SGVSSQTA
-2004 TVQNHF
+2004 TVKNQF
-2010 STLISN
+2010 SIMLSN
-2016 CLVTVRNHYSQF
+2016 CVAAVRSYYGQF
-2028 QSAGSYLVAGVANGI
+2028 QNAGSYLAAGVANGI
-2043 AANSG
+2043 SANS
-2048 SAASA
+2048 ASA
-2053 ARSMAGKAA
+2053 SMAAKKMAGNAA
-2062 TASARR
+2062 KASAKR
-2068 LQENSP
+2068 LDEHSP
-2074 SKVGYK
+2074 SRVGYK

-2092 ITDNIRSAG
+2092 ITDNIRNAG
-2101 ITSDALAE
+2101 LSSDALAE
-2109 SATTGLSNAVSKI
+2109 SATTSLSNAISKI
-2122 ASLIDSGMDMNPTIR
+2122 AALIDSGIDTNPTIR

-2145 QNGSAAMADLMS
+2145 QNGSAAIADLMS

-2167 VSIAAKTANSM
+2167 VSIAAKTASSM
-2178 NRTAFAPEQQ
+2178 NRPAFAPEQH
-2188 TTNDAGKQTSEN
+2188 TETPNGKQTSEN

-2228 RKKAAWA
+2228 RRKAAWA

>member
-60 GLSSGVES
+60 GLSNGVES

-79 AVTALSNIANSAVNT
+79 AVTALQNITNSAVNA
-94 GKKLVSELALDPIM
+94 GKKLVSDLALDPII

-125 ANTQKEGANINDVNR
+125 ANTQKEGANIDDVNR

-188 VSGSTS
+188 ISGSTS

-234 LKTTA
+234 LKMTA

-287 SLRRQGYN
+287 SLKRQGYT
-295 EQEIAEIKQM
+295 EKEIAEIKQM

-353 KFSEM
+353 KLSNM

-364 AAAETR
+364 AAADAR
-370 NEILS
+370 NKILS

-392 TEGFKEALLSI
+392 TEGFKEAVLSI

-417 SGGFEESLKKGW
+417 AGGFEESLKKGW
-429 VTSDMLAGAVSD
+429 ITSDMLAEAVGT

-475 DGSVNLDDYTKKIG
+475 DGGINLDDYAKKMG

-494 ENILQALT
+494 ENIILALT
-502 IAFEKLQTILGTIK
+502 TAFEKLQTILGTIK

-533 ITVKIKDFVSGLT
+533 VTVRIKEFVSGLAL
-546 MSEEALDNFKMTF
+546 SEEALDNFKMTF

-573 NALGQILGHLLEKLL
+573 NALGQIIGHLLEKLL
-588 PVGDGFLGVT
+588 PLGDGFLGVT

-613 SGDGLTRFVELVNG
+613 SGDGLTKFVELVNG
-627 AIDKLADGF
+627 AIDKLASGF
-636 KVAKDYVLDFIGSW
+636 KAAKDYVLDFIGSW

-658 ESLRDIFALIG
+658 ESLRDIFTWIG
-669 EKLSEFGEKI
+669 EKLSEFVEKI
-679 RDTFPWVN
+679 RDTFPLVN
-687 SLKETITAA
+687 SLQETVTAA
-696 FQKIRGSADEDL
+696 FQKIRGSADADL
-708 GATNTALE
+708 GAANTALE

-731 IAEKIGTFFAP
+731 IAEKIGAFFAP

-772 KKFADAFSDLLENF
+772 KKFADAFTDLLENF
-786 KGIGESI
+786 KGIGKSI

-800 RDALV
+800 RDALI

-823 GILAAALWVI
+823 GILAAALLVI

-848 TALLAEVTAVMAGIM
+848 TALLTEVTAVMAGIM
-863 KWGTSSNALKGL
+863 KWGTSANALEGL
-875 SEASQLGIIATAM
+875 SEAAQLGKIAVAM

-906 NLNWGN
+906 NLNWDN
-912 ALPAMTAL
+912 TIPAMTAL
-920 FVLMGEMIIAMNK
+920 FVLLGEMTAAMYGFMAIAK
-933 FMKLVQE
+933 K
-940 NPIDKEQHDLVRYAT
+940 NPLSKETGTLQSFAVG
-955 SMIGMSVALLIIAK
+955 MIGMSVAIAILAT
-969 AVALLGDMD
+969 AVAQL
-978 RGKLVQGGLAI
+978 GKLDRKQVIQGGLTVAALMTALSGVTAALKAI
-989 SGLAV
+989 KSDNMSGV
-994 VLGGITAILKSIKN
+994 
-1008 VKITEKGLSAGSM
+1008 AGSI
-1021 EGVAKSMIA
+1021 IA
-1030 MAVALTMLYVP
+1030 MALALSMLYVP
-1041 IRLFSNLDTDTF
+1041 IRLFAKLDTDTLKHGGIAV
-1053 ESGSVRVGI
+1053 SAALLAMTSAMTVMKSAQGDMKGVAGSV
-1062 ALAALTAALSVM
+1062 LAMAS
-1074 KAVKGDMSGIAGT
+1074 
-1087 ILVMTTALTL
+1087 ALTL
-1097 LVIPIKILGSMDI
+1097 LIIPIKVLGSMDMN
-1110 DSLCNG
+1110 SLAKG
-1116 LTGIIVPLAVM
+1116 LTGLLVPLAAM
-1127 AVVLAKLSGEDYS
+1127 GAVLSHLSGGDYS
-1140 TVGVNMIGMA
+1140 RIGTNMIAMA
-1150 AAMTLLVI
+1150 AAMTLLVVPLKI
-1158 PIKMLGGMDL
+1158 LGSMDL
-1168 GSLAKGIVA
+1168 ASLAKALVA

-1182 GLLVGAAYLIA
+1182 GILVGAAYLIA
-1193 PLASSLGGLSK
+1193 PLADSLGGLSK

-1233 GAAGVAAILAAVTG
+1233 GAAGVAAILAAITG

-1272 VLKDTAPVITETA
+1272 VLKDTAPAITETV
-1285 LYLIDELLRQIEEY
+1285 LYLIDELLRQIEDY
-1299 VPSIVAHLAKIIQKI
+1299 VPSIVAHVAKIIQKI

-1319 ENFGEISLGDWIGAA
+1319 ENFGEIGLGDWIGAA
-1334 IFAGIVAASA
+1334 IFTGIVAASA
-1344 LLVKEFAAVSKDV
+1344 LLVKGFAAVSKDV
-1357 PKALIGAAGVAA
+1357 PKALLGAAGVAA

-1384 DLNSVMG
+1384 DLNEVMG

-1397 TVLLSLSVTI
+1397 AVLLSLSVTI
-1407 GVLGR
+1407 GILGM

-1425 AEFIAVMAAIMA
+1425 VEFIAVMAAIMA

-1477 VERITAGI
+1477 IERITAGI
-1485 AESGNNLSLFMENL
+1485 AESGTYLSNFMTNLGPFIEGAKSIKSDVLTGVANLAGAILLLSAAAFVEGVLSLL
-1499 QPFLD
+1499 SL
-1504 GARNIDQAVL
+1504 G
-1514 DGIIKL
+1514 
-1520 TECMLLISAAEIVD
+1520 
-1534 AIAGW
+1534 
-1539 LTGGSSL
+1539 TGSL
-1546 KDFGEELAEFG
+1546 ASLGTQLALFG
-1557 PSFATFADS
+1557 PSFAAFAYS
-1566 VSGVDTAA
+1566 ISGINAEAVS
-1574 VKASGEALK
+1574 ASAS
-1583 AIAEAAAAIPNEGGL
+1583 AIAAISEVIATMSRRGILDRALDLFTGS
-1598 LGLIVGENSL
+1598 NSL
-1608 ADFAEGLVPFGKA
+1608 VEFAEGLEPFGTA
-1621 LMAYGASVV
+1621 LIAYGKAVR
-1630 GIDMYVKDIKN
+1630 GIDAYTSDIDSSADVAEDLISIAKTIPNSGGLAGLIAGNNDLKDFAKGMKPFGEALINYGKAVFGIGDYKSDIKN
-1641 SATAASK
+1641 SVNVAEELIK
-1648 IIEVAKL
+1648 IAEI
-1655 VPNSGGWLGNI
+1655 VPNSGGVLGFI
-1666 VGNNDLDDFG
+1666 AGNNDLQKFAK
-1676 NSIKPF
+1676 NLKPF
-1682 GKALLF
+1682 GEALVD
-1688 YGKSV
+1688 YGTAVHGISEKS
-1693 SGIDQ
+1693 S
-1698 YLDDI
+1698 DI
-1703 KTSATA
+1703 SASVTA
-1709 AKKIIEVAKLVPKSG
+1709 AKDIVSLAAEAKGVANAKDLKKLG
-1724 GWLSKIVGNTNLAK
+1724 DGLVG
-1738 FGTSFKPFAGAL
+1738 FATQIKNFMAECEGL
-1750 MSYGRS
+1750 N
-1756 IAGIDKYLDDIE
+1756 AGQ
-1768 NSATAATTIIDVA
+1768 
-1781 KLVPKSGG
+1781 
-1789 WLENIIGNDDLADFG
+1789 LE
-1804 ESIKPFGRALMAY
+1804 
-1817 GLTVAGLAKYNSD
+1817 
-1830 IYASLDAAR
+1830 SL
-1839 ILASVATTV
+1839 
-1848 EDVDGGQDLPVFGT
+1848 
-1862 NLVSFGYKLKAFV
+1862 K
-1875 LNCGGLDINR
+1875 
-1885 IALLQIALQRIVDIA
+1885 IALQSIVDIA
-1900 AEFATI
+1900 SSFSTI
-1906 DPTALTEFT
+1906 DTSTLTDFVQSMEK
-1915 HAIETIGSTSVDKF
+1915 IGSTSVDEF
-1929 MKSFSDSK
+1929 LSSFSESK
-1937 IKASVAVNALIANIK
+1937 TAAATAVNALIANLKSAIGTSESQLK
-1952 NALTSSETQLERKFE
+1952 SKFEEAAKKGLEGLTS
-1967 VTAQKGMKGLTNK
+1967 K
-1980 KSEFKTAGAELIKSF
+1980 KSEFNTAGADLMKSIS
-1995 ASGVSGQTS
+1995 SGVSSQTA
-2004 TVQNHF
+2004 TVKNQF
-2010 STLISN
+2010 SIMLSN
-2016 CLVTVRNHYSQF
+2016 CVAAVRSYYGQF
-2028 QSAGSYLVAGVANGI
+2028 QNAGSYLAAGVANGI
-2043 AANSG
+2043 SANS
-2048 SAASA
+2048 ASA
-2053 ARSMAGKAA
+2053 SMAAKKMAGNAA
-2062 TASARR
+2062 KASAKR
-2068 LQENSP
+2068 LDEHSP
-2074 SKVGYK
+2074 SRVGYK

-2092 ITDNIRSAG
+2092 ITDNIRNAG
-2101 ITSDALAE
+2101 LSSDALAE
-2109 SATTGLSNAVSKI
+2109 SATTGLSNAISKI
-2122 ASLIDSGMDMNPTIR
+2122 AALIDSGIDTNPTIR

-2145 QNGSAAMADLMS
+2145 QNGSAAIADLMS

-2167 VSIAAKTANSM
+2167 VSIAAKTASSM
-2178 NRTAFAPEQQ
+2178 NRPAFAPEQQ
-2188 TTNDAGKQTSEN
+2188 TESANGKQTSEN

-2228 RKKAAWA
+2228 RRKAAWA

>member
-1 MSKTIDQRVVEMRF
+1 MSKTVDQRVVEMRF

-60 GLSSGVES
+60 GLSNGVES

-79 AVTALSNIANSAVNT
+79 AVTALQNITNSVLNA
-94 GKKLVSELALDPIM
+94 GKKLVSDLALDPII

-125 ANTQKEGANINDVNR
+125 ANTQKEGANIDDVNR

-234 LKTTA
+234 LKMTA

-254 SFRETLSKGWLTSD
+254 SFRETLSQGWLTSD

-287 SLRRQGYN
+287 SLKRQGYN
-295 EQEIAEIKQM
+295 EKEIAEIKQM

-329 AQSGWAATWKI
+329 AQSGWSSTWKI

-353 KFSEM
+353 KFSNM

-364 AAAETR
+364 AAADAR
-370 NEILS
+370 NKILS

-392 TEGFKEALLSI
+392 TEGFKEAVLSI

-417 SGGFEESLKKGW
+417 AGGFEESLKKGW
-429 VTSDMLAGAVSD
+429 ITSDMLAEAVGT

-475 DGSVNLDDYTKKIG
+475 DGSINLDDYAKKMG

-494 ENILQALT
+494 ENIILALT
-502 IAFEKLQTILGTIK
+502 TAFEKLQTILGTIK

-533 ITVKIKDFVSGLT
+533 VTVRIKEFVSGLT
-546 MSEEALDNFKMTF
+546 LSEEALDNFKMTF

-573 NALGQILGHLLEKLL
+573 KAFGQILGHVLEKLL
-588 PVGDGFLGVT
+588 PLGDGFLGVT

-613 SGDGLTRFVELVNG
+613 SGDGLTKFVELING
-627 AIDKLADGF
+627 AIDKLASGF

-658 ESLRDIFALIG
+658 ESLRDIFASIG

-687 SLKETITAA
+687 SLKDTVTAA

-708 GATNTALE
+708 GAANTALE

-731 IAEKIGTFFAP
+731 IAEKIGAFFAP
-742 VVEKIKSI
+742 IVKKIKSI

-772 KKFADAFSDLLENF
+772 KKFTDAIYDLLENF
-786 KGIGESI
+786 KGIGESV
-793 SGVLDSA
+793 SGVLDAA

-823 GILAAALWVI
+823 GILAAALLVI

-848 TALLAEVTAVMAGIM
+848 TALLTEVTAVMAGIM
-863 KWGTSSNALKGL
+863 AWGTSADALEGL
-875 SEASQLGIIATAM
+875 SEAAQLGKIAIAM

-906 NLNWGN
+906 NLNWDN
-912 ALPAMTAL
+912 TIPAMTAL
-920 FVLMGEMIIAMNK
+920 FVLLGEMTVAMYGFMSIAK
-933 FMKLVQE
+933 K
-940 NPIDKEQHDLVRYAT
+940 NPLSKETGTLQSFAFG
-955 SMIGMSVALLIIAK
+955 MIGMSVALLLMATAIE
-969 AVALLGDMD
+969 LLGNMD

-989 SGLAV
+989 TGLAIVLSGL
-994 VLGGITAILKSIKN
+994 TALLKSVKN
-1008 VKITEKGLSAGSM
+1008 VKVTEKGLSAGSM
-1021 EGVAKSMIA
+1021 DGVARSMIA

-1041 IRLFSNLDTDTF
+1041 IRLFSSLDTETF
-1053 ESGSVRVGI
+1053 KSGSIRVGI

-1074 KAVKGDMSGIAGT
+1074 KAVKGDMSGVAGT
-1087 ILVMTTALTL
+1087 FLAMATALTL
-1097 LVIPIKILGSMDI
+1097 LIVPIKILGGMNI
-1110 DSLCNG
+1110 GELCNG
-1116 LTGIIVPLAVM
+1116 LIGIIVPLAVM
-1127 AVVLAKLSGEDYS
+1127 GAVLSKLAGQNYS
-1140 TVGVNMIGMA
+1140 TVGVNMMGMA
-1150 AAMTLLVI
+1150 VAMTLLVI
-1158 PIKMLGGMDL
+1158 PIKTLGSMDL

-1182 GLLVGAAYLIA
+1182 GLLVGAAYLLA

-1227 MTLATI
+1227 VTLATV
-1233 GAAGVAAILAAVTG
+1233 GAAGVAAILAAIAG
-1247 LIQGFRVMMPIIG
+1247 LIQGFRVMMPLIG
-1260 EALKDL
+1260 EAMKAQ
-1266 ILTLCD
+1266 ILMFCD
-1272 VLKDTAPVITETA
+1272 VFKDTAPALVETV
-1285 LYLIDELLRQIEEY
+1285 LYLIDELLRQIEDY

-1314 GQAIT
+1314 GQAIRD
-1319 ENFGEISLGDWIGAA
+1319 NFGELGLGDWIGAA
-1334 IFAGIVAASA
+1334 IFTGIVAASA
-1344 LLVKEFAAVSKDV
+1344 LLVKGFAAVSKDV
-1357 PKALIGAAGVAA
+1357 PRALLGAAGVAA
-1369 ILVIVGGIIAAMTLL
+1369 ILVIIGGIIAAMTLL

-1397 TVLLSLSVTI
+1397 TVLLSLSVMI
-1407 GVLGR
+1407 GVLGM

-1425 AEFIAVMAAIMA
+1425 AEFIAVMATIMA

-1477 VERITAGI
+1477 IERITAGI
-1485 AESGNNLSLFMENL
+1485 AESGTYLSKFMTNLGPFIEGAKSIKSDVLTGIANLAGAILLLGAAAFVEGVLSLL
-1499 QPFLD
+1499 SL
-1504 GARNIDQAVL
+1504 G
-1514 DGIIKL
+1514 
-1520 TECMLLISAAEIVD
+1520 
-1534 AIAGW
+1534 
-1539 LTGGSSL
+1539 TGSL
-1546 KDFGEELAEFG
+1546 ASLGTQLALFG
-1557 PSFATFADS
+1557 PSFAAFAYS
-1566 VSGVDTAA
+1566 ISG
-1574 VKASGEALK
+1574 
-1583 AIAEAAAAIPNEGGL
+1583 INAEAVSASAAAIAAISEVIATMSRRGILDRALDLFTGS
-1598 LGLIVGENSL
+1598 NSL
-1608 ADFAEGLVPFGKA
+1608 VEFAEGLEPFGAA
-1621 LMAYGASVV
+1621 LIAYGKAVR
-1630 GIDMYVKDIKN
+1630 GIDAYTSDIDSSAEVAEDLISIAKTIPNSGGLAGLIAGNNDLKDFAKGMKPFGEALINYGKAVLGIGDYKSDIKKSVN
-1641 SATAASK
+1641 VAEDLIK
-1648 IIEVAKL
+1648 IAEI
-1655 VPNSGGWLGNI
+1655 VPNSGGVLGFI
-1666 VGNNDLDDFG
+1666 AGNNDLQKFAK
-1676 NSIKPF
+1676 NLKPF
-1682 GKALLF
+1682 GEALVD
-1688 YGKSV
+1688 YGTAVHGISEKS
-1693 SGIDQ
+1693 S
-1698 YLDDI
+1698 DI
-1703 KTSATA
+1703 SASVTA
-1709 AKKIIEVAKLVPKSG
+1709 AKDIVSLAAEAKGVANAKDLKNIGDGLVG
-1724 GWLSKIVGNTNLAK
+1724 
-1738 FGTSFKPFAGAL
+1738 FAAQIKNFMAECEGL
-1750 MSYGRS
+1750 N
-1756 IAGIDKYLDDIE
+1756 AGQ
-1768 NSATAATTIIDVA
+1768 
-1781 KLVPKSGG
+1781 
-1789 WLENIIGNDDLADFG
+1789 LE
-1804 ESIKPFGRALMAY
+1804 
-1817 GLTVAGLAKYNSD
+1817 
-1830 IYASLDAAR
+1830 SL
-1839 ILASVATTV
+1839 
-1848 EDVDGGQDLPVFGT
+1848 
-1862 NLVSFGYKLKAFV
+1862 K
-1875 LNCGGLDINR
+1875 
-1885 IALLQIALQRIVDIA
+1885 IALQSIVDIA
-1900 AEFATI
+1900 SSFSTI
-1906 DPTALTEFT
+1906 DTSALTDFVQSMEK
-1915 HAIETIGSTSVDKF
+1915 IGSTSVDEF
-1929 MKSFSDSK
+1929 LSSFSNSK
-1937 IKASVAVNALIANIK
+1937 TAAATAVNALMANLKSAIGTSESQLK
-1952 NALTSSETQLERKFE
+1952 YKFEEAAKKGLEGLTS
-1967 VTAQKGMKGLTNK
+1967 K
-1980 KSEFKTAGAELIKSF
+1980 KSEFNTAGADLMKSLS
-1995 ASGVSGQTS
+1995 SGVSSQTA
-2004 TVQNHF
+2004 TVKNQF
-2010 STLISN
+2010 SIMLSN
-2016 CLVTVRNHYSQF
+2016 CVAAVRSYYGQF
-2028 QSAGSYLVAGVANGI
+2028 RSAGSYLAAGVANGI
-2043 AANSG
+2043 SANS
-2048 SAASA
+2048 ASA
-2053 ARSMAGKAA
+2053 SLAAKKMAGNAA
-2062 TASARR
+2062 KSSAKR
-2068 LQENSP
+2068 LDEHSP

-2092 ITDNIRSAG
+2092 ITDNIRNAG
-2101 ITSDALAE
+2101 ISSDALAE
-2109 SATTGLSNAVSKI
+2109 SATKGLSNAVSKI
-2122 ASLIDSGMDMNPTIR
+2122 ATLIDSGIDTTPTIR

-2145 QNGSAAMADLMS
+2145 QNGSAAIADLMS

-2167 VSIAAKTANSM
+2167 VSIAAKTASSM
-2178 NRTAFAPEQQ
+2178 NRPAFAPEQQ
-2188 TTNDAGKQTSEN
+2188 TESANGKQTSEN

>member
-60 GLSSGVES
+60 GLSNGVES

-79 AVTALSNIANSAVNT
+79 AVTALQNITNSALNA
-94 GKKLVSELALDPIM
+94 GKKLVSDLALDPII

-125 ANTQKEGANINDVNR
+125 ANTQKEGANIDDVNR

-188 VSGSTS
+188 ISGSTS

-234 LKTTA
+234 LKMTA

-287 SLRRQGYN
+287 SLKRQGYN
-295 EQEIAEIKQM
+295 EKEIAEIKQM

-353 KFSEM
+353 KFSNM

-364 AAAETR
+364 AAADAR
-370 NEILS
+370 NKILS

-392 TEGFKEALLSI
+392 TEGFKEAVLSI

-417 SGGFEESLKKGW
+417 AGGFEESLKKGW
-429 VTSDMLAGAVSD
+429 ITSDMLAEAVGT

-475 DGSVNLDDYTKKIG
+475 DGSINLDDYAKKMG

-494 ENILQALT
+494 ENIILALT
-502 IAFEKLQTILGTIK
+502 TAFEKLQTILGTIK

-533 ITVKIKDFVSGLT
+533 VTVRIKEFVSGLSL
-546 MSEEALDNFKMTF
+546 SEEALDNFKMTF

-573 NALGQILGHLLEKLL
+573 KAFGQILGHVLEKLL
-588 PVGDGFLGVT
+588 PLGDGFLGVT

-613 SGDGLTRFVELVNG
+613 SGDGLTKFVELVNG
-627 AIDKLADGF
+627 AIDKLAAGF
-636 KVAKDYVLDFIGSW
+636 KAAKDYVLDFIGSW

-679 RDTFPWVN
+679 RTTFPLVN
-687 SLKETITAA
+687 SLKDTVTAA

-731 IAEKIGTFFAP
+731 IAEKIGAFFAP

-772 KKFADAFSDLLENF
+772 KKFADAFTDLLANF
-786 KGIGESI
+786 KGIGKSI

-823 GILAAALWVI
+823 GILAAALLVI

-848 TALLAEVTAVMAGIM
+848 TALLTEVTAVMAGIM
-863 KWGTSSNALKGL
+863 KWGTSANALEGL
-875 SEASQLGIIATAM
+875 SEAAQLGRIATAM

-906 NLNWGN
+906 NLNWDN
-912 ALPAMTAL
+912 TIPAMTAL
-920 FVLMGEMIIAMNK
+920 FVLLGEMTAAMYG
-933 FMKLVQE
+933 FMAIVKK
-940 NPIDKEQHDLVRYAT
+940 NPLSKETGTLQSFAVG
-955 SMIGMSVALLIIAK
+955 MIGMSVAISILAT
-969 AVALLGDMD
+969 AVSRL
-978 RGKLVQGGLAI
+978 GKLDRKQVIQGGLTVVALMTALSGVTAALKAI
-989 SGLAV
+989 
-994 VLGGITAILKSIKN
+994 KSDN
-1008 VKITEKGLSAGSM
+1008 MS
-1021 EGVAKSMIA
+1021 GVAGSMIA
-1030 MAVALTMLYVP
+1030 MALALTMLYVP
-1041 IRLFSNLDTDTF
+1041 IRLFAKLDTDTLKH
-1053 ESGSVRVGI
+1053 GGI
-1062 ALAALTAALSVM
+1062 AVSVALLAMTSAMTVM
-1074 KAVKGDMSGIAGT
+1074 KSAKGDMKGVAGSV
-1087 ILVMTTALTL
+1087 LAMASALTL
-1097 LVIPIKILGSMDI
+1097 LIIPIKVLGGMDMN
-1110 DSLCNG
+1110 SLAKG
-1116 LTGIIVPLAVM
+1116 LTGILVPLAAM
-1127 AVVLAKLSGEDYS
+1127 GAVLSNLSGGDYS
-1140 TVGVNMIGMA
+1140 RIGINMIAMA
-1150 AAMTLLVI
+1150 AAMTLLVVPLKI
-1158 PIKMLGGMDL
+1158 LGSMDL
-1168 GSLAKGIVA
+1168 ASLAKALVA

-1193 PLASSLGGLSK
+1193 PLADSLGGLSK

-1209 GAACLGVGVLVG
+1209 GASCLGVGVLVG

-1233 GAAGVAAILAAVTG
+1233 GAAGVAAILAAITG

-1272 VLKDTAPVITETA
+1272 VLKDTAPAITETV
-1285 LYLIDELLRQIEEY
+1285 LYLIDELLRQIEDY

-1319 ENFGEISLGDWIGAA
+1319 KNFGEIGLGDWIGAA
-1334 IFAGIVAASA
+1334 LFTGIVAASA
-1344 LLVKEFAAVSKDV
+1344 LLVKGFAAVSKDV
-1357 PKALIGAAGVAA
+1357 PKALLGAAGVAA
-1369 ILVIVGGIIAAMTLL
+1369 ILVIVGGVLTAMTLL

-1397 TVLLSLSVTI
+1397 AVLLSLSVTI
-1407 GVLGR
+1407 GVLGM

-1425 AEFIAVMAAIMA
+1425 AEFIAVMSAIMA

-1477 VERITAGI
+1477 IERITASI
-1485 AESGNNLSLFMENL
+1485 AESGTYLSNFMTNLGPFIEGAKSIKSDVLTGIANLAGAILLLGAAAFVEGVLSLL
-1499 QPFLD
+1499 SL
-1504 GARNIDQAVL
+1504 G
-1514 DGIIKL
+1514 
-1520 TECMLLISAAEIVD
+1520 
-1534 AIAGW
+1534 
-1539 LTGGSSL
+1539 TGSL
-1546 KDFGEELAEFG
+1546 ASLGTQLALFG
-1557 PSFATFADS
+1557 PSFATFAYS
-1566 VSGVDTAA
+1566 ISG
-1574 VKASGEALK
+1574 
-1583 AIAEAAAAIPNEGGL
+1583 INAEAVSASAAAIAAISEVIATMSRRGILDRALDLFTGS
-1598 LGLIVGENSL
+1598 NSL
-1608 ADFAEGLVPFGKA
+1608 VEFAEGLEPFGAA
-1621 LMAYGASVV
+1621 LIAYGKAVR
-1630 GIDMYVKDIKN
+1630 GIDAYTSDIDSSAEVADDLISIAKTIPNSGGLAGLIAGNNDLKDFAKGMKPFGEALINYGKAVLGIGDYKSDIKKSVN
-1641 SATAASK
+1641 VAEELIK
-1648 IIEVAKL
+1648 IAEI
-1655 VPNSGGWLGNI
+1655 VPNSGGVLGFI
-1666 VGNNDLDDFG
+1666 AGNNDLQKFAK
-1676 NSIKPF
+1676 NLKPF
-1682 GKALLF
+1682 GEALVD
-1688 YGKSV
+1688 YGTAVHGISEKS
-1693 SGIDQ
+1693 S
-1698 YLDDI
+1698 DI
-1703 KTSATA
+1703 SASVTA
-1709 AKKIIEVAKLVPKSG
+1709 AKDIVSLAAEAKGVANAKDLKKIGDGLVG
-1724 GWLSKIVGNTNLAK
+1724 
-1738 FGTSFKPFAGAL
+1738 FAAQIKNFMAECEGL
-1750 MSYGRS
+1750 N
-1756 IAGIDKYLDDIE
+1756 AGQ
-1768 NSATAATTIIDVA
+1768 
-1781 KLVPKSGG
+1781 
-1789 WLENIIGNDDLADFG
+1789 LE
-1804 ESIKPFGRALMAY
+1804 
-1817 GLTVAGLAKYNSD
+1817 
-1830 IYASLDAAR
+1830 SL
-1839 ILASVATTV
+1839 
-1848 EDVDGGQDLPVFGT
+1848 
-1862 NLVSFGYKLKAFV
+1862 K
-1875 LNCGGLDINR
+1875 
-1885 IALLQIALQRIVDIA
+1885 IALQSIVDIA
-1900 AEFATI
+1900 SSFSTI
-1906 DPTALTEFT
+1906 DTSTLTDFVQSMEK
-1915 HAIETIGSTSVDKF
+1915 IGSTSVDEF
-1929 MKSFSDSK
+1929 LSSFSNSK
-1937 IKASVAVNALIANIK
+1937 TAAATAVNALIANLKSAIGTSESQLKIK
-1952 NALTSSETQLERKFE
+1952 FEEAAKKGLEGLTS
-1967 VTAQKGMKGLTNK
+1967 K
-1980 KSEFKTAGAELIKSF
+1980 KSEFNTAGADLMKSLS
-1995 ASGVSGQTS
+1995 SGVSSQTA
-2004 TVQNHF
+2004 TVKNQF
-2010 STLISN
+2010 SIMLSN
-2016 CLVTVRNHYSQF
+2016 CVAAVRSYYGQF
-2028 QSAGSYLVAGVANGI
+2028 QNAGSYLAAGVANGI
-2043 AANSG
+2043 SANS
-2048 SAASA
+2048 ASA
-2053 ARSMAGKAA
+2053 SMAAKKMAGNAA
-2062 TASARR
+2062 KASAKR
-2068 LQENSP
+2068 LDEHSP
-2074 SKVGYK
+2074 SRVGYK

-2092 ITDNIRSAG
+2092 ITDNIRNAG
-2101 ITSDALAE
+2101 LSSDALAE
-2109 SATTGLSNAVSKI
+2109 SATTGLSNAISKI
-2122 ASLIDSGMDMNPTIR
+2122 AALIDSGIDTNPTIR

-2145 QNGSAAMADLMS
+2145 QNGSAAIADLMS

-2167 VSIAAKTANSM
+2167 VSIAAKTASSM
-2178 NRTAFAPEQQ
+2178 NRPAFAPEQH
-2188 TTNDAGKQTSEN
+2188 TESANGKQTSEN

-2228 RKKAAWA
+2228 RRKAAWA

>member
-60 GLSSGVES
+60 GLSNGVES
-68 VRLKFSALEVM
+68 IRLKFSALEVM
-79 AVTALSNIANSAVNT
+79 AVTALQNITNSALNA
-94 GKKLVSELALDPIM
+94 GKKIAYALTIEPIK
-108 SGFKEYET
+108 SGLQEYET

-140 ALDELNKYADLTI
+140 ALNELNKYADLTI

-214 LMDWNSVVNA
+214 LQDWNSVVNA
-224 GMGGQ
+224 NMGGQ

-234 LKTTA
+234 LKMTA

-254 SFRETLSKGWLTSD
+254 SFRETLSKGWLTKD

-287 SLRRQGYN
+287 SLKRQGYN
-295 EQEIAEIKQM
+295 DKEIAEIKQM

-314 KVKTLSQ
+314 KIKTFSQ
-321 LYDVMKET
+321 LLDVLKES
-329 AQSGWAATWKI
+329 AQSGWTTSWQTI
-340 LLGDFEEAKESLT
+340 IGDFEEAKETLTVFGDTLT
-353 KFSEM
+353 KMIGDS
-358 LNEPLA
+358 A
-364 AAAETR
+364 DAR
-370 NEILS
+370 NAILK
-375 EGFSSGWKQFLN
+375 EGFMSGWKQLLN

-392 TEGFKEALLSI
+392 TEGFQNAIIEA
-403 GKEAVPGLEDLIEK
+403 GKNSGVAVDDLIEK
-417 SGGFEESLKKGW
+417 YGSFEKSLKGGW
-429 VTSDMLAGAVSD
+429 VTSDMLK
-441 LTAKTAGL
+441 TALDSMADSVAGL
-449 SDEELRNLGYT
+449 SKEELEAKGYT
-460 RDQVTALEDLNKRIQ
+460 EDQRQALLNLVEAVK
-475 DGSVNLDDYTKKIG
+475 DGSLNLDEFAKKMG
-489 RVSGR
+489 RASGR
-494 ENILQALT
+494 ENMIDAIT
-502 IAFEKLQTILGTIK
+502 MAFEKLMPIVNQAG
-516 DAFNEVFEP
+516 DAFQEVFNPNNDLGQRIYDMTARIRE
-525 LTGEELYN
+525 
-533 ITVKIKDFVSGLT
+533 FVDGIEVSEKGLQ
-546 MSEEALDNFKMTF
+546 NFKMSIEGILSIF
-559 KGAFAFVDIIGQGL
+559 HIAGKGVSAFAQII
-573 NALGQILGHLLEKLL
+573 GHLLGKLL
-588 PVGDGFLGVT
+588 PVGDGILDVT
-598 GGIGEWIVSIDEAIK
+598 GSLGEFLVSIDKAID
-613 SGDGLTRFVELVNG
+613 SGGYLEKFVELVNG
-627 AIDKLADGF
+627 AIDKLASGF

-650 TGIDFTKF
+650 TGIDFSKF
-658 ESLRDIFALIG
+658 ESLRNIFALIG

-708 GATNTALE
+708 GAANTALE

-731 IAEKIGTFFAP
+731 IAEKIGAFFAP
-742 VVEKIKSI
+742 VVAKIKSI

-823 GILAAALWVI
+823 AILAAALWVI

-863 KWGTSSNALKGL
+863 KWGTSANALEGL
-875 SEASQLGIIATAM
+875 SEAAQLGKIATAM

-906 NLNWGN
+906 NLNWDN
-912 ALPAMTAL
+912 TLPAMTAL
-920 FVLMGEMIIAMNK
+920 FVLLGEMTAAMYGFMAIAK
-933 FMKLVQE
+933 K
-940 NPIDKEQHDLVRYAT
+940 NPLSKETGTLQSFAVG
-955 SMIGMSVALLIIAK
+955 MIGMSVAIAILAS
-969 AVALLGDMD
+969 AVARLGELD
-978 RGKLVQGGLAI
+978 REQVIQGGLT
-989 SGLAV
+989 V
-994 VLGGITAILKSIKN
+994 VALMAALGGVTAALKAIKSGN
-1008 VKITEKGLSAGSM
+1008 MS
-1021 EGVAKSMIA
+1021 GVAGSMIA
-1030 MAVALTMLYVP
+1030 MALALTMLYVP
-1041 IRLFSNLDTDTF
+1041 IRLFAKLDTDTLKQ
-1053 ESGSVRVGI
+1053 GGTAVGV
-1062 ALAALTAALSVM
+1062 ALLAMTTAMTVM
-1074 KAVKGDMSGIAGT
+1074 KSAKGDLKGVAGSLLAMS
-1087 ILVMTTALTL
+1087 TALTL
-1097 LVIPIKILGSMDI
+1097 LIVPIKVLGGMDMNSLAKGLIGIL
-1110 DSLCNG
+1110 
-1116 LTGIIVPLAVM
+1116 VPLAAM
-1127 AVVLAKLSGEDYS
+1127 GAVLSGLSGGDYS
-1140 TVGVNMIGMA
+1140 GIGTNMIAMA

-1158 PIKMLGGMDL
+1158 PLKVLGSMDL
-1168 GSLAKGIVA
+1168 ASLAKGLGA
-1177 FGIAL
+1177 FVIAL
-1182 GLLVGAAYLIA
+1182 AALVGAAYLIA

-1209 GAACLGVGVLVG
+1209 GAACLGG
-1221 AIAFAF
+1221 AIAFAFAF

-1272 VLKDTAPVITETA
+1272 VLKDTAPAITETA

-1319 ENFGEISLGDWIGAA
+1319 ENFGEIGLSDWIGAA
-1334 IFAGIVAASA
+1334 VFAGIIAVSA

-1369 ILVIVGGIIAAMTLL
+1369 ILVIVGGVIAAMTLL
-1384 DLNSVMG
+1384 DVDSVMG

-1397 TVLLSLSVTI
+1397 AVLLSLSVTI
-1407 GVLGR
+1407 GVLGM

-1425 AEFIAVMAAIMA
+1425 AEFIAVMAAVMA

-1477 VERITAGI
+1477 IERITAGI

-1520 TECMLLISAAEIVD
+1520 AECMLLISAAEIVD

-1539 LTGGSSL
+1539 LTGENSL
-1546 KDFGEELAEFG
+1546 KKFGKELAEFG
-1557 PSFATFADS
+1557 PAFATFAES
-1566 VSGVDTAA
+1566 VSGVDTAG

-1583 AIAEAAAAIPNEGGL
+1583 AIAEAAAAIPNEGGML
-1598 LGLIVGENSL
+1598 SWIVGDNSL
-1608 ADFAEGLVPFGKA
+1608 ADFAEGLVPFGEA
-1621 LMAYGASVV
+1621 LMAYGEAVA
-1630 GIDMYVKDIKN
+1630 GIQKYLTHIRL
-1641 SATAASK
+1641 SAKAAEY
-1648 IIEVAKL
+1648 IIEIADI
-1655 VPNSGGWLGNI
+1655 VPNSGGLVGLTVGNNDLKDFAEGLKPFGEALMEYGEAVTGIGDYTDDIKQSVKSAKEIVKVGEIIPNSGGLVGLI
-1666 VGNNDLDDFG
+1666 VGNNDLKDFAKG
-1676 NSIKPF
+1676 LKPF
-1682 GKALLF
+1682 GEALVD
-1688 YGKSV
+1688 YGTAVNGIGEKSA
-1693 SGIDQ
+1693 
-1698 YLDDI
+1698 DI
-1703 KTSATA
+1703 S
-1709 AKKIIEVAKLVPKSG
+1709 
-1724 GWLSKIVGNTNLAK
+1724 
-1738 FGTSFKPFAGAL
+1738 
-1750 MSYGRS
+1750 
-1756 IAGIDKYLDDIE
+1756 
-1768 NSATAATTIIDVA
+1768 
-1781 KLVPKSGG
+1781 
-1789 WLENIIGNDDLADFG
+1789 
-1804 ESIKPFGRALMAY
+1804 
-1817 GLTVAGLAKYNSD
+1817 
-1830 IYASLDAAR
+1830 
-1839 ILASVATTV
+1839 ASVTTAKDIVTLATEVKGAANAKDLKKTGEGLV
-1848 EDVDGGQDLPVFGT
+1848 EFATQIKNFMVECEGLNAGQLD
-1862 NLVSFGYKLKAFV
+1862 SLKT
-1875 LNCGGLDINR
+1875 
-1885 IALLQIALQRIVDIA
+1885 ALQSIVDIA
-1900 AEFATI
+1900 ASFSTI
-1906 DPTALTEFT
+1906 DTSALTEFVQSM
-1915 HAIETIGSTSVDKF
+1915 ETIGSTSVEEF
-1929 MKSFSDSK
+1929 LSSFSDSK
-1937 IKASVAVNALIANIK
+1937 TTAATAVNALIANLKSAITTSESQLK
-1952 NALTSSETQLERKFE
+1952 SKFEEAAKKGLEGLTS
-1967 VTAQKGMKGLTNK
+1967 K
-1980 KSEFKTAGAELIKSF
+1980 KSEFKTAGEDLMKSF
-1995 ASGVSGQTS
+1995 NSGVSGQTN
-2004 TVQNHF
+2004 TVKNQF
-2010 STLISN
+2010 STLLSN
-2016 CLVTVRNHYSQF
+2016 CVAAVRSYYSQF
-2028 QSAGSYLVAGVANGI
+2028 QSAGSYLAAGIANGI

-2048 SAASA
+2048 SASTA
-2053 ARSMAGKAA
+2053 ARNLAGNAA
-2062 TASARR
+2062 IASARR
-2068 LQENSP
+2068 LQERSP

-2092 ITDNIRSAG
+2092 IADNIRNAG
-2101 ITSDALAE
+2101 ISSDALAE

-2122 ASLIDSGMDMNPTIR
+2122 ATLIDSGMDMNPTIR

-2178 NRTAFAPEQQ
+2178 NRTTFTPEQQ
-2188 TTNDAGKQTSEN
+2188 TANDTGKQTTEN

-2228 RKKAAWA
+2228 RRKAAWA

>member
-15 DNANFEKNVSTSM
+15 DNANFEKNVSKSM

-60 GLSSGVES
+60 GLSNGVES
-68 VRLKFSALEVM
+68 IRLKFSALEVM
-79 AVTALSNIANSAVNT
+79 AVTALQNITNSALNA
-94 GKKLVSELALDPIM
+94 GKKIAYALTIEPIK
-108 SGFKEYET
+108 SGLQEYET

-140 ALDELNKYADLTI
+140 ALNELNKYADLTI

-214 LMDWNSVVNA
+214 LQDWNSVVNA
-224 GMGGQ
+224 NMGGQ

-234 LKTTA
+234 LKMTA

-254 SFRETLSKGWLTSD
+254 SFRETLSKGWLTKD

-287 SLRRQGYN
+287 SLKRQGYN
-295 EQEIAEIKQM
+295 DKEIAEIKQM

-314 KVKTLSQ
+314 KIKTFSQ
-321 LYDVMKET
+321 LWDVLKES
-329 AQSGWAATWKI
+329 AQSGWTTSWQTI
-340 LLGDFEEAKESLT
+340 IGDFEEAKETLTVFGDTLT
-353 KFSEM
+353 KMIGDS
-358 LNEPLA
+358 A
-364 AAAETR
+364 DAR
-370 NEILS
+370 NAVLK
-375 EGFSSGWKQFLN
+375 EGFMSGWKQLLN

-392 TEGFKEALLSI
+392 TEGFQNAIIEA
-403 GKEAVPGLEDLIEK
+403 GKNSGVAVDDLIEK
-417 SGGFEESLKKGW
+417 YGSFEKSLKDGW
-429 VTSDMLAGAVSD
+429 VTSDMLK
-441 LTAKTAGL
+441 TALDSMADSVAGL
-449 SDEELRNLGYT
+449 SKEELEAKGYT
-460 RDQVTALEDLNKRIQ
+460 EDQRQALLNLVEAVK
-475 DGSVNLDDYTKKIG
+475 DGSLNLDEFAKKMG
-489 RVSGR
+489 RASGR
-494 ENILQALT
+494 ENMIDAIT
-502 IAFEKLQTILGTIK
+502 MAFEKLMPIVNQVG
-516 DAFNEVFEP
+516 DAFQEVFNPNNDLGQRIYDMTTRIRE
-525 LTGEELYN
+525 
-533 ITVKIKDFVSGLT
+533 FVAGIEVSEKGLQ
-546 MSEEALDNFKMTF
+546 NFKMSIEGVLSIF
-559 KGAFAFVDIIGQGL
+559 HIAGKGVSAFAQII
-573 NALGQILGHLLEKLL
+573 GHLLGKLL
-588 PVGDGFLGVT
+588 PVGDGILDVT
-598 GGIGEWIVSIDEAIK
+598 GSLGEFLVSIDKAID
-613 SGDGLTRFVELVNG
+613 SGGYLEKFVELVNG
-627 AIDKLADGF
+627 AIDKLASGF

-650 TGIDFTKF
+650 TGIDFSKF

-731 IAEKIGTFFAP
+731 IAEKIGAFFAP

-863 KWGTSSNALKGL
+863 KWGTSANALEGL
-875 SEASQLGIIATAM
+875 SEAAQLGKIATAM

-906 NLNWGN
+906 NLNWDN
-912 ALPAMTAL
+912 TLPAMTAL
-920 FVLMGEMIIAMNK
+920 FVLLGEMTAAMYGFMAIAK
-933 FMKLVQE
+933 K
-940 NPIDKEQHDLVRYAT
+940 NPLSKETGTLQSFAVG
-955 SMIGMSVALLIIAK
+955 MIGMSVAIAILAS
-969 AVALLGDMD
+969 AVARLGELD
-978 RGKLVQGGLAI
+978 REQVIQGGLT
-989 SGLAV
+989 V
-994 VLGGITAILKSIKN
+994 VALMAALGGVTAALKAIKSGN
-1008 VKITEKGLSAGSM
+1008 MS
-1021 EGVAKSMIA
+1021 GVAGSMIA
-1030 MAVALTMLYVP
+1030 MALALTMLYVP
-1041 IRLFSNLDTDTF
+1041 IRLFAKLDTDTLKH
-1053 ESGSVRVGI
+1053 GGI
-1062 ALAALTAALSVM
+1062 AVSVALLAMTSAMTIM
-1074 KAVKGDMSGIAGT
+1074 KSAKGDLKGVAGS
-1087 ILVMTTALTL
+1087 LLAMATALTL
-1097 LVIPIKILGSMDI
+1097 LIVPIKVLGGMDMNSLTEGLIGIL
-1110 DSLCNG
+1110 
-1116 LTGIIVPLAVM
+1116 VPLAAM
-1127 AVVLAKLSGEDYS
+1127 GAVLSGLSGGDYS
-1140 TVGVNMIGMA
+1140 GIGTNMIAMA

-1158 PIKMLGGMDL
+1158 PLKVLGSMDL
-1168 GSLAKGIVA
+1168 ASLAKGLGA
-1177 FGIAL
+1177 FVIAL
-1182 GLLVGAAYLIA
+1182 AALVGAAYLIA

-1233 GAAGVAAILAAVTG
+1233 GAAGVAAILAAITG

-1272 VLKDTAPVITETA
+1272 VLKDTAPAITETA
-1285 LYLIDELLRQIEEY
+1285 LYLIDELLRQIEDY

-1319 ENFGEISLGDWIGAA
+1319 ENFGEIGLGDWIGAA
-1334 IFAGIVAASA
+1334 VFTGIIAVSA

-1369 ILVIVGGIIAAMTLL
+1369 ILVIVGGVIAAMTLL
-1384 DLNSVMG
+1384 DLDSVMG

-1397 TVLLSLSVTI
+1397 AVLLSLSVMI
-1407 GVLGR
+1407 GVLGM

-1425 AEFIAVMAAIMA
+1425 AEFIAVMAALMA

-1456 KVLGQIGEGIGTFV
+1456 KVLGQIGKGIGTFV

-1477 VERITAGI
+1477 IERITAGI

-1520 TECMLLISAAEIVD
+1520 AECMLLISAAEIVD
-1534 AIAGW
+1534 AIASW
-1539 LTGGSSL
+1539 LTGKNSL
-1546 KDFGEELAEFG
+1546 KKFGKELAEFG
-1557 PSFATFADS
+1557 PAFATFAES

-1583 AIAEAAAAIPNEGGL
+1583 AIAEAAAAIPNEGGML
-1598 LGLIVGENSL
+1598 SWIVGDNSL
-1608 ADFAEGLVPFGKA
+1608 VDFAEGLVPFGKA
-1621 LMAYGASVV
+1621 LMAYGEAVA
-1630 GIDMYVKDIKN
+1630 GIQKYLTHIRLSAKAAEYV
-1641 SATAASK
+1641 
-1648 IIEVAKL
+1648 IEIADV
-1655 VPNSGGWLGNI
+1655 VPNSGGLAGLI
-1666 VGNNDLDDFG
+1666 VGNNDLKDFAEG
-1676 NSIKPF
+1676 LKPF
-1682 GKALLF
+1682 GEALME
-1688 YGKSV
+1688 YGKAV
-1693 SGIDQ
+1693 TGIGD
-1698 YLDDI
+1698 YTEDI
-1703 KTSATA
+1703 KQSVKSAKEIVKVGEIIPNSGGLLGLIVGNNDLKDFAKGLKPFGEALVDYGTAVNGIGKKSADISASVTA
-1709 AKKIIEVAKLVPKSG
+1709 AKD
-1724 GWLSKIVGNTNLAK
+1724 IVNLATEVK
-1738 FGTSFKPFAGAL
+1738 GAANAKDLKKTGEGLVEFATQIKNFMAECEGL
-1750 MSYGRS
+1750 N
-1756 IAGIDKYLDDIE
+1756 AGQLD
-1768 NSATAATTIIDVA
+1768 
-1781 KLVPKSGG
+1781 
-1789 WLENIIGNDDLADFG
+1789 
-1804 ESIKPFGRALMAY
+1804 
-1817 GLTVAGLAKYNSD
+1817 
-1830 IYASLDAAR
+1830 SLK
-1839 ILASVATTV
+1839 T
-1848 EDVDGGQDLPVFGT
+1848 
-1862 NLVSFGYKLKAFV
+1862 
-1875 LNCGGLDINR
+1875 
-1885 IALLQIALQRIVDIA
+1885 ALQSIVDIA
-1900 AEFATI
+1900 SSFSTI
-1906 DPTALTEFT
+1906 DTSALTKFVQSM
-1915 HAIETIGSTSVDKF
+1915 ETIGSASVDEF
-1929 MKSFSDSK
+1929 LSSFSESK
-1937 IKASVAVNALIANIK
+1937 TTAATAVNALIANLKSAITTSESQLK
-1952 NALTSSETQLERKFE
+1952 SKFEEAAKKGLEGLTS
-1967 VTAQKGMKGLTNK
+1967 K
-1980 KSEFKTAGAELIKSF
+1980 KSEFKTAGADLIKSLN
-1995 ASGVSGQTS
+1995 SGVSSQTN
-2004 TVQNHF
+2004 TVKNQF
-2010 STLISN
+2010 STLLNN
-2016 CLVTVRNHYSQF
+2016 CVAAVRSYYSQF
-2028 QSAGSYLVAGVANGI
+2028 QSAGSYLAAGIANGI
-2043 AANSG
+2043 SANAG
-2048 SAASA
+2048 AVANASANMASRASSA
-2053 ARSMAGKAA
+2053 AR
-2062 TASARR
+2062 RR
-2068 LQENSP
+2068 LQIKSP

-2092 ITDNIRSAG
+2092 ITDNIRNAG
-2101 ITSDALAE
+2101 ISSDALAE
-2109 SATTGLSNAVSKI
+2109 SATKGLSNAVSKI
-2122 ASLIDSGMDMNPTIR
+2122 ATVIDSGIDTNPTIR

-2167 VSIAAKTANSM
+2167 VSIAAKTASSM
-2178 NRTAFAPEQQ
+2178 NRPAFAPEQQ
-2188 TTNDAGKQTSEN
+2188 TETPNGKQTSEN

>member
-60 GLSSGVES
+60 GLSNGVES

-79 AVTALSNIANSAVNT
+79 AVTALQNITNSALNA
-94 GKKLVSELALDPIM
+94 GKKIAYALTIEPIT
-108 SGFKEYET
+108 SGLQEYET

-140 ALDELNKYADLTI
+140 ALNELNKYADLTI

-188 VSGSTS
+188 ISGSTS

-214 LMDWNSVVNA
+214 LQDWNSVVNA
-224 GMGGQ
+224 NMGGQ

-234 LKTTA
+234 LKMTA

-254 SFRETLSKGWLTSD
+254 SFRETLSKGWLTKD

-287 SLRRQGYN
+287 SLKRQGYN
-295 EQEIAEIKQM
+295 DKEIAEIKQM
-305 GITATDAAT
+305 GVTATDAAT
-314 KVKTLSQ
+314 KIKTFSQ
-321 LYDVMKET
+321 LWDVLKES
-329 AQSGWAATWKI
+329 AQSGWTTSWQTI
-340 LLGDFEEAKESLT
+340 IGDFEEAKETLTVFGDTLT
-353 KFSEM
+353 KMIGDS
-358 LNEPLA
+358 
-364 AAAETR
+364 AEAR
-370 NEILS
+370 NAVLK
-375 EGFSSGWKQFLN
+375 EGFMSGWKQLLN

-392 TEGFKEALLSI
+392 TEGFQNAMIEA
-403 GKEAVPGLEDLIEK
+403 GKNSGVAVDDLIKKYGSFEK
-417 SGGFEESLKKGW
+417 SLKGGW
-429 VTSDMLAGAVSD
+429 VTSDMLK
-441 LTAKTAGL
+441 TALDSMADSVAGL
-449 SDEELRNLGYT
+449 SKEELEAKGYT
-460 RDQVTALEDLNKRIQ
+460 DEQRQALLNLVEAVK
-475 DGSVNLDDYTKKIG
+475 DGSLNLDEFAQKMG
-489 RVSGR
+489 RASGR
-494 ENILQALT
+494 ENMIDAIT
-502 IAFEKLQTILGTIK
+502 MAFEKLMPIVNQVG
-516 DAFNEVFEP
+516 DAIQEVFNP
-525 LTGEELYN
+525 NNDLGQRIYDM
-533 ITVKIKDFVSGLT
+533 TVRIREFVDGIEVSEKGLQ
-546 MSEEALDNFKMTF
+546 NFKMSIEGILSIF
-559 KGAFAFVDIIGQGL
+559 HIAGKGISAFAQII
-573 NALGQILGHLLEKLL
+573 GHLLGKLL
-588 PVGDGFLGVT
+588 PVGDGILDVT
-598 GGIGEWIVSIDEAIK
+598 GSLGEFLVSIDKAID
-613 SGDGLTRFVELVNG
+613 SGGYLNKFVELVNG
-627 AIDKLADGF
+627 AIDKLASGF

-679 RDTFPWVN
+679 RETFPWVN
-687 SLKETITAA
+687 SLEATITAA

-722 SKVKEVFSN
+722 SKVKEVFSTL
-731 IAEKIGTFFAP
+731 AEKIGAFFAP

-848 TALLAEVTAVMAGIM
+848 TALLTEVTAVMAGIM
-863 KWGTSSNALKGL
+863 KWGTSANALEGL
-875 SEASQLGIIATAM
+875 SEAAQLGKIALAM

-906 NLNWGN
+906 NLNWDN
-912 ALPAMTAL
+912 TIPAMTAL
-920 FVLMGEMIIAMNK
+920 FVLLGEMTAAIYGFMAIAK
-933 FMKLVQE
+933 K
-940 NPIDKEQHDLVRYAT
+940 NPLSKETGTLQSFAVG
-955 SMIGMSVALLIIAK
+955 MIGMSIAIAILANALAR
-969 AVALLGDMD
+969 LGELD
-978 RGKLVQGGLAI
+978 REQVIQGGLT
-989 SGLAV
+989 V
-994 VLGGITAILKSIKN
+994 VALMAALGGVTAALKAIKSDN
-1008 VKITEKGLSAGSM
+1008 MS
-1021 EGVAKSMIA
+1021 GVAGSMIA
-1030 MAVALTMLYVP
+1030 MALALAMLYVP
-1041 IRLFSNLDTDTF
+1041 IRLFAKLDTDTLKHGGIAV
-1053 ESGSVRVGI
+1053 SVALLAMTSAMTVMKSAKGDLKGVAGSV
-1062 ALAALTAALSVM
+1062 LAMA
-1074 KAVKGDMSGIAGT
+1074 
-1087 ILVMTTALTL
+1087 TALTL
-1097 LVIPIKILGSMDI
+1097 LIIPIKVLGGLDMASLAKGLLGIL
-1110 DSLCNG
+1110 
-1116 LTGIIVPLAVM
+1116 VPLAAM
-1127 AVVLAKLSGEDYS
+1127 GAVLSGLSGGAYS
-1140 TVGVNMIGMA
+1140 GIGTNMIAIA
-1150 AAMTLLVI
+1150 AAMTLLVV
-1158 PIKMLGGMDL
+1158 PLKVLGSMDL
-1168 GSLAKGIVA
+1168 ASLAKGLAA

-1233 GAAGVAAILAAVTG
+1233 GAAGVAAILAALTG

-1272 VLKDTAPVITETA
+1272 VLKDTAPAITETV
-1285 LYLIDELLRQIEEY
+1285 LYLIDELLRQIEDY

-1319 ENFGEISLGDWIGAA
+1319 ENFGEIGLGDWIGAA
-1334 IFAGIVAASA
+1334 IFTGIVAASV
-1344 LLVKEFAAVSKDV
+1344 LLVKGFAAVSKDV
-1357 PKALIGAAGVAA
+1357 PRALLGAAGVAA

-1397 TVLLSLSVTI
+1397 AVLLSLSITI
-1407 GVLGR
+1407 GVLGM

-1425 AEFIAVMAAIMA
+1425 AEFIAIVAAIMA

-1456 KVLGQIGEGIGTFV
+1456 KVLGQIGEGLGTFV

-1477 VERITAGI
+1477 IERITAGV
-1485 AESGNNLSLFMENL
+1485 AESGSNLSLFMENL

-1539 LTGGSSL
+1539 LTGKNSL
-1546 KDFGEELAEFG
+1546 KKFGKELAEFG
-1557 PSFATFADS
+1557 PAFATFAES
-1566 VSGVDTAA
+1566 VSGVDTAG

-1583 AIAEAAAAIPNEGGL
+1583 AIAEAAAAIPNEGGIL
-1598 LGLIVGENSL
+1598 SWIIGDNSL

-1621 LMAYGASVV
+1621 LMAYGEAVS
-1630 GIDMYVKDIKN
+1630 GIQKYLTHIRL
-1641 SATAASK
+1641 SAKAAEY
-1648 IIEVAKL
+1648 IIEIADI
-1655 VPNSGGWLGNI
+1655 VPNSGGLAGLI
-1666 VGNNDLDDFG
+1666 VGNNDLKDFAEG
-1676 NSIKPF
+1676 LKPF
-1682 GKALLF
+1682 GEALME
-1688 YGKSV
+1688 YGKAV
-1693 SGIDQ
+1693 TGIGD
-1698 YLDDI
+1698 YTEDI
-1703 KTSATA
+1703 KRSVKSAKEIVKVGEIIPNSGGLLGLIVGNNDLKDFAKGLKPFGEALVDYGTAVHGIGEKSTDISASVTA
-1709 AKKIIEVAKLVPKSG
+1709 AKDIVSLATEVKGAANAKDFKKLGEGLVE
-1724 GWLSKIVGNTNLAK
+1724 
-1738 FGTSFKPFAGAL
+1738 FATQIKNFMAECEGL
-1750 MSYGRS
+1750 N
-1756 IAGIDKYLDDIE
+1756 AGQLD
-1768 NSATAATTIIDVA
+1768 
-1781 KLVPKSGG
+1781 
-1789 WLENIIGNDDLADFG
+1789 
-1804 ESIKPFGRALMAY
+1804 
-1817 GLTVAGLAKYNSD
+1817 
-1830 IYASLDAAR
+1830 SL
-1839 ILASVATTV
+1839 
-1848 EDVDGGQDLPVFGT
+1848 
-1862 NLVSFGYKLKAFV
+1862 K
-1875 LNCGGLDINR
+1875 
-1885 IALLQIALQRIVDIA
+1885 IALQSIVDIA
-1900 AEFATI
+1900 SSFSTL
-1906 DPTALTEFT
+1906 DTSALTEFVQSMD
-1915 HAIETIGSTSVDKF
+1915 TIGSTSVDEF
-1929 MKSFSDSK
+1929 LSSFSESK
-1937 IKASVAVNALIANIK
+1937 TAAAIAVNALIANLKSAIGTSESQLK
-1952 NALTSSETQLERKFE
+1952 SKFEEAAKRGLDGLTS
-1967 VTAQKGMKGLTNK
+1967 K
-1980 KSEFKTAGAELIKSF
+1980 KSEFKTAGADLMKSF
-1995 ASGVSGQTS
+1995 NSGISSQMNTVKSQFS
-2004 TVQNHF
+2004 TV
-2010 STLISN
+2010 LSN
-2016 CLVTVRNHYSQF
+2016 CVAAVRSYYSQF
-2028 QSAGSYLVAGVANGI
+2028 QSAGSYLVSGIANGI
-2043 AANSG
+2043 SANAGAVANASTNIA
-2048 SAASA
+2048 SRAASA
-2053 ARSMAGKAA
+2053 ARL
-2062 TASARR
+2062 R
-2068 LQENSP
+2068 LQIKSP
-2074 SKVGYK
+2074 SRVGYQ

-2092 ITDNIRSAG
+2092 IADNIRNAG
-2101 ITSDALAE
+2101 ISSDALAE
-2109 SATTGLSNAVSKI
+2109 SATKGLSNAVSKI
-2122 ASLIDSGMDMNPTIR
+2122 ATLIDSGIDTNPTIR

-2167 VSIAAKTANSM
+2167 VSIAAKTASSM
-2178 NRTAFAPEQQ
+2178 NRPAFAPEQQ
-2188 TTNDAGKQTSEN
+2188 TETPNGKQTSEN

>member
-60 GLSSGVES
+60 GLSNGVES
-68 VRLKFSALEVM
+68 IRLKFSALEVM
-79 AVTALSNIANSAVNT
+79 AVTALQNITNSALNA
-94 GKKLVSELALDPIM
+94 GKKIAYALTIEPIK
-108 SGFKEYET
+108 SGLQEYET

-140 ALDELNKYADLTI
+140 ALNELNKYADLTI

-214 LMDWNSVVNA
+214 LQDWNSVVNA
-224 GMGGQ
+224 NMGGQ

-234 LKTTA
+234 LKMTA
-239 RIHGIAIDEMIADEG
+239 RIHRIAIDEMIADEG
-254 SFRETLSKGWLTSD
+254 SFRETLSKGWLTKD

-287 SLRRQGYN
+287 SLKRQGYN
-295 EQEIAEIKQM
+295 DKEIAEIKQM

-314 KVKTLSQ
+314 KIKTFSQ
-321 LYDVMKET
+321 LLDVLKES
-329 AQSGWAATWKI
+329 AQSGWTTSWQTI
-340 LLGDFEEAKESLT
+340 IGDFEEAKETLTVFGDTLT
-353 KFSEM
+353 KMIGDS
-358 LNEPLA
+358 A
-364 AAAETR
+364 DAR
-370 NEILS
+370 NAILK
-375 EGFSSGWKQFLN
+375 EGFMSGWKQLLN

-392 TEGFKEALLSI
+392 TEGFQNAIIEA
-403 GKEAVPGLEDLIEK
+403 GKNSGIAVDDLIDKYGSFEK
-417 SGGFEESLKKGW
+417 SLKSGW
-429 VTSDMLAGAVSD
+429 VTSDMMK
-441 LTAKTAGL
+441 TALDSMADSVAGL
-449 SDEELRNLGYT
+449 SKEELEAKGYT
-460 RDQVTALEDLNKRIQ
+460 EDQRQALLNLVEAVK
-475 DGSVNLDDYTKKIG
+475 DGSLNLDEFAKKMG
-489 RVSGR
+489 RASGR
-494 ENILQALT
+494 ENMIDAIT
-502 IAFEKLQTILGTIK
+502 MAFEKLMPIVNQVG
-516 DAFNEVFEP
+516 DAFQEVFNPNNDLGQRIYDMTARIRE
-525 LTGEELYN
+525 
-533 ITVKIKDFVSGLT
+533 FVDGIEVSEKGLQ
-546 MSEEALDNFKMTF
+546 NFKMSIEGILSIF
-559 KGAFAFVDIIGQGL
+559 HIAGKGVSAFAQII
-573 NALGQILGHLLEKLL
+573 GHLLGKLL
-588 PVGDGFLGVT
+588 PVGDGILDVT
-598 GGIGEWIVSIDEAIK
+598 GSLGEFLVSIDKAID
-613 SGDGLTRFVELVNG
+613 SGGYLEKFVELVNG
-627 AIDKLADGF
+627 AIDKLASGF

-650 TGIDFTKF
+650 TGIDFSKF

-669 EKLSEFGEKI
+669 EKLSEFGAKI

-687 SLKETITAA
+687 SLKGTVTAA

-708 GATNTALE
+708 GAANTALE
-716 SLKTAG
+716 SLKTVG

-800 RDALV
+800 RDALI

-848 TALLAEVTAVMAGIM
+848 FVLLSEVTAVMAGIM
-863 KWGTSSNALKGL
+863 KWGTKANALEGL
-875 SEASQLGIIATAM
+875 SEAAQLGKIATAM

-906 NLNWGN
+906 NLNWDN
-912 ALPAMTAL
+912 TLPAMTAL
-920 FVLMGEMIIAMNK
+920 FVLLGEMTGAMYG
-933 FMKLVQE
+933 FMAMAKK
-940 NPIDKEQHDLVRYAT
+940 NPVSKDTGTLQ
-955 SMIGMSVALLIIAK
+955 SMAFSMAIMSA
-969 AVALLGDMD
+969 AVYTL
-978 RGKLVQGGLAI
+978 
-989 SGLAV
+989 GLAV
-994 VLGGITAILKSIKN
+994 AKLGKMDRTQITQGGVAVAALIGVLGGITVAMKSVKGDMLGVASALKSMAVAITLLYIPIRLFGTLDVETLKQGGIAVGVALLAMTSAMGAMKAIKGDMKGIPSSLLAMAAALTLLIIPIKVLGN
-1008 VKITEKGLSAGSM
+1008 MDLGAMAKGLI
-1021 EGVAKSMIA
+1021 GVLVPLAAMGAVLSGLSGGDYSGIGTNMIA
-1030 MAVALTMLYVP
+1030 MAVAM
-1041 IRLFSNLDTDTF
+1041 
-1053 ESGSVRVGI
+1053 
-1062 ALAALTAALSVM
+1062 
-1074 KAVKGDMSGIAGT
+1074 
-1087 ILVMTTALTL
+1087 TL
-1097 LVIPIKILGSMDI
+1097 LTVPIKILGS
-1110 DSLCNG
+1110 
-1116 LTGIIVPLAVM
+1116 
-1127 AVVLAKLSGEDYS
+1127 
-1140 TVGVNMIGMA
+1140 
-1150 AAMTLLVI
+1150 
-1158 PIKMLGGMDL
+1158 MDL

-1182 GLLVGAAYLIA
+1182 GLVVGAAYLIA
-1193 PLASSLGGLSK
+1193 PLTSSLGSLSK

-1233 GAAGVAAILAAVTG
+1233 GAAGVAAILAAITG

-1272 VLKDTAPVITETA
+1272 VLKDTAPAITETV

-1314 GQAIT
+1314 GQAIR
-1319 ENFGEISLGDWIGAA
+1319 ENFGEIGLGDWIGAA
-1334 IFAGIVAASA
+1334 IFTGIVAVSA

-1369 ILVIVGGIIAAMTLL
+1369 ILVIVGGVIAAMTLL
-1384 DLNSVMG
+1384 DLDSVMG

-1397 TVLLSLSVTI
+1397 AVLLSLSVTI
-1407 GVLGR
+1407 GVLGM

-1477 VERITAGI
+1477 IERITAGI

-1520 TECMLLISAAEIVD
+1520 AECMLLISAAEIVD

-1539 LTGGSSL
+1539 LTGKNSL
-1546 KDFGEELAEFG
+1546 KKFGKELAEFG
-1557 PSFATFADS
+1557 PAFATFAES
-1566 VSGVDTAA
+1566 VSGVDTTG

-1583 AIAEAAAAIPNEGGL
+1583 AIAEAAAAIPNEGGIL
-1598 LGLIVGENSL
+1598 SWIVGDNSL
-1608 ADFAEGLVPFGKA
+1608 ADFAEGLVPFGEA
-1621 LMAYGASVV
+1621 LMAYGEAVA
-1630 GIDMYVKDIKN
+1630 GIQKYLTHIRL
-1641 SATAASK
+1641 SAKAAEY
-1648 IIEVAKL
+1648 IIEIADI
-1655 VPNSGGWLGNI
+1655 VPNSGGLAGLI
-1666 VGNNDLDDFG
+1666 VGNNDLKDFAEG
-1676 NSIKPF
+1676 LKPF
-1682 GKALLF
+1682 GEALME
-1688 YGKSV
+1688 YGKAV
-1693 SGIDQ
+1693 TGIGD
-1698 YLDDI
+1698 YTEDI
-1703 KTSATA
+1703 KQSVKSAKEIVKVGEIIPNSGGLLGLIVGNNDLKDFAKGLKPFGEALVDYGTAVNGIGEKSADISASVTA
-1709 AKKIIEVAKLVPKSG
+1709 AKDIVSLATEVKGAANAKDLKKTGEGLVE
-1724 GWLSKIVGNTNLAK
+1724 
-1738 FGTSFKPFAGAL
+1738 FGTQIKNFMAECEGLNAGQ
-1750 MSYGRS
+1750 
-1756 IAGIDKYLDDIE
+1756 LD
-1768 NSATAATTIIDVA
+1768 
-1781 KLVPKSGG
+1781 
-1789 WLENIIGNDDLADFG
+1789 
-1804 ESIKPFGRALMAY
+1804 
-1817 GLTVAGLAKYNSD
+1817 
-1830 IYASLDAAR
+1830 SLK
-1839 ILASVATTV
+1839 T
-1848 EDVDGGQDLPVFGT
+1848 
-1862 NLVSFGYKLKAFV
+1862 
-1875 LNCGGLDINR
+1875 
-1885 IALLQIALQRIVDIA
+1885 ALQSIVDIA
-1900 AEFATI
+1900 SSFSTI
-1906 DPTALTEFT
+1906 DTSALTDFVQSM
-1915 HAIETIGSTSVDKF
+1915 ETIGSTSVDEF
-1929 MKSFSDSK
+1929 LSSFSNSK
-1937 IKASVAVNALIANIK
+1937 TAAATAVNALMANLKSAIG
-1952 NALTSSETQLERKFE
+1952 TSESQLKRKFE
-1967 VTAQKGMKGLTNK
+1967 EAAKKGLEGLTSK
-1980 KSEFKTAGAELIKSF
+1980 KSEFKTAGTDLMKSF
-1995 ASGVSGQTS
+1995 NSGVSSQTNA
-2004 TVQNHF
+2004 VKNQF
-2010 STLISN
+2010 STLLSN
-2016 CLVTVRNHYSQF
+2016 CVAAVRSYYSQF
-2028 QSAGSYLVAGVANGI
+2028 QSAGSYLAAGIANGI
-2043 AANSG
+2043 SANSG
-2048 SAASA
+2048 SASAA
-2053 ARSMAGKAA
+2053 ARSLAGNAA
-2062 TASARR
+2062 KASARR
-2068 LQENSP
+2068 LEEKSP
-2074 SKVGYK
+2074 SRVGYQ

-2092 ITDNIRSAG
+2092 ITDNIRNAG
-2101 ITSDALAE
+2101 ISSDALAE
-2109 SATTGLSNAVSKI
+2109 SATNGLSNAVSKI
-2122 ASLIDSGMDMNPTIR
+2122 ATLIDSGIDTNPTIR

-2167 VSIAAKTANSM
+2167 VSIAAKTASSM
-2178 NRTAFAPEQQ
+2178 NRPAFAPEQQ
-2188 TTNDAGKQTSEN
+2188 TETPNGKQVSEN

>member
-60 GLSSGVES
+60 GLSNGVES

-79 AVTALSNIANSAVNT
+79 AVTALQNITNSALNA
-94 GKKLVSELALDPIM
+94 GKKLVSDLALDPII

-125 ANTQKEGANINDVNR
+125 ANTQKEGANIDDVNR

-188 VSGSTS
+188 ISGSTS

-234 LKTTA
+234 LKMTA

-287 SLRRQGYN
+287 SLKRQGYN
-295 EQEIAEIKQM
+295 EKEIAEIKQM

-353 KFSEM
+353 KFSNM

-364 AAAETR
+364 AAADAR
-370 NEILS
+370 NKILS

-392 TEGFKEALLSI
+392 TEGFKEAVLSI

-417 SGGFEESLKKGW
+417 AGGFEESLKKGW
-429 VTSDMLAGAVSD
+429 ITSDMLAEAVGT
-441 LTAKTAGL
+441 LTAKTSGL

-475 DGSVNLDDYTKKIG
+475 DGSINLDDYAKKMG

-494 ENILQALT
+494 ENIILALT
-502 IAFEKLQTILGTIK
+502 TAFEKLQTILGTIK

-533 ITVKIKDFVSGLT
+533 VTVRIKEFVSGLAI
-546 MSEEALDNFKMTF
+546 SEEALDNFKMTF

-588 PVGDGFLGVT
+588 PLGDGFLGVT

-613 SGDGLTRFVELVNG
+613 SGDGLTKFVELVNG
-627 AIDKLADGF
+627 AIDKLAAGF
-636 KVAKDYVLDFIGSW
+636 KAAKDYVLDFIGSW

-658 ESLRDIFALIG
+658 ESLRDIFAFIG

-679 RDTFPWVN
+679 RDTFPWIN
-687 SLKETITAA
+687 SLEETVTAA
-696 FQKIRGSADEDL
+696 FQKIRLSADADL
-708 GATNTALE
+708 GAANTALE

-722 SKVKEVFSN
+722 SKVKDVFSN
-731 IAEKIGTFFAP
+731 IAEKIGAFFAP

-772 KKFADAFSDLLENF
+772 KKFADAFTDLLENF
-786 KGIGESI
+786 KGIGKSI

-800 RDALV
+800 RDALI

-823 GILAAALWVI
+823 GILAAALLVI

-848 TALLAEVTAVMAGIM
+848 TALLTEVTAVMAGIM
-863 KWGTSSNALKGL
+863 KWGTSANALEGL
-875 SEASQLGIIATAM
+875 SEAAQLGKIAVAM

-906 NLNWGN
+906 NLNWDN
-912 ALPAMTAL
+912 TIPAMTAL
-920 FVLMGEMIIAMNK
+920 FVLLGEMTAAMYGFMAIAKKNPLNK
-933 FMKLVQE
+933 ETGTLQSFAVG
-940 NPIDKEQHDLVRYAT
+940 
-955 SMIGMSVALLIIAK
+955 MIGMSVAIAILAT
-969 AVALLGDMD
+969 AVARL
-978 RGKLVQGGLAI
+978 GKLDRKQVIQGGLTVVALMTALSGVTAALKAI
-989 SGLAV
+989 
-994 VLGGITAILKSIKN
+994 KSDN
-1008 VKITEKGLSAGSM
+1008 MS
-1021 EGVAKSMIA
+1021 GVAGSMIA
-1030 MAVALTMLYVP
+1030 MALALTMLYVP
-1041 IRLFSNLDTDTF
+1041 IRLFAKLDTDTLKHGGIAV
-1053 ESGSVRVGI
+1053 SVALLAITSAMTVMKSAQGDMKGVAGSV
-1062 ALAALTAALSVM
+1062 LAMA
-1074 KAVKGDMSGIAGT
+1074 
-1087 ILVMTTALTL
+1087 TALTL
-1097 LVIPIKILGSMDI
+1097 LIIPIKVLGSMDMN
-1110 DSLCNG
+1110 SLAKG
-1116 LTGIIVPLAVM
+1116 LTGLLVPLAAM
-1127 AVVLAKLSGEDYS
+1127 GAVLSNLSGGDYS
-1140 TVGVNMIGMA
+1140 RIGTNMIAMA
-1150 AAMTLLVI
+1150 AAMTLLVV
-1158 PIKMLGGMDL
+1158 PLKVLGSMDL
-1168 GSLAKGIVA
+1168 ASLAKALVA

-1193 PLASSLGGLSK
+1193 PLAASLGGLSK
-1204 AMLAF
+1204 AMIAF

-1227 MTLATI
+1227 MTLATV
-1233 GAAGVAAILAAVTG
+1233 GAAGVAAILAAITG

-1272 VLKDTAPVITETA
+1272 VLKDTAPAITETV
-1285 LYLIDELLRQIEEY
+1285 LYLIDELLRQIEDY

-1319 ENFGEISLGDWIGAA
+1319 ENFGDIGLGDWIGAA
-1334 IFAGIVAASA
+1334 IFTGIVAASA
-1344 LLVKEFAAVSKDV
+1344 LLVKGFAAVAKDV
-1357 PKALIGAAGVAA
+1357 PRALLGAAGVAA

-1384 DLNSVMG
+1384 DLNEVMG

-1397 TVLLSLSVTI
+1397 AVLLSLSAMI
-1407 GVLGR
+1407 GVLGM

-1477 VERITAGI
+1477 IERITAGV
-1485 AESGNNLSLFMENL
+1485 AESGTYLSNFMTNLGPFIEGAKSIKSDVLTGVANLAGAILLLSAAAFVEGVLSLL
-1499 QPFLD
+1499 SL
-1504 GARNIDQAVL
+1504 G
-1514 DGIIKL
+1514 
-1520 TECMLLISAAEIVD
+1520 
-1534 AIAGW
+1534 
-1539 LTGGSSL
+1539 TGSL
-1546 KDFGEELAEFG
+1546 ASLGTQLALFG
-1557 PSFATFADS
+1557 PSFAAFAYS
-1566 VSGVDTAA
+1566 ISG
-1574 VKASGEALK
+1574 
-1583 AIAEAAAAIPNEGGL
+1583 INAEAVSASAAAIAAISEVIATMSRRGILDRALDLFTGS
-1598 LGLIVGENSL
+1598 NSL
-1608 ADFAEGLVPFGKA
+1608 VEFAEGLEPFGAA
-1621 LMAYGASVV
+1621 LIAYGKAVR
-1630 GIDMYVKDIKN
+1630 GIDAYTSDIDS
-1641 SATAASK
+1641 SA
-1648 IIEVAKL
+1648 EVAEDLISIAKTIPNSGGL
-1655 VPNSGGWLGNI
+1655 AGLIAGNNDLKDFAKGMKPFGEALINYGKAVLGIGDYKSDITKSVNVAEELIKIAEIVPNSGGVLGFI
-1666 VGNNDLDDFG
+1666 AGNNDLQKFAK
-1676 NSIKPF
+1676 NLKPF
-1682 GKALLF
+1682 GEALVG
-1688 YGKSV
+1688 YGTAVHGISEKS
-1693 SGIDQ
+1693 S
-1698 YLDDI
+1698 DI
-1703 KTSATA
+1703 SASVTA
-1709 AKKIIEVAKLVPKSG
+1709 AKDIVSLAAEAKGVANAKDLKKIGDGLVGFATQIKNFMAECEGLNSG
-1724 GWLSKIVGNTNLAK
+1724 Q
-1738 FGTSFKPFAGAL
+1738 
-1750 MSYGRS
+1750 
-1756 IAGIDKYLDDIE
+1756 
-1768 NSATAATTIIDVA
+1768 
-1781 KLVPKSGG
+1781 
-1789 WLENIIGNDDLADFG
+1789 LE
-1804 ESIKPFGRALMAY
+1804 
-1817 GLTVAGLAKYNSD
+1817 
-1830 IYASLDAAR
+1830 SL
-1839 ILASVATTV
+1839 
-1848 EDVDGGQDLPVFGT
+1848 
-1862 NLVSFGYKLKAFV
+1862 K
-1875 LNCGGLDINR
+1875 
-1885 IALLQIALQRIVDIA
+1885 IALQSIVDIA
-1900 AEFATI
+1900 SSFSTI
-1906 DPTALTEFT
+1906 DTSTLTDFVQSMEK
-1915 HAIETIGSTSVDKF
+1915 IGSTSVDEF
-1929 MKSFSDSK
+1929 LSSFSESK
-1937 IKASVAVNALIANIK
+1937 TAAATAVNALIANLKSSIGTSESQLK
-1952 NALTSSETQLERKFE
+1952 YKFEEAAKKGLEGLTS
-1967 VTAQKGMKGLTNK
+1967 K
-1980 KSEFKTAGAELIKSF
+1980 KSEFNTAGADLMKSLS
-1995 ASGVSGQTS
+1995 SGVSSQTA
-2004 TVQNHF
+2004 TVKNQF
-2010 STLISN
+2010 SIMLSN
-2016 CLVTVRNHYSQF
+2016 CVAAVRSYYGQF
-2028 QSAGSYLVAGVANGI
+2028 QNAGSYLAAGVANGI
-2043 AANSG
+2043 SANS
-2048 SAASA
+2048 ASA
-2053 ARSMAGKAA
+2053 SMAAKKMAGNAA
-2062 TASARR
+2062 KASAKR
-2068 LQENSP
+2068 LDEHSP
-2074 SKVGYK
+2074 SRVGYK

-2092 ITDNIRSAG
+2092 ITDNIRNAG
-2101 ITSDALAE
+2101 LSSDALAE
-2109 SATTGLSNAVSKI
+2109 SATTGLSNAISKI
-2122 ASLIDSGMDMNPTIR
+2122 AALIDSGIDTNPTIR

-2145 QNGSAAMADLMS
+2145 QNGSAAIADLMS

-2167 VSIAAKTANSM
+2167 VSIAAKTASSM
-2178 NRTAFAPEQQ
+2178 NRPAFAPEQH
-2188 TTNDAGKQTSEN
+2188 TETPNGKQTSEN